1 MIQTG
6 FESRIK
12 VQDLIDNQLPEF
24 ILEESPNAVE
34 FLKQYYISQEY
45 QGGPIDISDNLDQYL
60 KIDNLKP
67 EVIVDSTTT
76 SSSITSID
84 TTISVSNTKG
94 FPNQYGLLKIDD
106 EIITYTG
113 ITTNSFT
120 GCVRGFSGVTDYHQD
135 LNKEELVFST
145 STAAEHSDSSSVQ
158 NLSSL
163 FLKDFYKKLKYTF
176 TPGLENIKFSDQIDV
191 GNFIKRAKDFYSS
204 KGTDEAVKILFKV
217 IFGETPSIVNL
228 EDYLI
233 KPSSANYVR
242 REVAI
247 VELISGE
254 PSKIVGQTL
263 IKTTDENTTASISA
277 IEPFSRKGK
286 TFHKIE
292 FYIGNTE
299 NSSSVVGNFEIT
311 PNTKLIESVS
321 VGSSI
326 LTVDSTVSFPQSGT
340 LVSGNNTISYTG
352 KSINQF
358 FGCTGI
364 SDTISTASNIR
375 SDDTYFS
382 YEDGD
387 TSKKVELILLG
398 VIQDLVEENEDFK
411 VDENDI
417 IVVKNLG
424 NKIKNSNS
432 NWKEIFANSFIY
444 NTSARYKIL
453 DNTSVKLGSTIDRS
467 SLKIGDEVEILERG
481 SEIVVSSANTPY
493 IQDIDTSVNSLSLIN
508 KPTLEDSKEYDIRRK
523 LNKTKS
529 SGSDFGSSSVLS
541 DILNLYVDKDE
552 YAYVA
557 SNSLP
562 SEEKNVIVDEDDDKI
577 IDYRLDIETNIKK
590 VSIASTNNLADF
602 SGDVYNTI
610 EFNPSIPFLTGDKI
624 YYFPQDE
631 PLVGLQT
638 GNYYV
643 KLISANKFKL
653 YATPSLLDSNSN
665 VTFQIPNSGIGTHNF
680 VLNSQVE
687 TDLGIQKLL
696 RKFPLEKNIE
706 NGSGTLTVPGTTGML
721 INGVEINNYK
731 SKDVIYY
738 GPIEDVDILSGGE
751 NFDVINPPLIEVSTG
766 IGTTAKIQPVIS
778 GSFEKVYV
786 DTQNYNIDRIV
797 SIDISGGN
805 GSGAV
810 IEPVI
815 IEKPREVLFNADE
828 FSSGGGVSETTNQI
842 IFLTDHNF
850 VNGQEIIYNP
860 LGNNPIAIGTAGNNI
875 DLPTNSTYFVG
886 VTNNKAIKLYNNL
899 SDQQSDTNVVGIY
912 TGSIGSHKFSTL
924 SSSKQISY
932 VKIID
937 KGEGYTNRK
946 LIVKPTGISTTNNTV
961 TFKNH
966 GFNDGEI
973 IEYDYESG
981 QISGI
986 TTTNQYF
993 VLKIDDSSFRIC
1005 NAGVG
1010 GTIIS
1015 NYERKDYVE
1024 FNSTGSGYQ
1033 YFKYPDISVTI
1044 NYNSVGFGTTTQT
1057 LEDLV
1062 VTPVVKGD
1070 VIDAYVYENGTG
1082 YGSTTLNLKK
1092 NPTISIKN
1100 GKFGQ
1105 VTPFI
1110 VDGKITNVSISYVGI
1125 EYYSVPDLVVSGSG
1139 TGAELRAIVSNGQIT
1154 EVKILNTGIGYSAS
1168 NTKIEIV
1175 PSGKNVFIDP
1185 QIRKLS
1191 LNNNTVRFTTGEVLL
1206 KGKDKLQYSVSE
1218 YFDNLRDSFKESP
1231 VGSATTI
1238 ISHII
1243 GWAYDGNPIYGP
1255 YGYIN
1260 PNDTSSGLKSL
1271 ESGYSSNLSNIEDRP
1286 SGFDVGFFVEDYKFN
1301 GDGDLDEY
1309 NGRYEKN
1316 IEYPNGVYA
1325 YHATINQFPY
1335 FIGNKYK
1342 SKLISDSDL
1351 NQSFDFNNSNLLR
1364 NTLPYKVSELNA
1376 NYDFINETSDV
1387 LDQKIEVLS
1396 VTSDSVKSI
1405 EIENS
1410 GSDYKVGDKLI
1421 FDDTDTS
1428 GSGLDV
1434 SVASV
1439 EGNSIVELNTN
1450 STEYLNSIFTWDS
1463 SDRIKVTI
1471 LPKHDL
1477 LNLDHVTISGFS
1489 TNLSIL
1495 NGTHQ
1500 ITVPSY
1506 SNGRCISTIASA
1518 SVGFTTEIYVS
1529 PIPDQVSVG
1538 SSINIG
1544 TETLKVL
1551 EVFKNQNILRIERG
1565 LAGVSHT
1572 VGTAVTFSPD
1582 SFTISKSVDKFDSK
1596 VNDKAFFNP
1605 RESVG
1610 VGTIS
1615 GVGYSTSFTFG
1626 DISTVTRS
1634 IPTKG
1639 IYIENH
1645 PFVTNQ
1651 PVVYTSDGT
1660 TLTVSTDGTSV
1671 PVNIPSNLFIVK
1683 KSPSI
1688 IGLKTAI
1695 TGEELFFHTNGVD
1708 NDQYSFESNYTQILG
1723 DVDKNVVTVSV
1734 STSHELQNGDTVTL
1748 DVQPNLSVGT
1758 GTSTA
1763 VRVLYKSE
1771 IDNIVVNP
1779 IGFNSTGIN
1788 TVTNEIT
1795 ISNHELVTGDKVLY
1809 EDDNFEYL
1817 IETSDQLNTNAQ
1829 DSSLQSLRFKPD
1841 GTKMYALGSSADEVN
1856 EYALSTPWSV
1866 STAVFT
1872 DRFDVTSEDGS
1883 PTGLYIREDGLKFWI
1898 VANSSDTIYQ
1908 YSMTSAW
1915 DLTTASYD
1923 NVSLL
1928 VGSGNSIDGF
1938 SQQIVPTGLYFKYDG
1953 SVLYLIG
1960 GNGDFIHQFNLST
1973 SWDITTASYS
1983 GDSTGR
1989 LDVNPPDANPNDIH
2003 INSSGT
2009 LVYWVGAGSDN
2020 IYIYKLST
2028 PWDIV
2033 TGTELDRIDLGS
2045 PNTPTVMSVSPDEEN
2060 FYVGSSGNDVIRT
2073 FIRPSPLTNSEYYV
2087 YKINRNKI
2095 NLCETLIDSQQ
2106 NPPTVVSF
2114 ASTGSSSQSIA
2125 LINPQLQPV
2134 KNNNLVFDL
2143 SDSSLINY
2151 SLRLYQDKEF
2161 NNEFV
2166 STGSTNTFSVSGV
2179 GTVGVTSTATLTL
2192 DYNSQIGELFYNLE
2206 KDGVLVKSDTD
2217 VNNYSSIKYINSDY
2231 NNSYII
2237 SGVASTTFNVN
2248 IDKKPEKLSYGS
2260 TECDTLEYST
2270 TSTSP
2275 SGPVKSLSIISSGTG
2290 YKKLPTLK
2298 STNSTS
2304 GIDLIVNAKSINVG
2318 SIKESRVIN
2327 NRFTYS
2333 SDKTLRPKI
2342 NVSPNIIIKDSDT
2355 LSQISIV
2362 SGGEGYV
2369 SPPTITLVNSTDG
2382 SIIDSGFI
2390 EAKITGSAI
2399 SSLNIKVQPKGLPDE
2414 TVKVFTTNN
2423 NNGVAIEKVESSNT
2437 GIFTCIISTPGI
2449 GNTFNTPPFA
2459 DGDEVFIEG
2468 VSKFSSDGGG
2478 FNSSDYGFKFF
2489 KVTGYDNTSL
2499 NDKVTINIGEFT
2511 TNTGIAKTIQDFSGV
2526 IINKN
2531 DYPTFKVVQEPSKF
2545 LIGEMLSSN
2554 QIIRDL
2560 KVTGSDEDS
2569 LKVLGSYELSIGEV
2583 VTGNDSGT
2591 VATIKSLNLNEG
2603 TFNVGYSNDKDIGW
2617 DTEIGKLNEDFQ
2629 VIPDNNYYQNLSY
2642 SIKSSVTYEDQQSP
2656 VESLVH
2662 TSGLKNFADTGI
2674 TSNTSAGLS
2683 TTKDGVTIVYDVIDE
2698 KRVDT
2703 INNFDNVIDI
2713 DVLDSKSKFLKLKN
2727 KKLTNY
2733 TELKNLNVLSIDDL
2747 QNQFSNSESESTEF
2761 LLVEELENR
2770 TYFNYLLRVTS
2781 EDDSEIQLTDVTIL
2795 KDGNESFI
2803 VENESISGQ
2812 EFNYGT
2818 FDLFTNNSEETFLR
2832 FVPND
2837 AFNTN
2842 YNLKLIKQIFNTN
2855 LSGVGTQSIGFIN
2868 LTGSV
2873 DIENTSVGIGT
2884 TTIISV
2890 NSNTFE
2896 SLYINAQ
2903 VTNSVTQDMNY
2914 VRLYVSVAGTNT
2926 YMSEYYSDSNVLN
2939 SSTGNQIGTFYSNID
2954 SGILSITHEN
2964 DESEEI
2970 KIRTNIVGFGTT
2982 TTGIGT
2988 YRFKSSDQFDG
2999 QERSVIYDSRYY
3011 STVSA
3016 SSTTVQTLDRTLF
3029 NASKSLVQVSIGSTK
3044 ALHQVMMVTDQTNVY
3059 TQQLPFLSVSNDDI
3073 LDDASGIGTFG
3084 GEISGSDLI
3093 LKFYPDSNQ
3102 TGLIDIEVF
3111 SKSLYSDLD
3120 TINEPLDL
3128 SYGTVTESIDEKFY
3142 DAINLSRINKDS
3154 FALTDNGTPIFSK
3167 QFNPNSVAL
3176 AATTG
3181 IFTIEDHFF
3190 VTGEELIYT
3199 PNSTII
3205 GIGTSAMLTASG
3217 ELPSTVY
3224 AIKIEENTFKVAIT
3238 PADAAAGIGTTFA
3251 SLGEGNAHRFTMK
3264 ERNTKCIITVDELV
3278 QYPLAPTKTT
3288 HTLSGPLNSV
3298 STIVSLS
3305 GISTINP
3312 SDILKVDDEYMGV
3325 TNVGL
3330 GTTNVGPITNV
3341 GSINLVNVKR
3351 GFVGSAASSHADST
3365 LVRIHK
3371 GAFNIED
3378 NEIYFAEAP
3387 RGNPQ
3392 ISKTE
3397 NNLDF
3402 ETSSFTGRVF
3412 FKSNYDNNKVY
3423 DDLSDEF
3430 TGIGRTFTL
3439 KVGGANTTG
3448 LGTEGASGLVF
3459 INNIYQ
3465 SPKTDNNP
3473 TRFNYQILED
3483 SSVGIT
3489 TLEFSGIT
3497 RPGTDPL
3504 EYFVSDYDVNANEVP
3519 RGGIIVSY
3527 GSTPGLGFAPL
3538 VGASVT
3544 AVVGAGGSFISVG
3557 LGTTDNLGSGYNG
3570 LVSIGVTVLDI
3581 EYDHKFVSAGVNS
3594 ITDNTGGTHTATD
3607 ATYNSR
3613 TGDLVLTVANH
3624 GLTTANTI
3632 GIATEGLVFTC
3643 SKDDHATNH
3652 PYPRAVSKTKL
3663 RRGESGG
3670 DPIHNQQVAIAA
3682 TTLNTIQIGV
3692 GSGGGA
3698 GTGAVVS
3705 VDSIGIGGTL
3715 SFNVGSAGTDYVNP
3729 EIFVSDPSYKNL
3741 PIVGVSRL
3749 GIGATTDTGNG
3760 LLVDLKV
3767 SGSTGIGST
3776 LFEVSEVKFSRP
3788 GYNFRRGD
3796 VFKPVG
3802 LVTDGFLSSPISDF
3816 EITVIDTYSDN
3827 FAAWEFGEL
3836 DYIDSIQ
3843 NLQDG
3848 SRVRFP
3854 LNYNSALLSFEPE
3867 SDSAIEKNINNVLV
3881 IFVNGVIQKP
3891 IENYIFE
3898 GGTSFVFTRAP
3909 LPQDEIEIYFYKG
3922 VDGTD
3927 SILIDNIIPTIE
3939 TGDIVQVISNNIYP
3953 DTITQD
3959 ERTVYNI
3966 TTSDKFETN
3975 RYVGLG
3981 IDETNDKPL
3990 SWTKQKTDKKINGQY
4005 VYKSRDVL
4013 EPLIFPTARIIKDVS
4028 TTDTEIF
4035 VDNVELFNYETDN
4048 GYTDSSVPLDAVII
4062 NGISTESTGSI
4073 EKITGFANIAG
4084 FSGIVTGITTASGI
4098 GVPLALQFTVF
4109 DSNNFS
4115 GLSTGYPIYIYDTQI
4130 GSGVTSIDNS
4140 NSAVVGIGTTFL
4152 DNVYYVSDWSNSSTV
4167 GILTCNVD
4175 SGSPIVGLGTTGNI
4189 LNPVGKYS
4197 WGRIYGATGR
4207 STNPISIGV
4216 TGNTVSGLTTYP
4228 TIQRRG
4234 IGIRKTGALPK
4245 REV

>member
-12 VQDLIDNQLPEF
+12 VQDLIDHQLPEF

-60 KIDNLKP
+60 KLDNLKP
-67 EVIVDSTTT
+67 EVIVDSTITSASVT
-76 SSSITSID
+76 SSD
-84 TTISVSNTKG
+84 TTISVSSTKG

-135 LNKEELVFST
+135 LNRGELVFST
-145 STAAEHSDSSSVQ
+145 STAAEHSNSSSVQ

-176 TPGLENIKFSDQIDV
+176 TPGLEDIKFVDEINV
-191 GNFIKRAKDFYSS
+191 GNFIRRAKDFYAS
-204 KGTDEAVKILFKV
+204 KGTDEAIKILFKV
-217 IFGETPSIVNL
+217 IFGETPSIINL

-247 VELISGE
+247 AEVISGE

-263 IKTTDENTTASISA
+263 TKTTDENTTASISA

-286 TFHKIE
+286 TFHRIE
-292 FYIGNTE
+292 FYIGNTK
-299 NSSSVVGNFEIT
+299 NSSSVEGNFEIT

-321 VGSSI
+321 IGSSI

-340 LVSGNNTISYTG
+340 LISGTNTISYTG

-364 SDTISTASNIR
+364 NDTITTSSNIR
-375 SDDTYFS
+375 SNDTYFS

-417 IVVKNLG
+417 ITVKNLG
-424 NKIKNSNS
+424 DKIKNTNS

-444 NTSARYKIL
+444 NTSARYQIVNN
-453 DNTSVKLGSTIDRS
+453 NTNELGSTIDRS
-467 SLKIGDEVEILERG
+467 SLKIGDQVEILERG
-481 SEIVVSSANTPY
+481 SETIVFSATTPY
-493 IQDIDTSVNSLSLIN
+493 IESINIDKNTLTIKN
-508 KPTLEDSKEYDIRRK
+508 KPSLEDSKEYDVRRK

-541 DILNLYVDKDE
+541 DILNLYVDKDD

-562 SEEKNVIVDEDDDKI
+562 SEEKNGIVDEDDNKI
-577 IDYRLDIETNIKK
+577 IDYRLDIETSIKK
-590 VSIASTNNLADF
+590 VSIASTFNIPEF
-602 SGDVYNTI
+602 SEIKNIYNFI

-624 YYFPQDE
+624 YYLPQDE

-643 KLISANKFKL
+643 KVTSTNQFKL
-653 YATPSLLDSNSN
+653 YTTPSLLDSDNN
-665 VTFQIPNSGIGTHNF
+665 VTFQVPNSGIGTHTF
-680 VLNSQVE
+680 TLDSQRK

-706 NGSGTLTVPGTTGML
+706 NGSGTLTTPGTTGML
-721 INGVEINNYK
+721 INGVEISNYK
-731 SKDVIYY
+731 SKDAIYY

-751 NFDVINPPLIEVSTG
+751 DFDVINPPLVEVSTG
-766 IGTTAKIQPVIS
+766 AGITAKIQPVIS
-778 GSFEKVYV
+778 GGFEKVYV
-786 DTQNYNIDRIV
+786 DSQDYNIGEIT
-797 SIDISGGN
+797 SINISGGN

-810 IEPVI
+810 IKPVI

-842 IFLTDHNF
+842 LFLTDHNF
-850 VNGQEIIYNP
+850 VNGQEVIYNP

-875 DLPTNSTYFVG
+875 NLPTNSVYYVG
-886 VTNNKAIKLYNNL
+886 VTNNKAIKLYNTL
-899 SDQQSDTNVVGIY
+899 SDQQLDTNVVGIY
-912 TGSIGSHKFSTL
+912 TGSVGTHKFSTL
-924 SSSKQISY
+924 SSSRQVSY
-932 VKIID
+932 IKVIN

-993 VLKIDDSSFRIC
+993 VLKVDDDSFRLC
-1005 NAGVG
+1005 DAGIG
-1010 GTIIS
+1010 GTVVS
-1015 NYERKDYVE
+1015 NYERRDYKT
-1024 FNSTGSGYQ
+1024 FDSTGSGYQ
-1033 YFKYPDISVTI
+1033 YFKYPNISVSI
-1044 NYNSVGFGTTTQT
+1044 KYNSVGFGTTTQ
-1057 LEDLV
+1057 EYQDLV
-1062 VTPVVKGD
+1062 LSPVVKGSI
-1070 VIDAYVYENGTG
+1070 VDAYVYESGTG
-1082 YGSTTLNLKK
+1082 YGSTILNLEKK
-1092 NPTISIKN
+1092 PIISIKN
-1100 GKFGQ
+1100 GKSAQ
-1105 VTPFI
+1105 LTPSI
-1110 VDGKITNVSISYVGI
+1110 VDGKIINVFTSFVGS
-1125 EYYSVPDLVVSGSG
+1125 EYYSVPELIVSGSG
-1139 TGAELRAIVSNGQIT
+1139 TGAELRAIINNGEIS
-1154 EVKILNTGIGYSAS
+1154 EVKVLNTGIGYSAS
-1168 NTKIEIV
+1168 NTKIQV
-1175 PSGKNVFIDP
+1175 VSSGKNSFIDP
-1185 QIRKLS
+1185 QIRKLT
-1191 LNNNTVRFTTGEVLL
+1191 LNDNITRFTTGEVLL
-1206 KGKDKLQYSVSE
+1206 EGKDKLQYSVSK
-1218 YFDNLRDSFKESP
+1218 YFENLRNSFKENPTSR
-1231 VGSATTI
+1231 SN
-1238 ISHII
+1238 II
-1243 GWAYDGNPIYGP
+1243 GWSYDGNPIYGP
-1255 YGYIN
+1255 YGYTN
-1260 PNDTSSGLKSL
+1260 PEDTSSGLKSL
-1271 ESGYSSNLSNIEDRP
+1271 ESGYISNTSNVEDRP
-1286 SGFDVGFFVEDYKFN
+1286 SGFDAGFFVEDYQFN
-1301 GDGDLDEY
+1301 NVGDLDEY

-1316 IEYPNGVYA
+1316 VEYPNGVYV
-1325 YHATINQFPY
+1325 YHATIDQFPY

-1342 SKLISDSDL
+1342 SKLISNSDL
-1351 NQSFDFNNSNLLR
+1351 DQSFDFNNSNLLR
-1364 NTLPYKVSELNA
+1364 NTFPYKVSELKA
-1376 NYDFINETSDV
+1376 DYDFINETSDV
-1387 LDQKIEVLS
+1387 LDQKIEVVS

-1405 EIENS
+1405 DIENS
-1410 GSDYKVGDKLI
+1410 GNNYKVGDKLT
-1421 FDDTDTS
+1421 FDNTDTS

-1439 EGNSIVELNTN
+1439 KGKSLVELNTN
-1450 STEYLNSIFTWDS
+1450 STEYLNSIFTWES
-1463 SDRIKVTI
+1463 TSRVKVSI
-1471 LPKHDL
+1471 LPNHDL
-1477 LNLDHVTISGFS
+1477 LNLDYVTISGFS
-1489 TNLSIL
+1489 TNLSVL

-1506 SNGRCISTIASA
+1506 ANGRCLSTITSA

-1529 PIPDQVSVG
+1529 PIPEQVSVG

-1596 VNDKAFFNP
+1596 VNDKVFFNP

-1626 DISTVTRS
+1626 SISTVTRS

-1645 PFVTNQ
+1645 PFTTNQ
-1651 PVVYTSDGT
+1651 PVGFNTNGGT
-1660 TLTVSTDGTSV
+1660 TLNVSTDGTSV
-1671 PVNIPSNLFIVK
+1671 PVSIPSNLFVVK
-1683 KSPSI
+1683 KSPSL

-1695 TGEELFFHTNGVD
+1695 TGEELFFHDNGD
-1708 NDQYSFESNYTQILG
+1708 DSDKYSFESNYTQILG

-1734 STSHELQNGDTVTL
+1734 STSHELQDGDTVTL
-1748 DVQPNLSVGT
+1748 DVQPNLSVGI

-1795 ISNHELVTGDKVLY
+1795 ITDHELVTGDKVLY
-1809 EDDNFEYL
+1809 EDSGY
-1817 IETSDQLNTNAQ
+1817 
-1829 DSSLQSLRFKPD
+1829 
-1841 GTKMYALGSSADEVN
+1841 N
-1856 EYALSTPWSV
+1856 EY
-1866 STAVFT
+1866 F
-1872 DRFDVTSEDGS
+1872 
-1883 PTGLYIREDGLKFWI
+1883 
-1898 VANSSDTIYQ
+1898 
-1908 YSMTSAW
+1908 
-1915 DLTTASYD
+1915 
-1923 NVSLL
+1923 
-1928 VGSGNSIDGF
+1928 
-1938 SQQIVPTGLYFKYDG
+1938 
-1953 SVLYLIG
+1953 
-1960 GNGDFIHQFNLST
+1960 
-1973 SWDITTASYS
+1973 
-1983 GDSTGR
+1983 
-1989 LDVNPPDANPNDIH
+1989 
-2003 INSSGT
+2003 
-2009 LVYWVGAGSDN
+2009 
-2020 IYIYKLST
+2020 
-2028 PWDIV
+2028 
-2033 TGTELDRIDLGS
+2033 
-2045 PNTPTVMSVSPDEEN
+2045 
-2060 FYVGSSGNDVIRT
+2060 
-2073 FIRPSPLTNSEYYV
+2073 V
-2087 YKINRNKI
+2087 YKVNRNKI

-2114 ASTGSSSQSIA
+2114 ASTGGSSQTIS

-2192 DYNSQIGELFYNLE
+2192 DYNSQIGELFYTLE

-2217 VNNYSSIKYINSDY
+2217 VNNYSSIKYIDSDY
-2231 NNSYII
+2231 NNSYVI
-2237 SGVASTTFNVN
+2237 SGVAATTFNVN
-2248 IDKKPEKLSYGS
+2248 LDKKPEKLSYGS
-2260 TECDTLEYST
+2260 TECDTLDYST

-2290 YKKLPTLK
+2290 YKKLPSLK
-2298 STNSTS
+2298 STNSVS
-2304 GIDLIVNAKSINVG
+2304 GIDLIANAKSINVG

-2333 SDKTLRPKI
+2333 SDKTLRPKV
-2342 NVSPNIIIKDSDT
+2342 NVSPNIVTKDSNA

-2369 SPPTITLVNSTDG
+2369 SPPFITLVNPTTRNV
-2382 SIIDSGFI
+2382 INSGLI
-2390 EAKITGSAI
+2390 EPKITGSAI
-2399 SSLNIKVQPKGLPDE
+2399 SSLDIKIQPKGLPDE
-2414 TVKVFTTNN
+2414 TVEVFATNN
-2423 NNGVAIEKVESSNT
+2423 NNGVAIEKVGSSNT
-2437 GIFTCIISTPGI
+2437 DFFTCTISTPGI

-2459 DGDEVFIEG
+2459 EGDEVFIEG
-2468 VSKFSSDGGG
+2468 IVKYSSDGDG
-2478 FNSSDYGFKFF
+2478 FNSSDYGYKFF
-2489 KVTGYDNTSL
+2489 KVKGYSTAGV
-2499 NDKVTINIGEFT
+2499 NDTVSIGVSEFT

-2545 LIGEMLSSN
+2545 FIGETLSSN
-2554 QIIRDL
+2554 KIIRDL
-2560 KVTGSDEDS
+2560 EVTGSDGDS
-2569 LKVLGSYELSIGEV
+2569 LKVSGSYELSIGEV
-2583 VTGNDSGT
+2583 VTGNESGT

-2603 TFNVGYSNDKDIGW
+2603 TFNVGYSNTKDIGW
-2617 DTEIGKLNEDFQ
+2617 DTETGKLSEDFQ
-2629 VIPDNNYYQNLSY
+2629 VTPDNDYYQNLSY
-2642 SIKSSVTYEDQQSP
+2642 SVKSSITYKDQQSP

-2674 TSNTSAGLS
+2674 SSNTSAGL
-2683 TTKDGVTIVYDVIDE
+2683 TTTIDGITIVYDVIGE

-2703 INNFDNVIDI
+2703 INNFDNVIDV
-2713 DVLDSKSKFLKLKN
+2713 DVVDSKSKFLKLKT
-2727 KKLTNY
+2727 KRLTNY
-2733 TELKNLNVLSIDDL
+2733 TELKNLNVLTIDDL

-2761 LLVEELENR
+2761 LLVDELDNR
-2770 TYFNYLLRVTS
+2770 TYFNYLLRVSS
-2781 EDDSEIQLTDVTIL
+2781 EDGTELQLTDITIL
-2795 KDGNESFI
+2795 KNELESVI

-2812 EFNYGT
+2812 EFNYGI
-2818 FDLFTNNSEETFLR
+2818 FDLFTDESEKTFLR

-2837 AFNTN
+2837 ALNTN
-2842 YNLKLIKQIFNTN
+2842 YDLKVIKQIFNST
-2855 LSGVGTQSIGFIN
+2855 LSGVGTQSIGFVN

-2884 TTIISV
+2884 TTIISLDA
-2890 NSNTFE
+2890 NNFE
-2896 SLYINAQ
+2896 SLYVNAQ
-2903 VTNSVTQDMNY
+2903 VINTETNDMNY
-2914 VRLYVSVAGTNT
+2914 VRLYVSIAGTNT
-2926 YMSEYYSDSNVLN
+2926 FMSEYYIDSNVLS
-2939 SSTGNQIGTFYSNID
+2939 SSTGNQIGIFTCTD
-2954 SGILSITHEN
+2954 LGSGVLSLIHEN
-2964 DESEEI
+2964 TSSDQL

-2982 TTGIGT
+2982 STGIGT
-2988 YRFKSSDQFDG
+2988 YRFKSSDQSDG
-2999 QERSVIYDSRYY
+2999 QERSIIYDSGYY
-3011 STVSA
+3011 STVGA
-3016 SSTTVQTLDRTLF
+3016 SSTTIQTLDRSLF
-3029 NASKSLVQVSIGSTK
+3029 NASKSLIQVSIGSTK
-3044 ALHQVMMVTDQTNVY
+3044 ALHQVMIIDEGTDAY
-3059 TQQLPFLSVSNDDI
+3059 TQQLPFLSVSNDDSE
-3073 LDDASGIGTFG
+3073 LDGASGIGTFG

-3093 LKFYPDSNQ
+3093 LKFFPDANQ
-3102 TGLIDIEVF
+3102 TGQIDIEVF
-3111 SKSLYSDLD
+3111 SKSFYSEVDVV
-3120 TINEPLDL
+3120 NEPLDL
-3128 SYGTVTESIDEKFY
+3128 SYGAVTESIDEKFY
-3142 DAINLSRINKDS
+3142 NAINLSRINKDN
-3154 FALTDNGTPIFSK
+3154 FTLTDNGIPIFSK
-3167 QFNPNSVAL
+3167 KFNPNSSAL
-3176 AATTG
+3176 DASTG
-3181 IFTIEDHFF
+3181 IFTIQNHFF

-3199 PNSTII
+3199 PNSTIV
-3205 GIGTSAMLTASG
+3205 GVGTSAVVTSSG

-3224 AIKIEENTFKVAIT
+3224 AIKLTENTFKVAIT
-3238 PADAAAGIGTTFA
+3238 TTAAAAGIGTTFT

-3264 ERNTKCIITVDELV
+3264 ERNTKCILTVDELV
-3278 QYPLAPTKTT
+3278 QYPIAPTKIT
-3288 HTLSGPLNSV
+3288 HTLSGNVGGSLNN
-3298 STIVSLS
+3298 STSIVSLS

-3312 SDILKVDDEYMGV
+3312 RDILKVDDEYMGV

-3330 GTTNVGPITNV
+3330 GTTNVGPITNE
-3341 GSINLVNVKR
+3341 GSINLVEVKR
-3351 GFVGSAASSHADST
+3351 GFVGSSASTHTDST

-3371 GAFNIED
+3371 GSFNIED
-3378 NEIYFAEAP
+3378 SEIYFTEAP

-3392 ISKTE
+3392 IAKTK

-3448 LGTEGASGLVF
+3448 IGTEGASGLVF

-3483 SSVGIT
+3483 SSAGIST
-3489 TLEFSGIT
+3489 VEFSGIT
-3497 RPGTDPL
+3497 RPGEFPL
-3504 EYFVSDYDVNANEVP
+3504 EYVVSDYDVNANEVP

-3544 AVVGAGGSFISVG
+3544 AVVGAGGSIVSVG
-3557 LGTTDNLGSGYNG
+3557 LGTTGHGSGYNG
-3570 LVSIGVTVLDI
+3570 LVSIGVTVVDL
-3581 EYDHKFVSAGVNS
+3581 EYDHKFVSSGINS
-3594 ITDNTGGTHTATD
+3594 ITANTGSTYTATN
-3607 ATYNSR
+3607 AVYNSVS
-3613 TGDLVLTVANH
+3613 GDLTLTILNH
-3624 GLTTANTI
+3624 GLTTSNTI
-3632 GIATEGLVFTC
+3632 GIATDGLVFTC
-3643 SKDDHATNH
+3643 SKDSHTTNH
-3652 PYPRAVSKTKL
+3652 PYPRAISKTKL
-3663 RRGESGG
+3663 RRGLSGG
-3670 DPIHNQQVAIAA
+3670 DPIHNQQVSIAA
-3682 TTLNTIQIGV
+3682 TTLNTVQINV
-3692 GSGGGA
+3692 GPGGGA
-3698 GTGAVVS
+3698 GVGAIVS
-3705 VDSIGIGGTL
+3705 VSSIGIGGTL
-3715 SFNVGSAGTDYVNP
+3715 SFNVGSAGTNYVNP

-3741 PIVGVSRL
+3741 PVIGVSRL

-3767 SGSTGIGST
+3767 GGSTGIGST
-3776 LFEVSEVKFSRP
+3776 LFEVTEVKFSRP

-3802 LVTDGFLSSPISDF
+3802 LVTDGSLSSPISDF
-3816 EITVIDTYSDN
+3816 EITVVDTYSDN

-3848 SRVRFP
+3848 SRTRFP
-3854 LNYNSALLSFEPE
+3854 LNYNSALLSFEPQE
-3867 SDSAIEKNINNVLV
+3867 NSPIEENINNVLI
-3881 IFVNGVIQKP
+3881 IFVNGVLQKP
-3891 IENYIFE
+3891 VENYIFE
-3898 GGTSFVFTRAP
+3898 GGTSFAFTRAP
-3909 LPQDEIEIYFYKG
+3909 LPQDEVEIYFYKG

-3927 SILIDNIIPTIE
+3927 STLSDDVIPTIE
-3939 TGDIVQVISNNIYP
+3939 TGDVVQVISNNIYP
-3953 DTITQD
+3953 NTITQD
-3959 ERTVYNI
+3959 ERTVYNL
-3966 TTSDKFETN
+3966 TFSDKFETN
-3975 RYVGLG
+3975 RYTGLG
-3981 IDETNDKPL
+3981 VDETNYKPL

-4035 VDNVELFNYETDN
+4035 VDNIELFNYETDN
-4048 GYTDSSVPLDAVII
+4048 GYTDASTPLDAVII
-4062 NGISTESTGSI
+4062 EDTNPVTALFTASIDGNGSVNGITTTNSGFGYLPNQTTINLKFVGIGTTTATATASITNGIVTGTTITNPGLGYTVAPIIFAETPNLNI
-4073 EKITGFANIAG
+4073 EKITGFSNIKG

-4098 GVPLALQFTVF
+4098 GVPLALQFTVI

-4130 GSGVTSIDNS
+4130 GSGVTSIDDS

-4152 DNVYYVSDWSNSSTV
+4152 DNVYYVSAISNNDAI
-4167 GILTCNVD
+4167 GIITCNVD
-4175 SGSPIVGLGTTGNI
+4175 SNSNIVGLGTTGNI

-4197 WGRIYGATGR
+4197 WGLLEGGTR
-4207 STNPISIGV
+4207 SANPISIGV

>member
-12 VQDLIDNQLPEF
+12 VQDLIDHQLPEF
-24 ILEESPNAVE
+24 ILDESPNAVE

-76 SSSITSID
+76 SSIITSTD

-94 FPNQYGLLKIDD
+94 FPNQYGLLKIDN

-145 STAAEHSDSSSVQ
+145 STAAEHSNSSSVQ

-176 TPGLENIKFSDQIDV
+176 TPGLENIKFSDQIDA

-286 TFHKIE
+286 TFYKIE

-375 SDDTYFS
+375 SNDTYFS

-417 IVVKNLG
+417 IVVKNFG

-481 SEIVVSSANTPY
+481 SEILVSSANTPY

-508 KPTLEDSKEYDIRRK
+508 KPSLDVDKKYDVRRK

-529 SGSDFGSSSVLS
+529 SGSNFGSSSVLS

-562 SEEKNVIVDEDDDKI
+562 SEEKNEIVDEDDDKI

-638 GNYYV
+638 GNYYA

-653 YATPSLLDSNSN
+653 YTTPSLLDSNSN
-665 VTFQIPNSGIGTHNF
+665 VTFQIPNSGIGTHTF
-680 VLNSQVE
+680 ILNSQVE

-805 GSGAV
+805 GNGAV

-842 IFLTDHNF
+842 VFLTDHNF
-850 VNGQEIIYNP
+850 FNGQEIIYNP
-860 LGNNPIAIGTAGNNI
+860 LGNNPIAIGTIGNNI
-875 DLPTNSTYFVG
+875 NLPTNSTYFVG

-912 TGSIGSHKFSTL
+912 SGSVGSHKFSTL

-973 IEYDYESG
+973 IEYNYESG
-981 QISGI
+981 SISGI
-986 TTTNQYF
+986 ATSNQYY
-993 VLKIDDSSFRIC
+993 VLKIDDNSFRIC

-1015 NYERKDYVE
+1015 NYDKKNYVE

-1033 YFKYPDISVTI
+1033 YFKYPDISVSI

-1062 VTPVVKGD
+1062 VTPVVKGN

-1105 VTPFI
+1105 VTPVI
-1110 VDGKITNVSISYVGI
+1110 VDGRITNVSISYVGI

-1191 LNNNTVRFTTGEVLL
+1191 LNNNIARFTTGEVLL

-1286 SGFDVGFFVEDYKFN
+1286 SGFDVGFFVEDYQFN
-1301 GDGDLDEY
+1301 GVGDLDEY

-1342 SKLISDSDL
+1342 SKLISDSYL

-1387 LDQKIEVLS
+1387 LDQKIEVVS

-1410 GSDYKVGDKLI
+1410 GSNYKVGDKLT

-1434 SVASV
+1434 SVSSV
-1439 EGNSIVELNTN
+1439 KGKSIVNLNTN

-1463 SDRIKVTI
+1463 SDEVKVSI

-1506 SNGRCISTIASA
+1506 ANGRCLSTITSA

-1551 EVFKNQNILRIERG
+1551 GVFKNQNILRIERG

-1572 VGTAVTFSPD
+1572 VGTSVSFLPD
-1582 SFTISKSVDKFDSK
+1582 SFTIAKSVDKFDSK
-1596 VNDKAFFNP
+1596 VNDKVFFNP
-1605 RESVG
+1605 RESIG

-1634 IPTKG
+1634 IPSKG
-1639 IYIENH
+1639 IYIERH

-1651 PVVYTSDGT
+1651 PVVYSSNGITI
-1660 TLTVSTDGTSV
+1660 TVSTDGTS
-1671 PVNIPSNLFIVK
+1671 IPINLDANLFVVNK
-1683 KSPSI
+1683 GPSI

-1695 TGEELFFHTNGVD
+1695 AGEELFFHTNGVD

-1734 STSHELQNGDTVTL
+1734 STSHELQNGDTITL

-1758 GTSTA
+1758 GTSIA

-1788 TVTNEIT
+1788 TTTNEIT
-1795 ISNHELVTGDKVLY
+1795 ITNHELVTGDKVLY
-1809 EDDNFEYL
+1809 EDNGY
-1817 IETSDQLNTNAQ
+1817 
-1829 DSSLQSLRFKPD
+1829 
-1841 GTKMYALGSSADEVN
+1841 N
-1856 EYALSTPWSV
+1856 EY
-1866 STAVFT
+1866 F
-1872 DRFDVTSEDGS
+1872 
-1883 PTGLYIREDGLKFWI
+1883 
-1898 VANSSDTIYQ
+1898 
-1908 YSMTSAW
+1908 
-1915 DLTTASYD
+1915 
-1923 NVSLL
+1923 
-1928 VGSGNSIDGF
+1928 
-1938 SQQIVPTGLYFKYDG
+1938 
-1953 SVLYLIG
+1953 
-1960 GNGDFIHQFNLST
+1960 
-1973 SWDITTASYS
+1973 
-1983 GDSTGR
+1983 
-1989 LDVNPPDANPNDIH
+1989 
-2003 INSSGT
+2003 
-2009 LVYWVGAGSDN
+2009 
-2020 IYIYKLST
+2020 
-2028 PWDIV
+2028 
-2033 TGTELDRIDLGS
+2033 
-2045 PNTPTVMSVSPDEEN
+2045 
-2060 FYVGSSGNDVIRT
+2060 
-2073 FIRPSPLTNSEYYV
+2073 V
-2087 YKINRNKI
+2087 YKINRNRI
-2095 NLCETLIDSQQ
+2095 NLCETLIDSKQ

-2114 ASTGSSSQSIA
+2114 ASTGSSSQTIS

-2143 SDSSLINY
+2143 SDSSLVNY

-2192 DYNSQIGELFYNLE
+2192 DYNSQIVELFYTLE

-2231 NNSYII
+2231 NNSYVI
-2237 SGVASTTFNVN
+2237 SGVGATTFNVN
-2248 IDKKPEKLSYGS
+2248 IEKKPEKLSYGS
-2260 TECDTLEYST
+2260 TECDTLDYST

-2304 GIDLIVNAKSINVG
+2304 GVDLIVNAKSINVG

-2333 SDKTLRPKI
+2333 SDKTLRPKV
-2342 NVSPNIIIKDSDT
+2342 NVSPNIIIKDSNT

-2369 SPPTITLVNSTDG
+2369 SAPFVTLVNSKDR
-2382 SIIDSGFI
+2382 SVIDSGFI
-2390 EAKITGSAI
+2390 EVKITGSAI
-2399 SSLNIKVQPKGLPDE
+2399 SSVEIETEPKGLPDE
-2414 TVKVFTTNN
+2414 TVEVFTTNN

-2437 GIFTCIISTPGI
+2437 GIFTCTISTPGI

-2459 DGDEVFIEG
+2459 KGDEVFIEG
-2468 VSKFSSDGGG
+2468 ISKFSSDGDG
-2478 FNSSDYGFKFF
+2478 FNSSDYGFRFF
-2489 KVTGYDNTSL
+2489 KVTDYNNEGL
-2499 NDKVTINIGEFT
+2499 NDTVSISVSEFT
-2511 TNTGIAKTIQDFSGV
+2511 SNTGIAKTIQDFSGV

-2554 QIIRDL
+2554 RIIRDL

-2583 VTGNDSGT
+2583 ITGNESGS

-2683 TTKDGVTIVYDVIDE
+2683 TTKDGITIVYDVIDE

-2713 DVLDSKSKFLKLKN
+2713 DVVDSKSKFLKLKN

-2733 TELKNLNVLSIDDL
+2733 TELKNLNVLTVDDL
-2747 QNQFSNSESESTEF
+2747 QRQFSNSESKSTEF

-2781 EDDSEIQLTDVTIL
+2781 EDDSEIQLTDITIL

-2818 FDLFTNNSEETFLR
+2818 FDLFTDETEKTFLR

-2837 AFNTN
+2837 ALNTN
-2842 YNLKLIKQIFNTN
+2842 YDLKLIKQIFNTN

-2884 TTIISV
+2884 ATIISL
-2890 NSNTFE
+2890 NSNDFE
-2896 SLYINAQ
+2896 SIYVNAQ
-2903 VTNSVTQDMNY
+2903 VINTVTNDMNY

-2926 YMSEYYSDSNVLN
+2926 YMSEYYIDSNVFS
-2939 SSTGNQIGTFYSNID
+2939 SSTGNQIGIFTCTD
-2954 SGILSITHEN
+2954 LGSGVLSLIHEN
-2964 DESEEI
+2964 TSSDQL

-2982 TTGIGT
+2982 STGIGT
-2988 YRFKSSDQFDG
+2988 YRFKSSDQLDG
-2999 QERSVIYDSRYY
+2999 QERSIIYDSGYY

-3016 SSTTVQTLDRTLF
+3016 SSTTIQTLDRSLF

-3059 TQQLPFLSVSNDDI
+3059 TQQLPFLSVSNNDI

-3120 TINEPLDL
+3120 AINEPLDL

-3142 DAINLSRINKDS
+3142 NAINLNRINKDS
-3154 FALTDNGTPIFSK
+3154 FTLTDNGIPIFSK
-3167 QFNPNSVAL
+3167 EFNPNSVAL

-3181 IFTIEDHFF
+3181 IFTIENHFF
-3190 VTGEELIYT
+3190 ATGEELIYT

-3205 GIGTSAMLTASG
+3205 GIGISAILTASG

-3224 AIKIEENTFKVAIT
+3224 AIKLTENTFKVAIT
-3238 PADAAAGIGTTFA
+3238 TTAASNETGVTFTG
-3251 SLGEGNAHRFTMK
+3251 LGEGNAHRFTMK
-3264 ERNTKCIITVDELV
+3264 ERNTKCILTVDELV
-3278 QYPLAPTKTT
+3278 QYPIAPTKIT
-3288 HTLSGPLNSV
+3288 HTLSGNIGGSLNN
-3298 STIVSLS
+3298 STSIVSLS

-3312 SDILKVDDEYMGV
+3312 RDILKVDEEYMGV
-3325 TNVGL
+3325 TNVGF
-3330 GTTNVGPITNV
+3330 GTTNVGPITNN
-3341 GSINLVNVKR
+3341 GTINLVEVKR
-3351 GFVGSAASSHADST
+3351 GFVGSSASTHTDST
-3365 LVRIHK
+3365 LVRIYK
-3371 GAFNIED
+3371 GSFNIED
-3378 NEIYFAEAP
+3378 SEIYFTEAP

-3392 ISKTE
+3392 IAKTK

-3448 LGTEGASGLVF
+3448 IGTEGASGLVF

-3465 SPKTDNNP
+3465 SPRTDNNP
-3473 TRFNYQILED
+3473 TRFNYKILED
-3483 SSVGIT
+3483 SSAGIT
-3489 TLEFSGIT
+3489 TVEFSGIT

-3544 AVVGAGGSFISVG
+3544 ALVGAGGSIVSVG
-3557 LGTTDNLGSGYNG
+3557 LGTTGYGSGYNG
-3570 LVSIGVTVLDI
+3570 LVSIGISVY
-3581 EYDHKFVSAGVNS
+3581 ESGHSGAA
-3594 ITDNTGGTHTATD
+3594 ATI
-3607 ATYNSR
+3607 
-3613 TGDLVLTVANH
+3613 
-3624 GLTTANTI
+3624 TAN
-3632 GIATEGLVFTC
+3632 
-3643 SKDDHATNH
+3643 
-3652 PYPRAVSKTKL
+3652 
-3663 RRGESGG
+3663 
-3670 DPIHNQQVAIAA
+3670 
-3682 TTLNTIQIGV
+3682 IGV
-3692 GSGGGA
+3692 
-3698 GTGAVVS
+3698 
-3705 VDSIGIGGTL
+3705 GGTL
-3715 SFNVGSAGTDYVNP
+3715 SFNVVGGGTGYSNP

-3741 PIVGVSRL
+3741 PVVGVSRL
-3749 GIGATTDTGNG
+3749 GIGVTTDTGNG

-3836 DYIDSIQ
+3836 DFIDSIQ

-3867 SDSAIEKNINNVLV
+3867 SDSAIEKNINNVLI

-3927 SILIDNIIPTIE
+3927 STIIDDVIPTIE
-3939 TGDIVQVISNNIYP
+3939 TGDIVQVISNNIYAN
-3953 DTITQD
+3953 TITQD

-3966 TTSDKFETN
+3966 TFSDKFETN
-3975 RYVGLG
+3975 RYTGLG
-3981 IDETNDKPL
+3981 VNETNYKPL

-4062 NGISTESTGSI
+4062 NGISTESAGSI

-4098 GVPLALQFTVF
+4098 GVPLALQFTVI
-4109 DSNNFS
+4109 DSNNFT

-4140 NSAVVGIGTTFL
+4140 NSAIVGIGTTFL
-4152 DNVYYVSDWSNSSTV
+4152 DNVYYVSGWSNSSTV

>member
-12 VQDLIDNQLPEF
+12 VQDLIDHQLPEF
-24 ILEESPNAVE
+24 ILDESPNAVE

-60 KIDNLKP
+60 KLDNLKP

-76 SSSITSID
+76 STSITSTD
-84 TTISVSNTKG
+84 TTINVSSTKG
-94 FPNQYGLLKIDD
+94 FPNQYGLLKIND

-176 TPGLENIKFSDQIDV
+176 TPGLEDIKFVDEIDV
-191 GNFIKRAKDFYSS
+191 GNFIRRAKDFYAS
-204 KGTDEAVKILFKV
+204 KGTDEAIKILFKV
-217 IFGETPSIVNL
+217 IFGETPSIINL

-247 VELISGE
+247 AEVISGE

-326 LTVDSTVSFPQSGT
+326 LTVDSTLSFPQSGT
-340 LVSGNNTISYTG
+340 LISGNNTISYTG

-364 SDTISTASNIR
+364 SDTISIASNIR
-375 SDDTYFS
+375 SNDTYFS

-424 NKIKNSNS
+424 DKIKNRNS

-444 NTSARYKIL
+444 NTSARYEIV
-453 DNTSVKLGSTIDRS
+453 DNNTTKLGSTIDRS

-481 SEIVVSSANTPY
+481 SEDIVFSNDTTY
-493 IQDIDTSVNSLSLIN
+493 IQTINESQNSLELGN
-508 KPTLEDSKEYDIRRK
+508 RPTLDPSKEYDIRRK

-541 DILNLYVDKDE
+541 DILNVYADKDD

-562 SEEKNVIVDEDDDKI
+562 SEVILDEDDEKI
-577 IDYRLDIETNIKK
+577 INYRLDIETSIKK
-590 VSIASTNNLADF
+590 VSIASTNNLVDF
-602 SGDVYNTI
+602 FEDVYNTI

-624 YYFPQDE
+624 YYLPQDE

-643 KLISANKFKL
+643 KVTSTNKFKL
-653 YATPSLLDSNSN
+653 YTTPSLLNSDSN
-665 VTFQIPNSGIGTHNF
+665 VTFQVPNSGIGTHTF
-680 VLNSQVE
+680 TLNSQIK

-706 NGSGTLTVPGTTGML
+706 NGSGTLTIPGTTGML

-731 SKDVIYY
+731 SKDAIYY
-738 GPIEDVDILSGGE
+738 GPIEKVNILSGGE
-751 NFDVINPPLIEVSTG
+751 NFDVINPPLVEVSTG
-766 IGTTAKIQPVIS
+766 AGITAKIQPVIS
-778 GSFEKVYV
+778 GGFEKVYV
-786 DTQNYNIDRIV
+786 DSQDYNIGEIT
-797 SIDISGGN
+797 SINISGGN

-815 IEKPREVLFNADE
+815 IERPREVLFNADE
-828 FSSGGGVSETTNQI
+828 FSSGGGVSQTTDQI
-842 IFLTDHNF
+842 VFLTDHNF
-850 VNGQEIIYNP
+850 VNGQEVIYNP
-860 LGNNPIAIGTAGNNI
+860 LGNDPIAIGTAGNNI

-924 SSSKQISY
+924 SSSRQVSY
-932 VKIID
+932 IKVID

-946 LIVKPTGISTTNNTV
+946 LIVSPTGISTTQNSIN
-961 TFKNH
+961 FKNH
-966 GFNDGEI
+966 GFNNGEI
-973 IEYDYESG
+973 VEYDYESG

-986 TTTNQYF
+986 TTANQYF
-993 VLKIDDSSFRIC
+993 ILKVDDDSFRLC
-1005 NAGVG
+1005 DAGIG
-1010 GTIIS
+1010 GTVVS
-1015 NYERKDYVE
+1015 NYERQDYKT
-1024 FNSTGSGYQ
+1024 FDSTGSGYQ
-1033 YFKYPDISVTI
+1033 YFKYPDISVLI
-1044 NYNSVGFGTTTQT
+1044 KYNSVGFGTTTQ
-1057 LEDLV
+1057 EYQDLV
-1062 VTPVVKGD
+1062 LTPVVKGSI
-1070 VIDAYVYENGTG
+1070 IDAYVYESGTG
-1082 YGSTTLNLKK
+1082 YGSTILNLEKK
-1092 NPTISIKN
+1092 PIISIKN
-1100 GKFGQ
+1100 GKSAQ
-1105 VTPFI
+1105 LTPSI
-1110 VDGKITNVSISYVGI
+1110 VDGRIISVFTSFVGS
-1125 EYYSVPDLVVSGSG
+1125 EYYSVPELIVSGSG
-1139 TGAELRAIVSNGQIT
+1139 TGAELRAIINNGQIS
-1154 EVKILNTGIGYSAS
+1154 EVKVLNTGIGYSAS
-1168 NTKIEIV
+1168 NTKIQV
-1175 PSGKNVFIDP
+1175 VSSGNNSFIDP
-1185 QIRKLS
+1185 QIRKLT
-1191 LNNNTVRFTTGEVLL
+1191 LNDNIVRFPTGEVLL
-1206 KGKDKLQYSVSE
+1206 EGKDKLQYSVSK
-1218 YFDNLRDSFKESP
+1218 YFEGLRDSFGETS
-1231 VGSATTI
+1231 VGVANTSN
-1238 ISHII
+1238 SKII

-1255 YGYIN
+1255 YGYSD
-1260 PNDTSSGLKSL
+1260 PNDRSSGLKLL
-1271 ESGYSSNLSNIEDRP
+1271 ESGYILNTSNVENRP
-1286 SGFDVGFFVEDYKFN
+1286 SGFDAGFFVEDYQFN

-1316 IEYPNGVYA
+1316 EEYPNGVYV

-1335 FIGNKYK
+1335 FIGNKHK

-1364 NTLPYKVSELNA
+1364 NTFPYKVSELKA
-1376 NYDFINETSDV
+1376 DYDFINETSDV
-1387 LDQKIEVLS
+1387 LDQKIEVVS

-1410 GSDYKVGDKLI
+1410 GNNYKVGDRLI
-1421 FDDTDTS
+1421 FDNTDTS

-1434 SVASV
+1434 SVASIKGKSLV
-1439 EGNSIVELNTN
+1439 KLNTN
-1450 STEYLNSIFTWDS
+1450 STEYLNSIFTWES
-1463 SDRIKVTI
+1463 TSKVKVSI
-1471 LPKHDL
+1471 LPNHDL
-1477 LNLDHVTISGFS
+1477 LNLDYVTVSGFS
-1489 TNLSIL
+1489 TNLSAL

-1506 SNGRCISTIASA
+1506 ANGRCLSTITSA

-1529 PIPDQVSVG
+1529 PIPEQVSVG
-1538 SSINIG
+1538 SSIGIG

-1572 VGTAVTFSPD
+1572 VGTAVSFLPD
-1582 SFTISKSVDKFDSK
+1582 SFTISKSLDKFDSK
-1596 VNDKAFFNP
+1596 VNDKVFFNP
-1605 RESVG
+1605 KESVG

-1626 DISTVTRS
+1626 SISTVTRS
-1634 IPTKG
+1634 ISTKG

-1651 PVVYTSDGT
+1651 PVVYTSNGINPI
-1660 TLTVSTDGTSV
+1660 TVSPDGTSTSDLSSN
-1671 PVNIPSNLFIVK
+1671 PNLFVVK
-1683 KSPSI
+1683 KSPSL

-1695 TGEELFFHTNGVD
+1695 TGEELFFHNNG
-1708 NDQYSFESNYTQILG
+1708 NDSDKYSFESNYTQILG

-1748 DVQPNLSVGT
+1748 DVQPNLSVGI

-1795 ISNHELVTGDKVLY
+1795 ITDHKLVTGDKVLY
-1809 EDDNFEYL
+1809 EDNGY
-1817 IETSDQLNTNAQ
+1817 
-1829 DSSLQSLRFKPD
+1829 
-1841 GTKMYALGSSADEVN
+1841 N
-1856 EYALSTPWSV
+1856 EY
-1866 STAVFT
+1866 F
-1872 DRFDVTSEDGS
+1872 
-1883 PTGLYIREDGLKFWI
+1883 
-1898 VANSSDTIYQ
+1898 
-1908 YSMTSAW
+1908 
-1915 DLTTASYD
+1915 
-1923 NVSLL
+1923 
-1928 VGSGNSIDGF
+1928 
-1938 SQQIVPTGLYFKYDG
+1938 
-1953 SVLYLIG
+1953 
-1960 GNGDFIHQFNLST
+1960 
-1973 SWDITTASYS
+1973 
-1983 GDSTGR
+1983 
-1989 LDVNPPDANPNDIH
+1989 
-2003 INSSGT
+2003 
-2009 LVYWVGAGSDN
+2009 
-2020 IYIYKLST
+2020 
-2028 PWDIV
+2028 
-2033 TGTELDRIDLGS
+2033 
-2045 PNTPTVMSVSPDEEN
+2045 
-2060 FYVGSSGNDVIRT
+2060 
-2073 FIRPSPLTNSEYYV
+2073 V
-2087 YKINRNKI
+2087 YKINRNRI

-2114 ASTGSSSQSIA
+2114 ASTGSSSQTIA

-2143 SDSSLINY
+2143 SDSSLVNY

-2217 VNNYSSIKYINSDY
+2217 VSNYSSIKYINSDY
-2231 NNSYII
+2231 NNSYTI
-2237 SGVASTTFNVN
+2237 SGVAATTFNVN
-2248 IDKKPEKLSYGS
+2248 IEKKPEKLSYGS
-2260 TECDTLEYST
+2260 TECDILKYST

-2304 GIDLIVNAKSINVG
+2304 GVDLIVNAKSINVG

-2333 SDKTLRPKI
+2333 SDKTLRPKV
-2342 NVSPNIIIKDSDT
+2342 NVSPNIVIKDSNT
-2355 LSQISIV
+2355 LSQISII

-2369 SPPTITLVNSTDG
+2369 SPPFITLINPTTR

-2399 SSLNIKVQPKGLPDE
+2399 SSVEIETEPKGLPDE
-2414 TVKVFTTNN
+2414 TVEVFATNN

-2437 GIFTCIISTPGI
+2437 GIFTCTISTPGI

-2459 DGDEVFIEG
+2459 KGDEVFIEG
-2468 VSKFSSDGGG
+2468 ISKFSSDGDG
-2478 FNSSDYGFKFF
+2478 FNSSDYGFRFF
-2489 KVTGYDNTSL
+2489 KVTDYNNEGL
-2499 NDKVTINIGEFT
+2499 NDTVSIGVSEFT
-2511 TNTGIAKTIQDFSGV
+2511 SNTGIAKTIQDFSGV

-2545 LIGEMLSSN
+2545 FIGETLSSN

-2560 KVTGSDEDS
+2560 EVTGSDGDS
-2569 LKVLGSYELSIGEV
+2569 LKVLGSYELSVGEV
-2583 VTGNDSGT
+2583 ITGNESGS

-2603 TFNVGYSNDKDIGW
+2603 TFNVGYSNIKDIGW
-2617 DTEIGKLNEDFQ
+2617 DTETGKLSEDFQ
-2629 VIPDNNYYQNLSY
+2629 VTPDNNYYQNLSY
-2642 SIKSSVTYEDQQSP
+2642 SVKSSITYKDQQSP

-2674 TSNTSAGLS
+2674 SSNTSAGL
-2683 TTKDGVTIVYDVIDE
+2683 TTTNDGITIIYDVIDE

-2703 INNFDNVIDI
+2703 INNFDNVIDV
-2713 DVLDSKSKFLKLKN
+2713 DVIDSKSKFLKLKS
-2727 KKLTNY
+2727 KRLTNY
-2733 TELKNLNVLSIDDL
+2733 TELKNLNVLTIDDL

-2761 LLVEELENR
+2761 LLVDELDNR
-2770 TYFNYLLRVTS
+2770 TYFNYLLRVSS
-2781 EDDSEIQLTDVTIL
+2781 EDGTELQLTDITIL
-2795 KDGNESFI
+2795 KNELESVI

-2812 EFNYGT
+2812 EFNYGI
-2818 FDLFTNNSEETFLR
+2818 FDLFTDETEKTFLR

-2837 AFNTN
+2837 ALNTN
-2842 YNLKLIKQIFNTN
+2842 YDLKVIKQIFNTDI
-2855 LSGVGTQSIGFIN
+2855 SGVGTQSIGFVD

-2873 DIENTSVGIGT
+2873 ATENTSVGIGT
-2884 TTIISV
+2884 TTIISLD
-2890 NSNTFE
+2890 SNNFE
-2896 SLYINAQ
+2896 SLYVNAQ
-2903 VTNSVTQDMNY
+2903 VTNTVTNDMNY
-2914 VRLYVSVAGTNT
+2914 VRLYVSIAGTNT
-2926 YMSEYYSDSNVLN
+2926 FISEYYIDSNVLS
-2939 SSTGNQIGTFYSNID
+2939 SSTGNQIGIFTCTD
-2954 SGILSITHEN
+2954 LGSGVLSLIHEN
-2964 DESEEI
+2964 TSSDQL

-2982 TTGIGT
+2982 STGIGT

-2999 QERSVIYDSRYY
+2999 QERSIIYDSRYY
-3011 STVSA
+3011 STVGA
-3016 SSTTVQTLDRTLF
+3016 SSTTIQTLDRSLF

-3044 ALHQVMMVTDQTNVY
+3044 ALHQVMLIDEGTDAY
-3059 TQQLPFLSVSNDDI
+3059 TQQLPFLSVSNDDSE

-3093 LKFYPDSNQ
+3093 LKFFPDSNQ
-3102 TGLIDIEVF
+3102 TGQIDIEVF
-3111 SKSLYSDLD
+3111 SKSFYSEVDVV
-3120 TINEPLDL
+3120 NEPLDL
-3128 SYGTVTESIDEKFY
+3128 SYGAVTESIDEKFY
-3142 DAINLSRINKDS
+3142 NAINLSRINKDS
-3154 FALTDNGTPIFSK
+3154 FELTDNGIPIFSK
-3167 QFNPNSVAL
+3167 KFNPNSSAL
-3176 AATTG
+3176 DASTG
-3181 IFTIEDHFF
+3181 TFTIQNHFF

-3199 PNSTII
+3199 PNSTIV
-3205 GIGTSAMLTASG
+3205 GVGTSAVVTSSG

-3224 AIKIEENTFKVAIT
+3224 AIKLTENTFKVAIT
-3238 PADAAAGIGTTFA
+3238 TTAASAGIGTTFT

-3264 ERNTKCIITVDELV
+3264 EKNTKCILTVDELV
-3278 QYPLAPTKTT
+3278 QYPIAPTKIT
-3288 HTLSGPLNSV
+3288 HTLSGNVGGSLNNSA
-3298 STIVSLS
+3298 TIVSLS

-3312 SDILKVDDEYMGV
+3312 RDILKIDEEYMGV

-3330 GTTNVGPITNV
+3330 GTTNVGPITNN
-3341 GSINLVNVKR
+3341 GTINLVEVKR
-3351 GFVGSAASSHADST
+3351 GFVGSSASTHTDST

-3371 GAFNIED
+3371 GSFNIED
-3378 NEIYFAEAP
+3378 SEIYFTEAP

-3392 ISKTE
+3392 IEKTK

-3412 FKSNYDNNKVY
+3412 LKSNYDNNKVY

-3448 LGTEGASGLVF
+3448 IGTEGASGLVF

-3483 SSVGIT
+3483 SSAGIT
-3489 TLEFSGIT
+3489 TVEFSGIT
-3497 RPGTDPL
+3497 SFNDPL
-3504 EYFVSDYDVNANEVP
+3504 QYIVSDYDVNLNEVP

-3544 AVVGAGGSFISVG
+3544 AVVGAGGSIVSVG
-3557 LGTTDNLGSGYNG
+3557 LGTTGHGSGYNG
-3570 LVSIGVTVLDI
+3570 LVSIGISVYEDG
-3581 EYDHKFVSAGVNS
+3581 H
-3594 ITDNTGGTHTATD
+3594 
-3607 ATYNSR
+3607 
-3613 TGDLVLTVANH
+3613 TGDVA
-3624 GLTTANTI
+3624 TITA
-3632 GIATEGLVFTC
+3632 
-3643 SKDDHATNH
+3643 S
-3652 PYPRAVSKTKL
+3652 
-3663 RRGESGG
+3663 
-3670 DPIHNQQVAIAA
+3670 
-3682 TTLNTIQIGV
+3682 V
-3692 GSGGGA
+3692 GA
-3698 GTGAVVS
+3698 
-3705 VDSIGIGGTL
+3705 GGTL
-3715 SFNVGSAGTDYVNP
+3715 SFNVGAGGTGYSNP
-3729 EIFVSDPSYKNL
+3729 EIFVSDPSYSNL
-3741 PIVGVSRL
+3741 PVVGVSRL

-3802 LVTDGFLSSPISDF
+3802 LVTDGSLSSPISDF
-3816 EITVIDTYSDN
+3816 EITVVDTYSDN

-3854 LNYNSALLSFEPE
+3854 LNYNSELLSFEPE
-3867 SDSAIEKNINNVLV
+3867 ENSPIEKNINNVLI
-3881 IFVNGVIQKP
+3881 IFINGVLQKP
-3891 IENYIFE
+3891 VENYVFE

-3909 LPQDEIEIYFYKG
+3909 LPQDEVEIYFYKG

-3927 SILIDNIIPTIE
+3927 SVLVDDIIPTIE

-3953 DTITQD
+3953 NTITQD
-3959 ERTVYNI
+3959 ERTVYNL
-3966 TTSDKFETN
+3966 TFSDKFETN
-3975 RYVGLG
+3975 RYAGLG
-3981 IDETNDKPL
+3981 VDETNYKPL

-4035 VDNVELFNYETDN
+4035 VDNVELFEYETDN
-4048 GYTDSSVPLDAVII
+4048 GYTDSSTPLDAVII
-4062 NGISTESTGSI
+4062 NGISTESAGSI
-4073 EKITGFANIAG
+4073 EKITGFNNIKG
-4084 FSGIVTGITTASGI
+4084 FSGIVTGITTTTGI
-4098 GVPLALQFTVF
+4098 GVPLALEFKVQHNVT
-4109 DSNNFS
+4109 SNYFN
-4115 GLSTGYPIYIYDTQI
+4115 GLIVGYPIYIYDTQI
-4130 GSGVTSIDNS
+4130 GSGVTSIDDS

-4152 DNVYYVSDWSNSSTV
+4152 DNVYYVSAISNDDAI
-4167 GILTCNVD
+4167 GIITCNVD
-4175 SGSPIVGLGTTGNI
+4175 SNSNIVGLVTTGNI

-4197 WGRIYGATGR
+4197 WGLLEGGTR
-4207 STNPISIGV
+4207 SANPISIGV

>member
-12 VQDLIDNQLPEF
+12 VQDLIDHQLPSF
-24 ILEESPNAVE
+24 ILDESPNAVE

-60 KIDNLKP
+60 KLDNLKP
-67 EVIVDSTTT
+67 EVIVDSTITSASVT
-76 SSSITSID
+76 SSD
-84 TTISVSNTKG
+84 TTISVSSTKG

-135 LNKEELVFST
+135 LNRGELVFST
-145 STAAEHSDSSSVQ
+145 STAAEHSNSSSVQ

-176 TPGLENIKFSDQIDV
+176 TPGLEDIKFVDEIDV
-191 GNFIKRAKDFYSS
+191 GNFIRRAKDFYAS
-204 KGTDEAVKILFKV
+204 KGTDEAIKILFKV
-217 IFGETPSIVNL
+217 IFGETPSIINL

-247 VELISGE
+247 AEVISGE

-292 FYIGNTE
+292 FYIGNTK
-299 NSSSVVGNFEIT
+299 NSSSVEGNFEIT

-326 LTVDSTVSFPQSGT
+326 LNVDSTLSFSQSGT
-340 LVSGNNTISYTG
+340 LVSGTNTISYTG

-358 FGCTGI
+358 FGCAGI
-364 SDTISTASNIR
+364 NDTITTASNIR
-375 SDDTYFS
+375 SNDTYFS

-444 NTSARYKIL
+444 NTSARYQIVNN
-453 DNTSVKLGSTIDRS
+453 DTNELGSTIDRS
-467 SLKIGDEVEILERG
+467 SLKIGDQVEILERG
-481 SEIVVSSANTPY
+481 SENLIATSNPVY
-493 IQDIDTSVNSLSLIN
+493 ISGITDDNSLELEN
-508 KPTLEDSKEYDIRRK
+508 ALRADNTTPFLEDSKKYDVRRK

-529 SGSDFGSSSVLS
+529 SGSDFEGSSVLS
-541 DILNLYVDKDE
+541 DILNVYVDKDE

-562 SEEKNVIVDEDDDKI
+562 SEEKNNIV
-577 IDYRLDIETNIKK
+577 DYRLDIETSIKK
-590 VSIASTNNLADF
+590 VSIASTFNIPEF
-602 SGDVYNTI
+602 SESNDIYNFI

-624 YYFPQDE
+624 YYLPQDE

-643 KLISANKFKL
+643 KVTSTNQFKL
-653 YATPSLLDSNSN
+653 YTTPSLLDSDSN
-665 VTFQIPNSGIGTHNF
+665 VTFQVPNSGIGTHTF
-680 VLNSQVE
+680 TLDYQIK

-706 NGSGTLTVPGTTGML
+706 NGSGTLTTPGTTGML

-738 GPIEDVDILSGGE
+738 GPIEDVNILSGGE
-751 NFDVINPPLIEVSTG
+751 DFDVVNPPLGEVSTG
-766 IGTTAKIQPVIS
+766 AGITAKIQPVIR
-778 GSFEKVYV
+778 GGFEKVYV
-786 DTQNYNIDRIV
+786 DSQDYNIGEIT
-797 SIDISGGN
+797 SINISGGN

-828 FSSGGGVSETTNQI
+828 FSSGGGVSETTDQI

-850 VNGQEIIYNP
+850 VNGQEVIYSP
-860 LGNNPIAIGTAGNNI
+860 LGNNPIEIGTVSDNI
-875 DLPTNSTYFVG
+875 NLPTNSVYYVG
-886 VTNNKAIKLYNNL
+886 VTNNKTIKLYNNL
-899 SDQQSDTNVVGIY
+899 SDQQSNTNVVGIY
-912 TGSIGSHKFSTL
+912 TGSIGTHKFSTL
-924 SSSKQISY
+924 SSSKQVSY
-932 VKIID
+932 IKVID
-937 KGEGYTNRK
+937 EGEGYTNRK
-946 LIVKPTGISTTNNTV
+946 LIVKPTGISTTQNTV
-961 TFKNH
+961 NFKNH

-986 TTTNQYF
+986 TTTNQYY
-993 VLKIDDSSFRIC
+993 VLKLDDDSFRLC
-1005 NAGVG
+1005 DAGIG
-1010 GTIIS
+1010 GTVTS
-1015 NYERKDYVE
+1015 NYERQDYKT

-1033 YFKYPDISVTI
+1033 YFKYPNISVSI
-1044 NYNSVGFGTTTQT
+1044 KYNSVGFGTTTQQDN
-1057 LEDLV
+1057 DLI
-1062 VTPVVKGD
+1062 VTPVVKGSI
-1070 VIDAYVYENGTG
+1070 VDAYVYEAGTG
-1082 YGSTTLNLKK
+1082 YGSTILNLEKK
-1092 NPTISIKN
+1092 PLITIKN
-1100 GKFGQ
+1100 GKSAQ
-1105 VTPFI
+1105 LTPSI
-1110 VDGKITNVSISYVGI
+1110 VDGRIISVFTSFVGS
-1125 EYYSVPDLVVSGSG
+1125 EYYSVPELIVSGSG
-1139 TGAELRAIVSNGQIT
+1139 TGAELRAIINNGQIS
-1154 EVKILNTGIGYSAS
+1154 EVKVLNTGIGYSAS
-1168 NTKIEIV
+1168 NTKIQV
-1175 PSGKNVFIDP
+1175 VSSGKNSFIDP
-1185 QIRKLS
+1185 QIRKLT
-1191 LNNNTVRFTTGEVLL
+1191 LNDNITRFTTGEVLL
-1206 KGKDKLQYSVSE
+1206 EGNDNLQYSVSK
-1218 YFDNLRDSFKESP
+1218 YFENLRNSFKESE
-1231 VGSATTI
+1231 VGSGSTS
-1238 ISHII
+1238 ISRII
-1243 GWAYDGNPIYGP
+1243 GWSYDGNPIYGP

-1271 ESGYSSNLSNIEDRP
+1271 ESGYILNTSNVEDRP
-1286 SGFDVGFFVEDYKFN
+1286 SGFDAGFFVEDYQFN

-1325 YHATINQFPY
+1325 YHATIDQFPY

-1342 SKLISDSDL
+1342 SKLISNSDL
-1351 NQSFDFNNSNLLR
+1351 DQSFDFNNSNLLR
-1364 NTLPYKVSELNA
+1364 NTFPYKVSELKA
-1376 NYDFINETSDV
+1376 DYDFINETSDV
-1387 LDQKIEVLS
+1387 LDQKIEVVS

-1410 GSDYKVGDKLI
+1410 GSNYKVGNKLV
-1421 FDDTDTS
+1421 FDNTDTS

-1439 EGNSIVELNTN
+1439 KGKSVVELNTN
-1450 STEYLNSIFTWDS
+1450 STEYLNSIFTWES
-1463 SDRIKVTI
+1463 TSRVKISI
-1471 LPKHDL
+1471 LPNHDL
-1477 LNLDHVTISGFS
+1477 LNLDYVIISGFS
-1489 TNLSIL
+1489 TNLSVL

-1506 SNGRCISTIASA
+1506 ANGRCLSTITSA

-1529 PIPDQVSVG
+1529 PIPEQVSVG

-1596 VNDKAFFNP
+1596 VNDKVFFNP

-1615 GVGYSTSFTFG
+1615 GVGYSTSFAFG
-1626 DISTVTRS
+1626 SISTVTRS

-1639 IYIENH
+1639 IYIESH

-1651 PVVYTSDGT
+1651 PVGFNSNGGT
-1660 TLTVSTDGTSV
+1660 TLNVSTDGTSV
-1671 PVNIPSNLFIVK
+1671 PVSIPSNLFVVK
-1683 KSPSI
+1683 KSPSL

-1695 TGEELFFHTNGVD
+1695 TGGELFFHDNGD
-1708 NDQYSFESNYTQILG
+1708 DSDKYSFESNYTQILG

-1734 STSHELQNGDTVTL
+1734 STSHELRDGDTVTL
-1748 DVQPNLSVGT
+1748 DVQPNLSVGI

-1763 VRVLYKSE
+1763 VRVLYNSE
-1771 IDNIVVNP
+1771 IDNIIVNP

-1795 ISNHELVTGDKVLY
+1795 ITNHELETGDKVLY
-1809 EDDNFEYL
+1809 EDSGY
-1817 IETSDQLNTNAQ
+1817 
-1829 DSSLQSLRFKPD
+1829 
-1841 GTKMYALGSSADEVN
+1841 N
-1856 EYALSTPWSV
+1856 EY
-1866 STAVFT
+1866 F
-1872 DRFDVTSEDGS
+1872 
-1883 PTGLYIREDGLKFWI
+1883 
-1898 VANSSDTIYQ
+1898 
-1908 YSMTSAW
+1908 
-1915 DLTTASYD
+1915 
-1923 NVSLL
+1923 
-1928 VGSGNSIDGF
+1928 
-1938 SQQIVPTGLYFKYDG
+1938 
-1953 SVLYLIG
+1953 
-1960 GNGDFIHQFNLST
+1960 
-1973 SWDITTASYS
+1973 
-1983 GDSTGR
+1983 
-1989 LDVNPPDANPNDIH
+1989 
-2003 INSSGT
+2003 
-2009 LVYWVGAGSDN
+2009 
-2020 IYIYKLST
+2020 
-2028 PWDIV
+2028 
-2033 TGTELDRIDLGS
+2033 
-2045 PNTPTVMSVSPDEEN
+2045 
-2060 FYVGSSGNDVIRT
+2060 
-2073 FIRPSPLTNSEYYV
+2073 V
-2087 YKINRNKI
+2087 YKVNRNRI

-2114 ASTGSSSQSIA
+2114 ASTGGSLQSIA

-2192 DYNSQIGELFYNLE
+2192 DYNSQIGELFYTLE

-2217 VNNYSSIKYINSDY
+2217 VNNYSSIKYIDSDY
-2231 NNSYII
+2231 NNSYTI
-2237 SGVASTTFNVN
+2237 SGVAATTFNVN
-2248 IDKKPEKLSYGS
+2248 LDKKPEKLSYGS
-2260 TECDTLEYST
+2260 TECDTLDYST

-2275 SGPVKSLSIISSGTG
+2275 SGPVKSLSIISSGTE
-2290 YKKLPTLK
+2290 YKKLPPLK
-2298 STNSTS
+2298 STNSVS
-2304 GIDLIVNAKSINVG
+2304 GIDLIANAKSINVG

-2333 SDKTLRPKI
+2333 SDKTLRPKV
-2342 NVSPNIIIKDSDT
+2342 NVSPNITTKDSNT
-2355 LSQISIV
+2355 LSQISII

-2369 SPPTITLVNSTDG
+2369 SPPFITLVNPTTRNV
-2382 SIIDSGFI
+2382 INSGLI
-2390 EAKITGSAI
+2390 EPKITGSAI
-2399 SSLNIKVQPKGLPDE
+2399 SSLDIKIQPKGLPDE
-2414 TVKVFTTNN
+2414 TVEVFATNN
-2423 NNGVAIEKVESSNT
+2423 NNGVAIEKVESSNS
-2437 GIFTCIISTPGI
+2437 GIFTCTISTPGI

-2459 DGDEVFIEG
+2459 VGDEVFVEG
-2468 VSKFSSDGGG
+2468 IIKSSSDGDG
-2478 FNSSDYGFKFF
+2478 FNSSDYGYKFF
-2489 KVTGYDNTSL
+2489 KVRGYSTAGV
-2499 NDKVTINIGEFT
+2499 NDTVSIGVSEFT

-2531 DYPTFKVVQEPSKF
+2531 DYPTFKVVQESSKF
-2545 LIGEMLSSN
+2545 FIGETLSSN

-2560 KVTGSDEDS
+2560 EVTGSGGDS
-2569 LKVLGSYELSIGEV
+2569 LKVLGSYELSIDEV
-2583 VTGNDSGT
+2583 IIGNESGT

-2603 TFNVGYSNDKDIGW
+2603 TFNVGYSNIKDIGW
-2617 DTEIGKLNEDFQ
+2617 DTETGKLSEDFQ
-2629 VIPDNNYYQNLSY
+2629 VTPDNNYYQNLSY
-2642 SIKSSVTYEDQQSP
+2642 SVKSSITYRDQQSP

-2683 TTKDGVTIVYDVIDE
+2683 TTKDGITIVYDVIDE

-2703 INNFDNVIDI
+2703 INNFDNVIDV
-2713 DVLDSKSKFLKLKN
+2713 DVVDSKSKFLKLKN
-2727 KKLTNY
+2727 KRLTDY
-2733 TELKNLNVLSIDDL
+2733 VELKNLNVLTIDDL
-2747 QNQFSNSESESTEF
+2747 QNQFSNSESESAEF
-2761 LLVEELENR
+2761 LLVEELDNR
-2770 TYFNYLLRVTS
+2770 TYFNYLLRVSS
-2781 EDDSEIQLTDVTIL
+2781 EDGTELQLTDITIL
-2795 KDGNESFI
+2795 KNELESVI

-2812 EFNYGT
+2812 EFNYGI
-2818 FDLFTNNSEETFLR
+2818 FDLFTDETEKTFLR

-2837 AFNTN
+2837 ALNTN
-2842 YNLKLIKQIFNTN
+2842 YDLKVIKQIFNST
-2855 LSGVGTQSIGFIN
+2855 LSGVGTQSIGFVN

-2884 TTIISV
+2884 TTIISLDA
-2890 NSNTFE
+2890 NNFE
-2896 SLYINAQ
+2896 SLYVNAQ
-2903 VTNSVTQDMNY
+2903 VINTETNDMNY
-2914 VRLYVSVAGTNT
+2914 VRLYVSIAGTNT
-2926 YMSEYYSDSNVLN
+2926 FMSEYYIDSNVLS
-2939 SSTGNQIGTFYSNID
+2939 SSTGNQIGIFTCTD
-2954 SGILSITHEN
+2954 LGSGVLSLIHEN
-2964 DESEEI
+2964 TSSDQL

-2982 TTGIGT
+2982 STGIGT
-2988 YRFKSSDQFDG
+2988 YRFKSSEQFDG
-2999 QERSVIYDSRYY
+2999 QERSIIYDSGYY
-3011 STVSA
+3011 STVGA
-3016 SSTTVQTLDRTLF
+3016 SSTTIQTLDRSLF
-3029 NASKSLVQVSIGSTK
+3029 NASKSLIQVSIGSTK
-3044 ALHQVMMVTDQTNVY
+3044 ALHQVLLIDEGSDVY
-3059 TQQLPFLSVSNDDI
+3059 TQQLPFLSVSNDDSE

-3093 LKFYPDSNQ
+3093 LKFFPDANQ
-3102 TGLIDIEVF
+3102 TGQIDIEVF
-3111 SKSLYSDLD
+3111 SKSFYSEVDVV
-3120 TINEPLDL
+3120 NEPLDL
-3128 SYGTVTESIDEKFY
+3128 SYGAVTESIDEKFY
-3142 DAINLSRINKDS
+3142 NAINLTRINKDS
-3154 FALTDNGTPIFSK
+3154 FTLTDNNIPIFSK
-3167 QFNPNSVAL
+3167 KFNPNSSAL
-3176 AATTG
+3176 DASTG
-3181 IFTIEDHFF
+3181 IFTIQNHFF

-3199 PNSTII
+3199 PNSTIV
-3205 GIGTSAMLTASG
+3205 GVGTSAVVTSSG

-3224 AIKIEENTFKVAIT
+3224 AIKLTENTFKVAIT
-3238 PADAAAGIGTTFA
+3238 TTAAAVGIGTTFT

-3264 ERNTKCIITVDELV
+3264 ERNTKCILTVDELV
-3278 QYPLAPTKTT
+3278 QYPIAPTKIT
-3288 HTLSGPLNSV
+3288 HTLSGNVGGSLNNID
-3298 STIVSLS
+3298 TIVSLS

-3312 SDILKVDDEYMGV
+3312 RDILKVDEEYMGV
-3325 TNVGL
+3325 TNVGF
-3330 GTTNVGPITNV
+3330 GTTNVGPITNN
-3341 GSINLVNVKR
+3341 GTINLVEVKR
-3351 GFVGSAASSHADST
+3351 GFVGSSATTHADST
-3365 LVRIHK
+3365 LVRIYK
-3371 GAFNIED
+3371 GSFNIED
-3378 NEIYFAEAP
+3378 SEIYFTEAP

-3392 ISKTE
+3392 LAKTK

-3412 FKSNYDNNKVY
+3412 LKSNYDNNKVY

-3448 LGTEGASGLVF
+3448 IGTEGSSGLVF

-3483 SSVGIT
+3483 SSAGIST
-3489 TLEFSGIT
+3489 VEFSGIT
-3497 RPGTDPL
+3497 RPDEFPL
-3504 EYFVSDYDVNANEVP
+3504 EYVVSDYDVNVNEVP

-3544 AVVGAGGSFISVG
+3544 AVVGAGGSIVSVG
-3557 LGTTDNLGSGYNG
+3557 LGTTGHGSGYNG
-3570 LVSIGVTVLDI
+3570 LVSIGISVY
-3581 EYDHKFVSAGVNS
+3581 ESGHSGAA
-3594 ITDNTGGTHTATD
+3594 ATI
-3607 ATYNSR
+3607 
-3613 TGDLVLTVANH
+3613 
-3624 GLTTANTI
+3624 TAN
-3632 GIATEGLVFTC
+3632 
-3643 SKDDHATNH
+3643 
-3652 PYPRAVSKTKL
+3652 
-3663 RRGESGG
+3663 
-3670 DPIHNQQVAIAA
+3670 
-3682 TTLNTIQIGV
+3682 IGV
-3692 GSGGGA
+3692 
-3698 GTGAVVS
+3698 
-3705 VDSIGIGGTL
+3705 GGTL
-3715 SFNVGSAGTDYVNP
+3715 SFNVVGGGTGYSNP
-3729 EIFVSDPSYKNL
+3729 KIFVSDPSYKNL
-3741 PIVGVSRL
+3741 PVVGVSRL

-3802 LVTDGFLSSPISDF
+3802 LVTDGSLSSPISDF
-3816 EITVIDTYSDN
+3816 EIAVVDTYSDN

-3848 SRVRFP
+3848 SRTRFP
-3854 LNYNSALLSFEPE
+3854 LNYNSELLSFEPQE
-3867 SDSAIEKNINNVLV
+3867 NSPIEENINNVLI
-3881 IFVNGVIQKP
+3881 IFVNGVLQKP
-3891 IENYIFE
+3891 VENYIFE
-3898 GGTSFVFTRAP
+3898 GGTSFAFTRAP
-3909 LPQDEIEIYFYKG
+3909 LPQEEIEIYFYKG

-3927 SILIDNIIPTIE
+3927 STLVDNIIPTIE

-3953 DTITQD
+3953 NTITQD

-3975 RYVGLG
+3975 RYTGLG
-3981 IDETNDKPL
+3981 VDETNYKPL
-3990 SWTKQKTDKKINGQY
+3990 SWTKQKTDKKINGQF

-4013 EPLIFPTARIIKDVS
+4013 ESLIFPTARIIKDVS
-4028 TTDTEIF
+4028 TTDTQIF
-4035 VDNVELFNYETDN
+4035 VDNIELFNYETDN
-4048 GYTDSSVPLDAVII
+4048 NYTDPSTPLDAVII
-4062 NGISTESTGSI
+4062 EDTNPVTALFTASIDGSGSVNGITTINPGFGYLPNQTTINLKFVGIGTTATATASITNGIVTGTTITNPGLGYTVAPTIFAETPNLNI
-4073 EKITGFANIAG
+4073 EKITGFGFIEG

-4098 GVPLALQFTVF
+4098 GVPLALQFTLI
-4109 DSNNFS
+4109 DSNDFTG
-4115 GLSTGYPIYIYDTQI
+4115 GLSIGYPIYIYDTQI
-4130 GSGVTSIDNS
+4130 GSGVTSIDDS

-4152 DNVYYVSDWSNSSTV
+4152 DNVYYVSAISNNNEI
-4167 GILTCNVD
+4167 GIITCNVD
-4175 SGSPIVGLGTTGNI
+4175 SNSNIVGLGTTGNI

-4197 WGRIYGATGR
+4197 WGRFSEGSSTVIRG
-4207 STNPISIGV
+4207 TNPISIGV

>member
-12 VQDLIDNQLPEF
+12 LQDLIDHQLPEF

-60 KIDNLKP
+60 KLDNLKP
-67 EVIVDSTTT
+67 EVIVDITTT
-76 SSSITSID
+76 IASVTLTD
-84 TTISVSNTKG
+84 TTISVSSTKG

-113 ITTNSFT
+113 ITTNSFI

-135 LNKEELVFST
+135 LNREELVFST
-145 STAAEHSDSSSVQ
+145 STSAEHSDGSSVQ

-176 TPGLENIKFSDQIDV
+176 TPGLEDIKFVDEIDV
-191 GNFIKRAKDFYSS
+191 GNFIRRAKDFYAS
-204 KGTDEAVKILFKV
+204 KGTDEAIKILFKV
-217 IFGETPSIVNL
+217 IFGETSSIINL

-242 REVAI
+242 REVAMAE
-247 VELISGE
+247 VISGE

-292 FYIGNTE
+292 FYIGNTDD
-299 NSSSVVGNFEIT
+299 SSSVQGNFEIT

-321 VGSSI
+321 IGSSI

-340 LVSGNNTISYTG
+340 LISGTNTISYTG

-364 SDTISTASNIR
+364 SDIISVASNIR

-382 YEDGD
+382 YENGD

-411 VDENDI
+411 VNENDI

-424 NKIKNSNS
+424 DKIKNTNS

-444 NTSARYKIL
+444 NTSARYEIV
-453 DNTSVKLGSTIDRS
+453 DNRSTKLGSTIDRS

-481 SEIVVSSANTPY
+481 SENIVFSNDTTY
-493 IQDIDTSVNSLSLIN
+493 IQNIDESKNSLELGN
-508 KPTLEDSKEYDIRRK
+508 RPNLDSGKEYDVRRK

-529 SGSDFGSSSVLS
+529 FGSDFGSSSLLS
-541 DILNLYVDKDE
+541 DILNVYVDKDD

-562 SEEKNVIVDEDDDKI
+562 SEVILNEDEEEI
-577 IDYRLDIETNIKK
+577 VDYRLDIKTSIKK
-590 VSIASTNNLADF
+590 VSIASTFNIPEF
-602 SGDVYNTI
+602 SESNDIYNFI

-624 YYFPQDE
+624 YYLPQDE

-638 GNYYV
+638 GNYFV
-643 KLISANKFKL
+643 KVTSTNKFKL
-653 YATPSLLDSNSN
+653 YTTPSLLDSDNN
-665 VTFQIPNSGIGTHNF
+665 VTFQLPNSGIGTHTF
-680 VLNSQVE
+680 TLNSQIK

-696 RKFPLEKNIE
+696 KKFPLEKNIK
-706 NGSGTLTVPGTTGML
+706 NGSGTLTIPGTTGML

-731 SKDVIYY
+731 SKDAIYY
-738 GPIEDVDILSGGE
+738 GPIEEVNILSGGE
-751 NFDVINPPLIEVSTG
+751 DFDIINPPLVEVSTG
-766 IGTTAKIQPVIS
+766 AGITAKIQPVIR
-778 GSFEKVYV
+778 GGFEKVYV
-786 DTQNYNIDRIV
+786 DSQDYNIGEIT
-797 SIDISGGN
+797 SINISGGN

-810 IEPVI
+810 IEPVLI
-815 IEKPREVLFNADE
+815 KRPREVLFNADE
-828 FSSGGGVSETTNQI
+828 FSDGGGVSESTNQI
-842 IFLTDHNF
+842 LFLTDHNF
-850 VNGQEIIYNP
+850 VNGQEVVYNS
-860 LGNNPIAIGTAGNNI
+860 LGNNPISIGTAGNNI
-875 DLPTNSTYFVG
+875 DLPTNSVYYIG

-899 SDQQSDTNVVGIY
+899 SDQQLDINVVGIY
-912 TGSIGSHKFSTL
+912 TGSVGTHKFSTL
-924 SSSKQISY
+924 SSSRQVSY
-932 VKIID
+932 IKVID

-946 LIVKPTGISTTNNTV
+946 LIVSPTGISTVNNTV

-966 GFNDGEI
+966 GFNSGEI
-973 IEYDYESG
+973 VEYNYESG
-981 QISGI
+981 KISGI

-993 VLKIDDSSFRIC
+993 VLKVDDDSFRLC
-1005 NAGVG
+1005 DAGIG
-1010 GTIIS
+1010 GTVTS
-1015 NYERKDYVE
+1015 NYERQDYKT

-1033 YFKYPDISVTI
+1033 YFKYPNISVSI
-1044 NYNSVGFGTTTQT
+1044 KYNSVGFGNTTQQDN
-1057 LEDLV
+1057 DLIL
-1062 VTPVVKGD
+1062 TPVVKGSI
-1070 VIDAYVYENGTG
+1070 VDAYVYEAGTG
-1082 YGSTTLNLKK
+1082 YGSTILNLEKK
-1092 NPTISIKN
+1092 PLITIKN
-1100 GKFGQ
+1100 GKSAQ
-1105 VTPFI
+1105 LTPSI
-1110 VDGKITNVSISYVGI
+1110 VDGRIISVFTSFVGS
-1125 EYYSVPDLVVSGSG
+1125 EYYSVPELIVSGSG
-1139 TGAELRAIVSNGQIT
+1139 TGAELRAVINNGQIS
-1154 EVKILNTGIGYSAS
+1154 EVKVLNTGIGYSTS
-1168 NTKIEIV
+1168 NTKIHV
-1175 PSGKNVFIDP
+1175 VSSGKNSFIDP
-1185 QIRKLS
+1185 QIRKLT
-1191 LNNNTVRFTTGEVLL
+1191 LNDNIARFTTGEVLL
-1206 KGKDKLQYSVSE
+1206 EGKDKLQYSVSK
-1218 YFDNLRDSFKESP
+1218 YFENLRNSFKESP
-1231 VGSATTI
+1231 VGSASTN

-1255 YGYIN
+1255 YGYSD
-1260 PNDTSSGLKSL
+1260 PNVPSGERLL
-1271 ESGYSSNLSNIEDRP
+1271 ESGYILNTSNVEDRP
-1286 SGFDVGFFVEDYKFN
+1286 SGFDAGFFVEDYKFE

-1325 YHATINQFPY
+1325 YHATIDQFPY

-1342 SKLISDSDL
+1342 SKLISNSNL

-1364 NTLPYKVSELNA
+1364 NTLPYKVSELKA
-1376 NYDFINETSDV
+1376 DYDFINETSDV
-1387 LDQKIEVLS
+1387 LDQKIEVVS

-1410 GSDYKVGDKLI
+1410 GSNYKVGDRLI
-1421 FDDTDTS
+1421 FDNTDTS

-1434 SVASV
+1434 SIASIK
-1439 EGNSIVELNTN
+1439 GKSILELNTN
-1450 STEYLNSIFTWDS
+1450 SSEYLNSIFTWES
-1463 SDRIKVTI
+1463 TSRVKVSI
-1471 LPKHDL
+1471 LPNHNL
-1477 LNLDHVTISGFS
+1477 LNLDYVNISGFS
-1489 TNLSIL
+1489 TNLSSL

-1506 SNGRCISTIASA
+1506 ANGRCLSTITSA

-1529 PIPDQVSVG
+1529 PIPEQVSVG
-1538 SSINIG
+1538 SSISIG

-1572 VGTAVTFSPD
+1572 VGTSVYFLPD
-1582 SFTISKSVDKFDSK
+1582 SFTIAKSVDKFDSK
-1596 VNDKAFFNP
+1596 VNNKVFFNP

-1615 GVGYSTSFTFG
+1615 GVGYSTSFEFG
-1626 DISTVTRS
+1626 NISSVTRS

-1651 PVVYTSDGT
+1651 PVGFNTNGGI
-1660 TLTVSTDGTSV
+1660 TLNVSTDGTSV
-1671 PVNIPSNLFIVK
+1671 PVSIPINLFVVK
-1683 KSPSI
+1683 KSPSL
-1688 IGLKTAI
+1688 IGLKTEIA
-1695 TGEELFFHTNGVD
+1695 GEELFFHDNGD
-1708 NDQYSFESNYTQILG
+1708 DSDKYSLESNYTQILG

-1748 DVQPNLSVGT
+1748 DVQPNLSVGI

-1771 IDNIVVNP
+1771 IDNIVINP

-1795 ISNHELVTGDKVLY
+1795 ITDHELVTGDKVLY
-1809 EDDNFEYL
+1809 ED
-1817 IETSDQLNTNAQ
+1817 S
-1829 DSSLQSLRFKPD
+1829 
-1841 GTKMYALGSSADEVN
+1841 GHN
-1856 EYALSTPWSV
+1856 EY
-1866 STAVFT
+1866 F
-1872 DRFDVTSEDGS
+1872 
-1883 PTGLYIREDGLKFWI
+1883 
-1898 VANSSDTIYQ
+1898 
-1908 YSMTSAW
+1908 
-1915 DLTTASYD
+1915 
-1923 NVSLL
+1923 
-1928 VGSGNSIDGF
+1928 
-1938 SQQIVPTGLYFKYDG
+1938 
-1953 SVLYLIG
+1953 
-1960 GNGDFIHQFNLST
+1960 
-1973 SWDITTASYS
+1973 
-1983 GDSTGR
+1983 
-1989 LDVNPPDANPNDIH
+1989 
-2003 INSSGT
+2003 
-2009 LVYWVGAGSDN
+2009 
-2020 IYIYKLST
+2020 
-2028 PWDIV
+2028 
-2033 TGTELDRIDLGS
+2033 
-2045 PNTPTVMSVSPDEEN
+2045 
-2060 FYVGSSGNDVIRT
+2060 
-2073 FIRPSPLTNSEYYV
+2073 V

-2095 NLCETLIDSQQ
+2095 NLCETYSDSQQ

-2125 LINPQLQPV
+2125 LINPQLQPA

-2143 SDSSLINY
+2143 SDSSLVNY

-2192 DYNSQIGELFYNLE
+2192 DYNSQISELFYTLE
-2206 KDGVLVKSDTD
+2206 KDGVLIKSDTD
-2217 VNNYSSIKYINSDY
+2217 VNNYSSIKYVNSDY
-2231 NNSYII
+2231 NNSYTI
-2237 SGVASTTFNVN
+2237 SGVAATTFNVN
-2248 IDKKPEKLSYGS
+2248 INKKPEKLSYGS
-2260 TECDTLEYST
+2260 TECDILEYST
-2270 TSTSP
+2270 TSTSS
-2275 SGPVKSLSIISSGTG
+2275 SGPVKSLSIVSSGTG

-2304 GIDLIVNAKSINVG
+2304 GIDLIANAKSIDVG

-2333 SDKTLRPKI
+2333 SDKTLRPKA
-2342 NVSPNIIIKDSDT
+2342 NVSPNIVITNSNT
-2355 LSQISIV
+2355 LSQISII

-2369 SPPTITLVNSTDG
+2369 SPPFITLINPTTR
-2382 SIIDSGFI
+2382 SIIDSGLI
-2390 EAKITGSAI
+2390 EPKITGSAI
-2399 SSLNIKVQPKGLPDE
+2399 SSLDIKIQPKGLPDE
-2414 TVKVFTTNN
+2414 TVEVFATNN

-2437 GIFTCIISTPGI
+2437 GIFTCTISTPGI

-2459 DGDEVFIEG
+2459 KGDEVFIEG
-2468 VSKFSSDGGG
+2468 ISKFSSDGDG
-2478 FNSSDYGFKFF
+2478 FNSSDYGFRFF
-2489 KVTGYDNTSL
+2489 KVTDYGNKGL
-2499 NDKVTINIGEFT
+2499 NDVVSIDVSEFT

-2545 LIGEMLSSN
+2545 FIGETLSSN

-2560 KVTGSDEDS
+2560 EVTGSDGDS
-2569 LKVLGSYELSIGEV
+2569 LKVLGSYELSVGEV
-2583 VTGNDSGT
+2583 VIGNESGN

-2603 TFNVGYSNDKDIGW
+2603 TFNVGYSNIKDIGW
-2617 DTEIGKLNEDFQ
+2617 DTETGKLSEDFQ
-2629 VIPDNNYYQNLSY
+2629 VTPDNDYYQNLSY
-2642 SIKSSVTYEDQQSP
+2642 SVKSSITYRDQQSP

-2683 TTKDGVTIVYDVIDE
+2683 TSNDGITIIYDVIDK

-2703 INNFDNVIDI
+2703 INNFDNVIDV
-2713 DVLDSKSKFLKLKN
+2713 DVVDSKSKFLKLKS
-2727 KKLTNY
+2727 KRLTNY
-2733 TELKNLNVLSIDDL
+2733 TELKNLNVLTIDDL

-2761 LLVEELENR
+2761 LLVDELDNR
-2770 TYFNYLLRVTS
+2770 TYFNYLMRVSS
-2781 EDDSEIQLTDVTIL
+2781 EDGNELQLTDITIL
-2795 KDGNESFI
+2795 KNEFESVI
-2803 VENESISGQ
+2803 VENETISGQ
-2812 EFNYGT
+2812 EFNYGI
-2818 FDLFTNNSEETFLR
+2818 FDLFTDETEKTFLR

-2837 AFNTN
+2837 ALNTN
-2842 YNLKLIKQIFNTN
+2842 YDLKVIKQIFNTDI
-2855 LSGVGTQSIGFIN
+2855 SGVGTQSVGFVD

-2884 TTIISV
+2884 TTIISLDV
-2890 NSNTFE
+2890 NNFK
-2896 SLYINAQ
+2896 SLYVNAQ
-2903 VTNSVTQDMNY
+2903 LINTETNDMNY
-2914 VRLYVSVAGTNT
+2914 ARLYVSIAGTNT
-2926 YMSEYYSDSNVLN
+2926 FMSEYYIDSNVLS
-2939 SSTGNQIGTFYSNID
+2939 SSTGNQIGIFTCTD
-2954 SGILSITHEN
+2954 LGSGVLSLIHEN
-2964 DESEEI
+2964 TSSDQL

-2982 TTGIGT
+2982 STGIGT

-2999 QERSVIYDSRYY
+2999 QERSIIYDSSYY
-3011 STVSA
+3011 STVGA
-3016 SSTTVQTLDRTLF
+3016 SSTIIQSLDKSLF
-3029 NASKSLVQVSIGSTK
+3029 NASKSLIQVSIGSTK
-3044 ALHQVMMVTDQTNVY
+3044 ALHQVLLIDEGSDVY
-3059 TQQLPFLSVSNDDI
+3059 TQQLPFLSVSNDDSE

-3093 LKFYPDSNQ
+3093 LKFFPDSNQ
-3102 TGLIDIEVF
+3102 TGQIDIEVF
-3111 SKSLYSDLD
+3111 SKSFYSEVDVV
-3120 TINEPLDL
+3120 NEPLDL
-3128 SYGTVTESIDEKFY
+3128 SYGAVTESIDEKLY
-3142 DAINLSRINKDS
+3142 NALNLSRINKDS
-3154 FALTDNGTPIFSK
+3154 FELTDNGIPIFSK
-3167 QFNPNSVAL
+3167 KFNPNSSAL
-3176 AATTG
+3176 DASTG
-3181 IFTIEDHFF
+3181 IFTIQNHFF

-3199 PNSTII
+3199 PNSTIV
-3205 GIGTSAMLTASG
+3205 GVGTSAVVTSSG

-3224 AIKIEENTFKVAIT
+3224 AIKLTKNTFKVAIT
-3238 PADAAAGIGTTFA
+3238 TTAAAAGIGTTFT

-3264 ERNTKCIITVDELV
+3264 ERNTKCILTVDELV
-3278 QYPLAPTKTT
+3278 QYPIAPTKIT
-3288 HTLSGPLNSV
+3288 HTLSGNVGGSLNN
-3298 STIVSLS
+3298 STSIVSLS

-3312 SDILKVDDEYMGV
+3312 RDILKVDDEYMGV

-3330 GTTNVGPITNV
+3330 GTTNVGPITNE
-3341 GSINLVNVKR
+3341 GSINLVEVKR
-3351 GFVGSAASSHADST
+3351 GFVGSSASTHTDST

-3371 GAFNIED
+3371 GSFNIED
-3378 NEIYFAEAP
+3378 SEIYFTEAP

-3392 ISKTE
+3392 LAKTK

-3412 FKSNYDNNKVY
+3412 LKSNYENNKVY

-3448 LGTEGASGLVF
+3448 IGTEGASGLVF

-3483 SSVGIT
+3483 SSAGIT
-3489 TLEFSGIT
+3489 TVEFSGIT
-3497 RPGTDPL
+3497 SFNDPL
-3504 EYFVSDYDVNANEVP
+3504 QYIVSDYDVNLNEVP

-3544 AVVGAGGSFISVG
+3544 AVVGAGGSIVSVG

-3570 LVSIGVTVLDI
+3570 LVSIGISVY
-3581 EYDHKFVSAGVNS
+3581 ESGHSGAA
-3594 ITDNTGGTHTATD
+3594 ATI
-3607 ATYNSR
+3607 
-3613 TGDLVLTVANH
+3613 
-3624 GLTTANTI
+3624 TAN
-3632 GIATEGLVFTC
+3632 
-3643 SKDDHATNH
+3643 
-3652 PYPRAVSKTKL
+3652 
-3663 RRGESGG
+3663 
-3670 DPIHNQQVAIAA
+3670 
-3682 TTLNTIQIGV
+3682 IGV
-3692 GSGGGA
+3692 
-3698 GTGAVVS
+3698 
-3705 VDSIGIGGTL
+3705 GGTL
-3715 SFNVGSAGTDYVNP
+3715 SFNVVGGGTGYSNP

-3741 PIVGVSRL
+3741 PVVGVSRL

-3776 LFEVSEVKFSRP
+3776 LFEVSEVKFSRT

-3802 LVTDGFLSSPISDF
+3802 LVTDGSLSSPISDF
-3816 EITVIDTYSDN
+3816 EITVVDTYSDN

-3854 LNYNSALLSFEPE
+3854 LNYNSALLSFEPQE
-3867 SDSAIEKNINNVLV
+3867 NSPIEKNINNVLI
-3881 IFVNGVIQKP
+3881 IFINGVLQKP
-3891 IENYIFE
+3891 VENYVFE
-3898 GGTSFVFTRAP
+3898 GGTSFAFTRAP
-3909 LPQDEIEIYFYKG
+3909 LPQDEVEIYFYKG

-3927 SILIDNIIPTIE
+3927 STLVDDIIPTIE

-3953 DTITQD
+3953 NTITQD

-3975 RYVGLG
+3975 RYTGLG
-3981 IDETNDKPL
+3981 VDETNYKPL

-4013 EPLIFPTARIIKDVS
+4013 EPLIFPTAKIIKDVS

-4035 VDNVELFNYETDN
+4035 VDNSELFNYETDN
-4048 GYTDSSVPLDAVII
+4048 GYTDSSTPLDVVII
-4062 NGISTESTGSI
+4062 NGISTISSGSI
-4073 EKITGFANIAG
+4073 EKITGFNNIKG
-4084 FSGIVTGITTASGI
+4084 FSGIVTGITTTTGI
-4098 GVPLALQFTVF
+4098 GVPLALEFKLQHNVTDQYF
-4109 DSNNFS
+4109 D
-4115 GLSTGYPIYIYDTQI
+4115 GLSVGYPIYIYDTQI

-4152 DNVYYVSDWSNSSTV
+4152 DNVYYVSAISNNDAI
-4167 GILTCNVD
+4167 GIITCNVD
-4175 SGSPIVGLGTTGNI
+4175 SNSNIVGLGTTGSI

-4197 WGRIYGATGR
+4197 WGLLEGGTR
-4207 STNPISIGV
+4207 SANPISIGV

>member
-12 VQDLIDNQLPEF
+12 VQDLIDHQLPEF

-60 KIDNLKP
+60 KLDNLKP

-76 SSSITSID
+76 SDSITPTD
-84 TTISVSNTKG
+84 TTISVSSTKG

-135 LNKEELVFST
+135 LNRGELVFST
-145 STAAEHSDSSSVQ
+145 STAAEHSNDTSVQ

-176 TPGLENIKFSDQIDV
+176 TPGLEDIKFVDEIDV
-191 GNFIKRAKDFYSS
+191 GNFIRRAKDFYAS
-204 KGTDEAVKILFKV
+204 KGTDEAIKILFKV
-217 IFGETPSIVNL
+217 IFGETPSIINL

-247 VELISGE
+247 AEVISGE

-326 LTVDSTVSFPQSGT
+326 LNVDSTLSFSQSGT
-340 LVSGNNTISYTG
+340 LISGNNTISYTG

-364 SDTISTASNIR
+364 SDTISIASNIR
-375 SDDTYFS
+375 SNDTYFS

-398 VIQDLVEENEDFK
+398 VIQDLVEENKDFK

-417 IVVKNLG
+417 ITVKNLG
-424 NKIKNSNS
+424 DKIKNRNS

-444 NTSARYKIL
+444 NTSARYQIVNN
-453 DNTSVKLGSTIDRS
+453 DTNELGSTIDRS

-481 SEIVVSSANTPY
+481 SENIVFSNDTTY
-493 IQDIDTSVNSLSLIN
+493 IQDVDPLTLIN
-508 KPTLEDSKEYDIRRK
+508 KPTLDPSKEYDIRRK

-541 DILNLYVDKDE
+541 DILNVYVDKDD

-562 SEEKNVIVDEDDDKI
+562 SEEKNNIV
-577 IDYRLDIETNIKK
+577 DYRLDIKTNIKK
-590 VSIASTNNLADF
+590 VSIASTNNLVDF
-602 SGDVYNTI
+602 FEDVYNTI

-624 YYFPQDE
+624 YYLPQDE

-643 KLISANKFKL
+643 KVTSTNKFKL
-653 YATPSLLDSNSN
+653 YTTPSLLDSDSN
-665 VTFQIPNSGIGTHNF
+665 VTFQVPNSGIGTHTF
-680 VLNSQVE
+680 TLDSQIK

-706 NGSGTLTVPGTTGML
+706 NGSGTLTIPGTTGML

-738 GPIEDVDILSGGE
+738 GPIEGVNILSGGE
-751 NFDVINPPLIEVSTG
+751 DFDVINPPLIEVSTSV
-766 IGTTAKIQPVIS
+766 GTTAKIQPVIS
-778 GSFEKVYV
+778 GGFEKVYV
-786 DTQNYNIDRIV
+786 DSQDYNIGEIT
-797 SIDISGGN
+797 SINISGGN

-815 IEKPREVLFNADE
+815 IEKPREVLFNADD
-828 FSSGGGVSETTNQI
+828 FSNGGGVSETTDQI

-850 VNGQEIIYNP
+850 VNGQEVIYSP
-860 LGNNPIAIGTAGNNI
+860 LGNNPIEIGTVSDNI
-875 DLPTNSTYFVG
+875 NLPTNSVYYVG
-886 VTNNKAIKLYNNL
+886 VTNNKTIKLYNNL
-899 SDQQSDTNVVGIY
+899 SDQQSNTNVVGIY
-912 TGSIGSHKFSTL
+912 TGSIGIHKFSTL
-924 SSSKQISY
+924 SSSKQVSY
-932 VKIID
+932 IKVID
-937 KGEGYTNRK
+937 EGEGYTNRK
-946 LIVKPTGISTTNNTV
+946 LIVKPIGISTTQNTV
-961 TFKNH
+961 NFKNH

-986 TTTNQYF
+986 TTTNQYY
-993 VLKIDDSSFRIC
+993 VLKLNDDSFRLC
-1005 NAGVG
+1005 DAGIG
-1010 GTIIS
+1010 GTVAS
-1015 NYERKDYVE
+1015 NYERKDYKT
-1024 FNSTGSGYQ
+1024 FDSTGSGYQ
-1033 YFKYPDISVTI
+1033 YFKYPDISVSI
-1044 NYNSVGFGTTTQT
+1044 KYNTVGFGTTTQ
-1057 LEDLV
+1057 EYQDLV
-1062 VTPVVKGD
+1062 VTPVVKGSI
-1070 VIDAYVYENGTG
+1070 VDAYVYESGTG
-1082 YGSTTLNLKK
+1082 YGSSILNLEKK
-1092 NPTISIKN
+1092 PIISIKN
-1100 GKFGQ
+1100 GKSAQ
-1105 VTPFI
+1105 LTPSI
-1110 VDGKITNVSISYVGI
+1110 VDGKIISVFTSFVGS
-1125 EYYSVPDLVVSGSG
+1125 EYYSVPELIVSGSG
-1139 TGAELRAIVSNGQIT
+1139 TGAELRAIINNGQIS
-1154 EVKILNTGIGYSAS
+1154 EIKVLNTGIGYSAS
-1168 NTKIEIV
+1168 NTKIQV
-1175 PSGKNVFIDP
+1175 VSSGKNSFIDS
-1185 QIRKLS
+1185 QIRKLT
-1191 LNNNTVRFTTGEVLL
+1191 LNDNIVRFPTGEVLL
-1206 KGKDKLQYSVSE
+1206 EGKDKIQYSVSK
-1218 YFDNLRDSFKESP
+1218 YFEDLRNSFKESE
-1231 VGSATTI
+1231 VGSGSTS
-1238 ISHII
+1238 ISNII

-1255 YGYIN
+1255 YGFTN

-1271 ESGYSSNLSNIEDRP
+1271 ESGYILNTSNVEDRP
-1286 SGFDVGFFVEDYKFN
+1286 SGFDAGFFVEDYQFN

-1342 SKLISDSDL
+1342 SKLISNSDL
-1351 NQSFDFNNSNLLR
+1351 DQSFDFNNSNLLR

-1376 NYDFINETSDV
+1376 DYDFINETSDV
-1387 LDQKIEVLS
+1387 LDQKIEVVS

-1410 GSDYKVGDKLI
+1410 GSNYKVGDKLV
-1421 FDDTDTS
+1421 FDNTDTS

-1434 SVASV
+1434 SVASIKGKSV
-1439 EGNSIVELNTN
+1439 VELNTN
-1450 STEYLNSIFTWDS
+1450 STEYLNSIFTWES
-1463 SDRIKVTI
+1463 TSRVKVSI
-1471 LPKHDL
+1471 LPNHDL
-1477 LNLDHVTISGFS
+1477 LNLDYVTISGFS
-1489 TNLSIL
+1489 TNLSAL

-1506 SNGRCISTIASA
+1506 ANGRCLSTITSA

-1529 PIPDQVSVG
+1529 PIPEQVSVG

-1634 IPTKG
+1634 IPSKG

-1651 PVVYTSDGT
+1651 PVVYTNNGT
-1660 TLTVSTDGTSV
+1660 TLTVSTDGTSL
-1671 PVNIPSNLFIVK
+1671 VNIPNNLFIVK

-1695 TGEELFFHTNGVD
+1695 TGEELFFHTNGD
-1708 NDQYSFESNYTQILG
+1708 DSDKYSFESNYTQILG

-1748 DVQPNLSVGT
+1748 DIQPNLSVGI

-1788 TVTNEIT
+1788 TTTNEIT
-1795 ISNHELVTGDKVLY
+1795 ITNHELETGDKVLY
-1809 EDDNFEYL
+1809 ED
-1817 IETSDQLNTNAQ
+1817 
-1829 DSSLQSLRFKPD
+1829 
-1841 GTKMYALGSSADEVN
+1841 N
-1856 EYALSTPWSV
+1856 EYN
-1866 STAVFT
+1866 
-1872 DRFDVTSEDGS
+1872 E
-1883 PTGLYIREDGLKFWI
+1883 
-1898 VANSSDTIYQ
+1898 
-1908 YSMTSAW
+1908 
-1915 DLTTASYD
+1915 
-1923 NVSLL
+1923 
-1928 VGSGNSIDGF
+1928 
-1938 SQQIVPTGLYFKYDG
+1938 YF
-1953 SVLYLIG
+1953 
-1960 GNGDFIHQFNLST
+1960 
-1973 SWDITTASYS
+1973 
-1983 GDSTGR
+1983 
-1989 LDVNPPDANPNDIH
+1989 
-2003 INSSGT
+2003 
-2009 LVYWVGAGSDN
+2009 
-2020 IYIYKLST
+2020 
-2028 PWDIV
+2028 
-2033 TGTELDRIDLGS
+2033 
-2045 PNTPTVMSVSPDEEN
+2045 
-2060 FYVGSSGNDVIRT
+2060 
-2073 FIRPSPLTNSEYYV
+2073 V

-2106 NPPTVVSF
+2106 NSPTVVSF
-2114 ASTGSSSQSIA
+2114 ASTGGSSQTIS

-2143 SDSSLINY
+2143 SDSSLVDY

-2192 DYNSQIGELFYNLE
+2192 DYNSQIGELFYTLE

-2217 VNNYSSIKYINSDY
+2217 VSNYSSIKYINSDY

-2237 SGVASTTFNVN
+2237 SGVAATTFNVN

-2260 TECDTLEYST
+2260 TECDILDYST

-2304 GIDLIVNAKSINVG
+2304 GVDLIVNTKSINVG

-2333 SDKTLRPKI
+2333 SDKTLRPKV
-2342 NVSPNIIIKDSDT
+2342 NVSPNIVIKDSNT
-2355 LSQISIV
+2355 LSQISII

-2369 SPPTITLVNSTDG
+2369 SPPFITLINPTTR

-2399 SSLNIKVQPKGLPDE
+2399 SSLDIKIQPKGLPDE
-2414 TVKVFTTNN
+2414 TVEVFATNN

-2437 GIFTCIISTPGI
+2437 GIFTCTISTPGI

-2459 DGDEVFIEG
+2459 KGDEVFIEG
-2468 VSKFSSDGGG
+2468 ISKFSSDGDG
-2478 FNSSDYGFKFF
+2478 FNSSDYGFRFF
-2489 KVTGYDNTSL
+2489 KVTDYNNEGL
-2499 NDKVTINIGEFT
+2499 NDTVSIGVSEFT
-2511 TNTGIAKTIQDFSGV
+2511 SNTGIAKTIQDFSGV

-2545 LIGEMLSSN
+2545 FIGETLSSN

-2560 KVTGSDEDS
+2560 EVTGSDGNS
-2569 LKVLGSYELSIGEV
+2569 LKVLGLYELSVGEV
-2583 VTGNDSGT
+2583 ITGNESGS

-2603 TFNVGYSNDKDIGW
+2603 TFNVAYSNDKDIGW
-2617 DTEIGKLNEDFQ
+2617 DTETGKLSEDFQ
-2629 VIPDNNYYQNLSY
+2629 VTPDNNYYQNLSY
-2642 SIKSSVTYEDQQSP
+2642 SVKSSITYRDQQSP

-2674 TSNTSAGLS
+2674 SSNTSSGL
-2683 TTKDGVTIVYDVIDE
+2683 TTTNDGITIIYDVIDE

-2703 INNFDNVIDI
+2703 INNFDNVIDV
-2713 DVLDSKSKFLKLKN
+2713 DVVDSKSKFLKLKS
-2727 KKLTNY
+2727 KRLTDY
-2733 TELKNLNVLSIDDL
+2733 VELKNLNVLTIDDL

-2761 LLVEELENR
+2761 LLVDELDNR
-2770 TYFNYLLRVTS
+2770 TYFNYLLRVSS
-2781 EDDSEIQLTDVTIL
+2781 EDGTELQLTDITIL
-2795 KDGNESFI
+2795 KNELESVI

-2812 EFNYGT
+2812 EFDYGT
-2818 FDLFTNNSEETFLR
+2818 FDLFTNDSGETFLR

-2837 AFNTN
+2837 TLNTN
-2842 YNLKLIKQIFNTN
+2842 YDLKLIKQIFNST
-2855 LSGVGTQSIGFIN
+2855 LSGVGTQSIGFVN

-2884 TTIISV
+2884 TTIISLDA
-2890 NSNTFE
+2890 NNFE
-2896 SLYINAQ
+2896 SLYVNAQ
-2903 VTNSVTQDMNY
+2903 VINTETNDMNY
-2914 VRLYVSVAGTNT
+2914 VRLYVSIAGTNT
-2926 YMSEYYSDSNVLN
+2926 FMSEYYIDSNVLS
-2939 SSTGNQIGTFYSNID
+2939 SSTGNQIGIFTCTD
-2954 SGILSITHEN
+2954 LGSGVLSLIHEN
-2964 DESEEI
+2964 TSSDQL

-2982 TTGIGT
+2982 STGIGT
-2988 YRFKSSDQFDG
+2988 YRFKSSDQIDG
-2999 QERSVIYDSRYY
+2999 QERSVIYDSGYY
-3011 STVSA
+3011 STVGA
-3016 SSTTVQTLDRTLF
+3016 SSTTIQTLDRSLF

-3044 ALHQVMMVTDQTNVY
+3044 ALHQIMLIDEETNAY
-3059 TQQLPFLSVSNDDI
+3059 TQQLPFLSVSNDDSE

-3093 LKFYPDSNQ
+3093 LKFFPDSNQ
-3102 TGLIDIEVF
+3102 TGQIDIEVF
-3111 SKSLYSDLD
+3111 SKSFYSQIDVV
-3120 TINEPLDL
+3120 NEPLDL
-3128 SYGTVTESIDEKFY
+3128 SYGSVTESIDEKFY
-3142 DAINLSRINKDS
+3142 NAINLTRINKDS
-3154 FALTDNGTPIFSK
+3154 FPLNDNNIPIFSK
-3167 QFNPNSVAL
+3167 RFNPNSSAL
-3176 AATTG
+3176 DASTG
-3181 IFTIEDHFF
+3181 IFTIQNHFF

-3199 PNSTII
+3199 PNSTIV
-3205 GIGTSAMLTASG
+3205 GVGTSAVVTSSG

-3224 AIKIEENTFKVAIT
+3224 AIKLTENTFKVAIT
-3238 PADAAAGIGTTFA
+3238 TTAAAAGIGTTFT

-3264 ERNTKCIITVDELV
+3264 ERNTKCILTVDDLV
-3278 QYPLAPTKTT
+3278 QYPIAPTKIT
-3288 HTLSGPLNSV
+3288 HTLSGNVGGSLSNSA
-3298 STIVSLS
+3298 TIVSLS

-3312 SDILKVDDEYMGV
+3312 RDILKVDDEYMGV

-3330 GTTNVGPITNV
+3330 GTTNVGPITNN
-3341 GSINLVNVKR
+3341 GTINLVEVKR
-3351 GFVGSAASSHADST
+3351 GFVGSSASTHTDST
-3365 LVRIHK
+3365 LVRIYK
-3371 GAFNIED
+3371 GSFNIED
-3378 NEIYFAEAP
+3378 SEIYFTEAP

-3392 ISKTE
+3392 ISKTK

-3402 ETSSFTGRVF
+3402 ENSSFTGRVF

-3448 LGTEGASGLVF
+3448 IGTEGASGLVF

-3473 TRFNYQILED
+3473 SRFNYQILED
-3483 SSVGIT
+3483 ISAGIT
-3489 TLEFSGIT
+3489 TVEFSGIT
-3497 RPGTDPL
+3497 SFNDPL
-3504 EYFVSDYDVNANEVP
+3504 QYIVSDYDVNQNEVP

-3544 AVVGAGGSFISVG
+3544 AVVGAGGSIVSVG
-3557 LGTTDNLGSGYNG
+3557 LGTTGHGSGYNG
-3570 LVSIGVTVLDI
+3570 LVSIGISVYEDG
-3581 EYDHKFVSAGVNS
+3581 H
-3594 ITDNTGGTHTATD
+3594 
-3607 ATYNSR
+3607 
-3613 TGDLVLTVANH
+3613 TGDVA
-3624 GLTTANTI
+3624 TITA
-3632 GIATEGLVFTC
+3632 
-3643 SKDDHATNH
+3643 S
-3652 PYPRAVSKTKL
+3652 
-3663 RRGESGG
+3663 
-3670 DPIHNQQVAIAA
+3670 
-3682 TTLNTIQIGV
+3682 V
-3692 GSGGGA
+3692 GA
-3698 GTGAVVS
+3698 
-3705 VDSIGIGGTL
+3705 GGTL
-3715 SFNVGSAGTDYVNP
+3715 SFNVGAGGTGYNNP
-3729 EIFVSDPSYKNL
+3729 EIFVSDPSYSNL
-3741 PIVGVSRL
+3741 PVVGVSRI

-3802 LVTDGFLSSPISDF
+3802 LVTDGSLSSPISDF
-3816 EITVIDTYSDN
+3816 EITVVDTYSDN

-3854 LNYNSALLSFEPE
+3854 LNYNSELLSFEPQE
-3867 SDSAIEKNINNVLV
+3867 NSPIEENINNILI

-3909 LPQDEIEIYFYKG
+3909 LPQDEVEIYFYKG
-3922 VDGTD
+3922 IDGTD
-3927 SILIDNIIPTIE
+3927 SKIIDNIIPTIE

-3953 DTITQD
+3953 NTITQD

-3975 RYVGLG
+3975 RYTGLG
-3981 IDETNDKPL
+3981 VDETNYKPL

-4035 VDNVELFNYETDN
+4035 VDNIELFNYETDN
-4048 GYTDSSVPLDAVII
+4048 GYTDSSTPLDAVII
-4062 NGISTESTGSI
+4062 EDTNPVTALFTASIDGNGSVNGITTTNSGFGYLPNQTTINLKFVGIGTTTATATASITNGVVTGTTITNPGLGYTVAPTIFAETPNLNI
-4073 EKITGFANIAG
+4073 EKITGFNNIKG
-4084 FSGIVTGITTASGI
+4084 FSGIVTGITTTTGI
-4098 GVPLALQFTVF
+4098 GVPLALEFKVQHNVTSDYFV
-4109 DSNNFS
+4109 

-4130 GSGVTSIDNS
+4130 GSGVTSIDDS

-4152 DNVYYVSDWSNSSTV
+4152 DNVYYVSAISNDDAI
-4167 GILTCNVD
+4167 GIITCNVD
-4175 SGSPIVGLGTTGNI
+4175 SNSNIVGLVTTGNI

-4197 WGRIYGATGR
+4197 WGLLEGGTR
-4207 STNPISIGV
+4207 SANPISIGV

>member
-12 VQDLIDNQLPEF
+12 VQDLIDHQLPEF
-24 ILEESPNAVE
+24 ILEESPNAAE

-60 KIDNLKP
+60 KLDNLKP
-67 EVIVDSTTT
+67 EVIVDSTKT
-76 SSSITSID
+76 SASVTPTD
-84 TTISVSNTKG
+84 TTISVSSTKG

-113 ITTNSFT
+113 ITTNSFN
-120 GCVRGFSGVTDYHQD
+120 GCVRGFSGITACHQD
-135 LNKEELVFST
+135 LNREELVFST
-145 STAAEHSDSSSVQ
+145 STSAEHSDGASVQ

-163 FLKDFYKKLKYTF
+163 FLKDFYKKLKFTF
-176 TPGLENIKFSDQIDV
+176 TPGLEDIKFVDEIDA
-191 GNFIKRAKDFYSS
+191 GNFIRRAKDFYAS
-204 KGTDEAVKILFKV
+204 KGTDEAIKILFKV
-217 IFGETPSIVNL
+217 IFGETPSIINL
-228 EDYLI
+228 EEYLI

-247 VELISGE
+247 AELISGE

-263 IKTTDENTTASISA
+263 LKSTDENTSASISSV
-277 IEPFSRKGK
+277 EPFSRKGK
-286 TFHKIE
+286 TFYKIE
-292 FYIGNTE
+292 FYIGNTDD
-299 NSSSVVGNFEIT
+299 SSSVQGNFEIT

-326 LTVDSTVSFPQSGT
+326 LTVDSTLSFSQSGT
-340 LVSGNNTISYTG
+340 LVSGTNTISYTG

-364 SDTISTASNIR
+364 IDTITTASNIR

-417 IVVKNLG
+417 VVVKNLG
-424 NKIKNSNS
+424 DKIRNTNS

-444 NTSARYKIL
+444 NTSTRYQIV
-453 DNTSVKLGSTIDRS
+453 DNSSTKLGSDIDRS
-467 SLKIGDEVEILERG
+467 SLKEGDEVEILERG
-481 SEIVVSSANTPY
+481 NETVIFSSNTPY
-493 IQDIDTSVNSLSLIN
+493 IQDIDTTVNSLSLIN
-508 KPTLEDSKEYDIRRK
+508 KPNLDPIKKYDVRRK

-541 DILNLYVDKDE
+541 DILNVYVEKDE

-562 SEEKNVIVDEDDDKI
+562 SEEKNGIV
-577 IDYRLDIETNIKK
+577 DYRLDIETNIKK
-590 VSIASTNNLADF
+590 VSIASTNNLTDI
-602 SGDVYNTI
+602 SEGVYNTI
-610 EFNPSIPFLTGDKI
+610 EIDPTTEIPFLNGDKI
-624 YYFPQDE
+624 FYSPE
-631 PLVGLQT
+631 NESLVGLQT
-638 GNYYV
+638 GNYYIKV
-643 KLISANKFKL
+643 VSSNKFRL
-653 YATPSLLDSNSN
+653 YNSPVLIDSGSN
-665 VTFQIPNSGIGTHNF
+665 VTFQVPNSGIGTHTF
-680 VLNSQVE
+680 TLDSQIK

-706 NGSGTLTVPGTTGML
+706 NGSGSLTTPGNTGML
-721 INGVEINNYK
+721 INGVEISNYK
-731 SKDVIYY
+731 SNDVIYY
-738 GPIEDVDILSGGE
+738 GPIEGADILSGGE
-751 NFDVINPPLIEVSTG
+751 DFDVINPPLVEVSTG
-766 IGTTAKIQPVIS
+766 AGTTAKIQPVVS
-778 GSFEKVYV
+778 GGFEKVYV
-786 DTQNYNIDRIV
+786 DSQDYNIGKIT
-797 SIDISGGN
+797 SINISGGN

-815 IEKPREVLFNADE
+815 IERPREVLFNSDE
-828 FSSGGGVSETTNQI
+828 FSSGGGVSESTNQI
-842 IFLTDHNF
+842 LFLTDHNF
-850 VNGQEIIYNP
+850 VNGQEVVYNS
-860 LGNNPIAIGTAGNNI
+860 LGNNPISIGTAGNNI

-886 VTNNKAIKLYNNL
+886 VTNNKAIKLYNTL
-899 SDQQSDTNVVGIY
+899 SDQQLDTNVVGIY
-912 TGSIGSHKFSTL
+912 TGSVGTHKFSTL
-924 SSSKQISY
+924 SSSKQVSY
-932 VKIID
+932 IKVID

-946 LIVKPTGISTTNNTV
+946 LIVSPTGISTANNTV

-993 VLKIDDSSFRIC
+993 VLKVDDDSFRLC
-1005 NAGVG
+1005 DAGIG
-1010 GTIIS
+1010 GTVVS
-1015 NYERKDYVE
+1015 NYERHDYE
-1024 FNSTGSGYQ
+1024 TIDSTGSGYQ
-1033 YFKYPDISVTI
+1033 YFKYPDISVSI
-1044 NYNSVGFGTTTQT
+1044 KYNNVGFGTTTQQNNG
-1057 LEDLV
+1057 LV
-1062 VTPVVKGD
+1062 VTPVVKGS
-1070 VIDAYVYENGTG
+1070 VIDAYVYEAGTG
-1082 YGSTTLNLKK
+1082 YGSTILNLEKK
-1092 NPTISIKN
+1092 PLITIKN
-1100 GKFGQ
+1100 GKNAQ
-1105 VTPFI
+1105 LTPSI
-1110 VDGKITNVSISYVGI
+1110 VDGKIVSVFTSFVGS
-1125 EYYSVPDLVVSGSG
+1125 EYYSVPELIVSGSG
-1139 TGAELRAIVSNGQIT
+1139 TGAELRAIINNGKIT
-1154 EVKILNTGIGYSAS
+1154 EVKVLNSGTGYSTT
-1168 NTKIEIV
+1168 NTKIQV
-1175 PSGKNVFIDP
+1175 VSSGKNSFIDP
-1185 QIRKLS
+1185 HVRKLT
-1191 LNNNTVRFTTGEVLL
+1191 LNNNTSRFSTGEVLL
-1206 KGKDKLQYSVSE
+1206 EGKDKLQYSVSK
-1218 YFDNLRDSFKESP
+1218 YFDELRNSFKEDPTS
-1231 VGSATTI
+1231 

-1255 YGYIN
+1255 YGYTDPENI
-1260 PNDTSSGLKSL
+1260 SSGLKSL
-1271 ESGYSSNLSNIEDRP
+1271 ESGYTSNLSNVEDRP
-1286 SGFDVGFFVEDYKFN
+1286 SGFDIGFFVEDYKFK

-1309 NGRYEKN
+1309 NGRYEIN
-1316 IEYPNGVYA
+1316 EEYPNGVYV

-1342 SKLISDSDL
+1342 SKLIPNSNLD
-1351 NQSFDFNNSNLLR
+1351 QSFDFNNSNLLR

-1376 NYDFINETSDV
+1376 DYDFINETSDV
-1387 LDQKIEVLS
+1387 LNQKIEVVS
-1396 VTSDSVKSI
+1396 VTSDSANSV

-1410 GSDYKVGDKLI
+1410 GSNYKVGDRLI
-1421 FDDTDTS
+1421 FDNTGTS

-1434 SVASV
+1434 SVASIK
-1439 EGNSIVELNTN
+1439 GKSIVDLNTN
-1450 STEYLNSIFTWDS
+1450 SSEYLNSIFTWDS
-1463 SDRIKVTI
+1463 SDRVKVSI
-1471 LPKHDL
+1471 LPNHIL
-1477 LNLDHVTISGFS
+1477 SNLDYVTISGFS
-1489 TNLSIL
+1489 TNLSTL

-1506 SNGRCISTIASA
+1506 TNGRCISTIASA
-1518 SVGFTTEIYVS
+1518 TIGFTTEIYVS

-1538 SSINIG
+1538 SSIGIG

-1565 LAGVSHT
+1565 STGISHT
-1572 VGTAVTFSPD
+1572 VGTAVSFLPD
-1582 SFTISKSVDKFDSK
+1582 SFTIAKSVDKFDSK

-1605 RESVG
+1605 KESVG

-1626 DISTVTRS
+1626 EISSVSRS

-1651 PVVYTSDGT
+1651 PVVYTADGT

-1671 PVNIPSNLFIVK
+1671 PVSIPSNLFIVK
-1683 KSPSI
+1683 KGPSI
-1688 IGLKTAI
+1688 IGLKTSI
-1695 TGEELFFHTNGVD
+1695 GGEELFFHTNGDD
-1708 NDQYSFESNYTQILG
+1708 NDQYSFESNYTQIFG

-1734 STSHELQNGDTVTL
+1734 STSHELQNGDTITL
-1748 DVQPNLSVGT
+1748 DVQPNLSVGI

-1788 TVTNEIT
+1788 TVTDEIT
-1795 ISNHELVTGDKVLY
+1795 ITNHKLVTGDKVLY
-1809 EDDNFEYL
+1809 EDSGYKEY
-1817 IETSDQLNTNAQ
+1817 
-1829 DSSLQSLRFKPD
+1829 F
-1841 GTKMYALGSSADEVN
+1841 
-1856 EYALSTPWSV
+1856 
-1866 STAVFT
+1866 
-1872 DRFDVTSEDGS
+1872 
-1883 PTGLYIREDGLKFWI
+1883 
-1898 VANSSDTIYQ
+1898 
-1908 YSMTSAW
+1908 
-1915 DLTTASYD
+1915 
-1923 NVSLL
+1923 
-1928 VGSGNSIDGF
+1928 
-1938 SQQIVPTGLYFKYDG
+1938 
-1953 SVLYLIG
+1953 
-1960 GNGDFIHQFNLST
+1960 
-1973 SWDITTASYS
+1973 
-1983 GDSTGR
+1983 
-1989 LDVNPPDANPNDIH
+1989 
-2003 INSSGT
+2003 
-2009 LVYWVGAGSDN
+2009 
-2020 IYIYKLST
+2020 
-2028 PWDIV
+2028 
-2033 TGTELDRIDLGS
+2033 
-2045 PNTPTVMSVSPDEEN
+2045 
-2060 FYVGSSGNDVIRT
+2060 
-2073 FIRPSPLTNSEYYV
+2073 V

-2143 SDSSLINY
+2143 SDSSLVNY

-2192 DYNSQIGELFYNLE
+2192 DYNSQIGELFYTLE
-2206 KDGVLVKSDTD
+2206 KDSVLVKSDTD
-2217 VNNYSSIKYINSDY
+2217 VNNYSSIKYVDSDY
-2231 NNSYII
+2231 KNTYVI
-2237 SGVASTTFNVN
+2237 SGVAATTFDVN
-2248 IDKKPEKLSYGS
+2248 INKKPEKLSYGS
-2260 TECDTLEYST
+2260 IDCDTLKYST

-2275 SGPVKSLSIISSGTG
+2275 SGPVKTLSIISSGTG
-2290 YKKLPTLK
+2290 YKKLPSLK
-2298 STNSTS
+2298 STNSVS
-2304 GIDLIVNAKSINVG
+2304 GLDLVVNAKSKNVG
-2318 SIKESRVIN
+2318 SIKESRVVN

-2333 SDKTLRPKI
+2333 SDKTIRPKV
-2342 NVSPNIIIKDSDT
+2342 NVSPNILLKDSNT
-2355 LSQISIV
+2355 LSEISIIR
-2362 SGGEGYV
+2362 GGEGYV
-2369 SPPTITLVNSTDG
+2369 SPPFITLINSKTR
-2382 SIIDSGFI
+2382 SVINSGFI
-2390 EAKITGSAI
+2390 ETKITGSAI
-2399 SSLNIKVQPKGLPDE
+2399 SSLEIKVQPKGLPDD
-2414 TVKVFTTNN
+2414 TVEVFATNN

-2468 VSKFSSDGGG
+2468 VSKFSSGGDG
-2478 FNSSDYGFKFF
+2478 FNSSDYGYRFF
-2489 KVTGYDNTSL
+2489 KVTNYDSVSGI
-2499 NDKVTINIGEFT
+2499 NDKVTINIEEFT

-2531 DYPTFKVVQEPSKF
+2531 DYPTFKVVQEPTKF
-2545 LIGEMLSSN
+2545 LIGETLSSN
-2554 QIIRDL
+2554 NVIIDL
-2560 KVTGSDEDS
+2560 KVTGSDVDS
-2569 LKVLGSYELSIGEV
+2569 LKVLGTYELSVGEII
-2583 VTGNDSGT
+2583 TGNESGN
-2591 VATIKSLNLNEG
+2591 VATISSLSLNEG
-2603 TFNVGYSNDKDIGW
+2603 TLNVGYSNLKNIGW
-2617 DTEIGKLNEDFQ
+2617 DTETGKLSEDFQ
-2629 VIPDNNYYQNLSY
+2629 VTPDNDYYQNLSY
-2642 SIKSSVTYEDQQSP
+2642 SVKSSVTYKDQQSP

-2662 TSGLKNFADTGI
+2662 TSGLKNFANTGI

-2683 TTKDGVTIVYDVIDE
+2683 TSNEGITIIYDVIDE

-2713 DVLDSKSKFLKLKN
+2713 DVVDSKSKFLKLKS

-2733 TELKNLNVLSIDDL
+2733 TELKNLNVLTVDDL
-2747 QNQFSNSESESTEF
+2747 QKQFSNSESESTEF
-2761 LLVEELENR
+2761 LLVDELDNR
-2770 TYFNYLLRVTS
+2770 TYFNYLMRVSS
-2781 EDDSEIQLTDVTIL
+2781 EDGNELQLTDVTIL
-2795 KDGNESFI
+2795 KNELEAVI
-2803 VENESISGQ
+2803 VENESVSGQ
-2812 EFNYGT
+2812 EFNYGI
-2818 FDLFTNNSEETFLR
+2818 FDLFTDETEKTFLR

-2842 YNLKLIKQIFNTN
+2842 YDLKVIKQIFNTDV
-2855 LSGVGTQSIGFIN
+2855 SGVGTQSIGFVN

-2873 DIENTSVGIGT
+2873 VAENTNVGIGT
-2884 TTIISV
+2884 TTIISL
-2890 NSNTFE
+2890 NSNDFE
-2896 SLYINAQ
+2896 SLYVNAQ
-2903 VTNSVTQDMNY
+2903 VTNTVTNDMNY
-2914 VRLYVSVAGTNT
+2914 VRLYVSIDGTNS
-2926 YMSEYYSDSNVLN
+2926 YMSEYYIDDDVLS
-2939 SSTGNQIGTFYSNID
+2939 SSTGNQIGIFTCT
-2954 SGILSITHEN
+2954 SGGGVLSLLHEN
-2964 DESEEI
+2964 TSSDEL

-2982 TTGIGT
+2982 STGIGT

-2999 QERSVIYDSRYY
+2999 QERSIIYDSGYY
-3011 STVSA
+3011 STVGA
-3016 SSTTVQTLDRTLF
+3016 SSTTIQSLDRSLF
-3029 NASKSLVQVSIGSTK
+3029 NASKSLIQVSIGSTK
-3044 ALHQVMMVTDQTNVY
+3044 ALHQVMMIDEGSNVY
-3059 TQQLPFLSVSNDDI
+3059 TEQLPFLSVSNDDI

-3084 GEISGSDLI
+3084 GEITGSDLI
-3093 LKFYPDSNQ
+3093 LKFYPDANQ
-3102 TGLIDIEVF
+3102 TGQIDIEVF
-3111 SKSLYSDLD
+3111 SKSFYSELD
-3120 TINEPLDL
+3120 VVNEPLDL
-3128 SYGTVTESIDEKFY
+3128 SYGAVTESIEEKLY
-3142 DAINLSRINKDS
+3142 NAINLSRINKDN
-3154 FALTDNGTPIFSK
+3154 FELTDNGIPIFSK
-3167 QFNPNSVAL
+3167 KFNPNSSAL
-3176 AATTG
+3176 DASTG
-3181 IFTIEDHFF
+3181 IFTIQNHFF

-3199 PNSTII
+3199 PNSTIV
-3205 GIGTSAMLTASG
+3205 GVGTSAVVTSSG

-3224 AIKIEENTFKVAIT
+3224 AIKLTENTFKVAIT
-3238 PADAAAGIGTTFA
+3238 TTAAANETGVTFTG
-3251 SLGEGNAHRFTMK
+3251 LGEGNAHRFTMK
-3264 ERNTKCIITVDELV
+3264 ERNSKCILTVDELV
-3278 QYPLAPTKTT
+3278 QYPLAPTKIT
-3288 HTLSGPLNSV
+3288 HTLSGNIGGSISNST
-3298 STIVSLS
+3298 SFVSLS

-3312 SDILKVDDEYMGV
+3312 TDILKVDEEYMGI

-3330 GTTNVGPITNV
+3330 GTTNVGPITNS
-3341 GSINLVNVKR
+3341 GNINLVEVKR
-3351 GFVGSAASSHADST
+3351 GFVGSSASTHTDST
-3365 LVRIHK
+3365 LVRIYK
-3371 GAFNIED
+3371 GSFNIED
-3378 NEIYFAEAP
+3378 SEIYFAEAP

-3392 ISKTE
+3392 ILKTK

-3412 FKSNYDNNKVY
+3412 LKSNYENNKIY

-3448 LGTEGASGLVF
+3448 IGTEGSSGLVF
-3459 INNIYQ
+3459 VNNIYQ

-3473 TRFNYQILED
+3473 SRFNYEILED
-3483 SSVGIT
+3483 TNVGIT

-3497 RPGTDPL
+3497 RPDDPL
-3504 EYFVSDYDVNANEVP
+3504 QYVVSDYDVNVNEVP

-3544 AVVGAGGSFISVG
+3544 AVVGAGGSIVSVG
-3557 LGTTDNLGSGYNG
+3557 LGTTGQGSGYNG
-3570 LVSIGVTVLDI
+3570 LVSIGVTVYEDGHSG
-3581 EYDHKFVSAGVNS
+3581 DV
-3594 ITDNTGGTHTATD
+3594 ATI
-3607 ATYNSR
+3607 
-3613 TGDLVLTVANH
+3613 
-3624 GLTTANTI
+3624 TAN
-3632 GIATEGLVFTC
+3632 
-3643 SKDDHATNH
+3643 
-3652 PYPRAVSKTKL
+3652 
-3663 RRGESGG
+3663 
-3670 DPIHNQQVAIAA
+3670 
-3682 TTLNTIQIGV
+3682 IGV
-3692 GSGGGA
+3692 
-3698 GTGAVVS
+3698 
-3705 VDSIGIGGTL
+3705 GGTL
-3715 SFNVGSAGTDYVNP
+3715 SFNVVSGGTNYSNP
-3729 EIFVSDPSYKNL
+3729 EIFVSDPSYSNL
-3741 PIVGVSRL
+3741 PIIGVSRL
-3749 GIGATTDTGNG
+3749 GIGATTDTGDG
-3760 LLVDLKV
+3760 LLLDLKV

-3802 LVTDGFLSSPISDF
+3802 LVTDGFLSSPLSDF

-3867 SDSAIEKNINNVLV
+3867 SDSAIEKNINNVLI
-3881 IFVNGVIQKP
+3881 IFVNGVLQKP
-3891 IENYIFE
+3891 VENYIFE

-3927 SILIDNIIPTIE
+3927 STIIDGIIPTIE

-3975 RYVGLG
+3975 RYSGLG
-3981 IDETNDKPL
+3981 VDETNNKPL
-3990 SWTKQKTDKKINGQY
+3990 TWTKQKTDKKINGQY

-4013 EPLIFPTARIIKDVS
+4013 EPLIFPTAKIIKDVS

-4035 VDNVELFNYETDN
+4035 VDNVELFKYESSN
-4048 GYTDSSVPLDAVII
+4048 GYTDSSTPFDAVII
-4062 NGISTESTGSI
+4062 EDTNPVTALFTASIGIGTTVSSITTTNSGFGYLSDQTTIELKFTSPLGVGTTATATASITNGVVTGTTITNPGSGYTVAPTIFAETPNLNI
-4073 EKITGFANIAG
+4073 EKITGFGFIEG
-4084 FSGIVTGITTASGI
+4084 FSGIVTGITTTSGI
-4098 GVPLALQFTVF
+4098 GVPLALQFTVI
-4109 DSNNFS
+4109 DSNEFS

-4152 DNVYYVSDWSNSSTV
+4152 DNVYYISDWSNSTTV

-4175 SGSPIVGLGTTGNI
+4175 SNSNIVGLVTTGNI

-4197 WGRIYGATGR
+4197 WGRFSDTGTLVR
-4207 STNPISIGV
+4207 GTNPISIGV

-4234 IGIRKTGALPK
+4234 IGIRQTGALPK
-4245 REV
+4245 IEN

>member
-12 VQDLIDNQLPEF
+12 VQDLIDHQLPEF

-60 KIDNLKP
+60 KLNNLKP

-76 SSSITSID
+76 INTVSSTD
-84 TTISVSNTKG
+84 TTINVSNTKG

-113 ITTNSFT
+113 ITTNSFI

-135 LNKEELVFST
+135 LNREELVFST
-145 STAAEHSDSSSVQ
+145 STSAEHSDGSSVQ

-176 TPGLENIKFSDQIDV
+176 TPGLEDIKFVDEIDV
-191 GNFIKRAKDFYSS
+191 GNFIRRAKDFYAS
-204 KGTDEAVKILFKV
+204 KGTDEAIKILFKI
-217 IFGETPSIVNL
+217 IFGEKPSIINL
-228 EDYLI
+228 EEYLI

-247 VELISGE
+247 AELISGE

-263 IKTTDENTTASISA
+263 IKTTDENTTSSISSV
-277 IEPFSRKGK
+277 EPFSRKGK
-286 TFHKIE
+286 TFYKIE
-292 FYIGNTE
+292 FYIGNTDD
-299 NSSSVVGNFEIT
+299 SSSVQGNFEIT

-326 LTVDSTVSFPQSGT
+326 LTVDSTLSFPQSGT
-340 LVSGNNTISYTG
+340 LVSGSNTISYTG

-364 SDTISTASNIR
+364 IDTITTASNIR

-398 VIQDLVEENEDFK
+398 VIQDLVEENEEFK

-424 NKIKNSNS
+424 DKIKNSNS
-432 NWKEIFANSFIY
+432 NWKEIFVNSFIY
-444 NTSARYKIL
+444 NTSTRYEIV
-453 DNTSVKLGSTIDRS
+453 DNNTTKLGSTIDRS

-481 SEIVVSSANTPY
+481 SENIVFSNDTTY
-493 IQDIDTSVNSLSLIN
+493 IQTINESQNSLELGN
-508 KPTLEDSKEYDIRRK
+508 RPTTLEDSKEYDIRRK

-529 SGSDFGSSSVLS
+529 SGSDFESSSVLS

-562 SEEKNVIVDEDDDKI
+562 SELRGFKRKNPNTKEEEEEVIK
-577 IDYRLDIETNIKK
+577 DYQFDIETSIKK
-590 VSIASTNNLADF
+590 VSIASTFNIPEF
-602 SGDVYNTI
+602 SDNSDVYNFI

-624 YYFPQDE
+624 YYLPQDK

-643 KLISANKFKL
+643 KVTSTNKFKL
-653 YATPSLLDSNSN
+653 YTTPSLLDSDSN
-665 VTFQIPNSGIGTHNF
+665 VSFQIPNSGIGTHTF
-680 VLNSQVE
+680 ILNSQIK

-706 NGSGTLTVPGTTGML
+706 NGSGTLTIPGSTGML

-731 SKDVIYY
+731 SKDAIYY
-738 GPIEDVDILSGGE
+738 GPIAGVNILSGGE
-751 NFDVINPPLIEVSTG
+751 DFDAINPPLVEVSAGAG
-766 IGTTAKIQPVIS
+766 ITAKIQPVIS
-778 GSFEKVYV
+778 GGFEKVYV
-786 DTQNYNIDRIV
+786 DSQDYNIGEIT
-797 SIDISGGN
+797 SINISGGN

-815 IEKPREVLFNADE
+815 IESPREVLFNADE

-842 IFLTDHNF
+842 LFLTDHNF
-850 VNGQEIIYNP
+850 VNGEEVIYNP

-875 DLPTNSTYFVG
+875 NLPTNSVYYVG
-886 VTNNKAIKLYNNL
+886 VTNNKAIKLYNTL
-899 SDQQSDTNVVGIY
+899 SDQQLDTNVVGIY
-912 TGSIGSHKFSTL
+912 TGSVGTHKFSTL
-924 SSSKQISY
+924 SSSRQVSY
-932 VKIID
+932 VKVID

-946 LIVKPTGISTTNNTV
+946 LIVSPTGISTANNTI

-993 VLKIDDSSFRIC
+993 VLKVDDDSFRIC
-1005 NAGVG
+1005 DAGIG
-1010 GTIIS
+1010 GTVVS
-1015 NYERKDYVE
+1015 NYERQDYKT
-1024 FNSTGSGYQ
+1024 FDSTGSGYQ
-1033 YFKYPDISVTI
+1033 YFKYPNISVSI
-1044 NYNSVGFGTTTQT
+1044 KYNSVGFGTTTQ
-1057 LEDLV
+1057 EYQDLV
-1062 VTPVVKGD
+1062 LSPVVKGSI
-1070 VIDAYVYENGTG
+1070 VDAYVYEAGTG
-1082 YGSTTLNLKK
+1082 YGSTFLNLEKK
-1092 NPTISIKN
+1092 PLINIKN
-1100 GKFGQ
+1100 GKSAQ
-1105 VTPFI
+1105 LTPSI
-1110 VDGKITNVSISYVGI
+1110 VDGRIISVFTSFVGS
-1125 EYYSVPDLVVSGSG
+1125 EYYSVPELIVSGSG
-1139 TGAELRAIVSNGQIT
+1139 TGAELRAIINNGQIS
-1154 EVKILNTGIGYSAS
+1154 EVKVLNTGIGYSAS
-1168 NTKIEIV
+1168 NTKIQV
-1175 PSGKNVFIDP
+1175 VSSGKNAFINP
-1185 QIRKLS
+1185 QIRKLT
-1191 LNNNTVRFTTGEVLL
+1191 LNDNIARFTTGEVLL
-1206 KGKDKLQYSVSE
+1206 EGKDKLQYSVSK
-1218 YFDNLRDSFKESP
+1218 YFENLRDSFKESS
-1231 VGSATTI
+1231 VGSATTS

-1255 YGYIN
+1255 YGYSD
-1260 PNDTSSGLKSL
+1260 PNVPSGERLL
-1271 ESGYSSNLSNIEDRP
+1271 ESGYTLNSSNVEDRP
-1286 SGFDVGFFVEDYKFN
+1286 SGFDAGFFVEDYKFE

-1316 IEYPNGVYA
+1316 EEYPNGVYA
-1325 YHATINQFPY
+1325 YHATIDQFPY

-1342 SKLISDSDL
+1342 SKLISNSDL
-1351 NQSFDFNNSNLLR
+1351 DQSFDFNNSNLLR

-1376 NYDFINETSDV
+1376 DYDFINETSNV
-1387 LDQKIEVLS
+1387 LDQKIEVVS
-1396 VTSDSVKSI
+1396 VTSDSIKSI

-1410 GSDYKVGDKLI
+1410 GSNYKVGDKLT
-1421 FDDTDTS
+1421 FDDSDTS

-1434 SVASV
+1434 SI
-1439 EGNSIVELNTN
+1439 NSIKGKSVLELNLN
-1450 STEYLNSIFTWDS
+1450 ITEYLNSIFTWES
-1463 SDRIKVTI
+1463 NSKVKVSI

-1477 LNLDHVTISGFS
+1477 LNLDYVTISGFS
-1489 TNLSIL
+1489 TNLSSL

-1582 SFTISKSVDKFDSK
+1582 SFTISKSVDKFDSR

-1605 RESVG
+1605 RESIG

-1626 DISTVTRS
+1626 DISNITRS

-1651 PVVYTSDGT
+1651 PVSYTKNGIDINVSIDG
-1660 TLTVSTDGTSV
+1660 LSASQQPLLDQ
-1671 PVNIPSNLFIVK
+1671 SNLFVVK

-1695 TGEELFFHTNGVD
+1695 TGEELFFHDNGD
-1708 NDQYSFESNYTQILG
+1708 DSDKYSFESNYTQILG

-1734 STSHELQNGDTVTL
+1734 STSHELQNGDMVTL
-1748 DVQPNLSVGT
+1748 DVQPNLSVGI

-1795 ISNHELVTGDKVLY
+1795 ISEHKLVTGDKVLY
-1809 EDDNFEYL
+1809 EDNGY
-1817 IETSDQLNTNAQ
+1817 
-1829 DSSLQSLRFKPD
+1829 
-1841 GTKMYALGSSADEVN
+1841 N
-1856 EYALSTPWSV
+1856 EY
-1866 STAVFT
+1866 F
-1872 DRFDVTSEDGS
+1872 
-1883 PTGLYIREDGLKFWI
+1883 
-1898 VANSSDTIYQ
+1898 
-1908 YSMTSAW
+1908 
-1915 DLTTASYD
+1915 
-1923 NVSLL
+1923 
-1928 VGSGNSIDGF
+1928 
-1938 SQQIVPTGLYFKYDG
+1938 
-1953 SVLYLIG
+1953 
-1960 GNGDFIHQFNLST
+1960 
-1973 SWDITTASYS
+1973 
-1983 GDSTGR
+1983 
-1989 LDVNPPDANPNDIH
+1989 
-2003 INSSGT
+2003 
-2009 LVYWVGAGSDN
+2009 
-2020 IYIYKLST
+2020 
-2028 PWDIV
+2028 
-2033 TGTELDRIDLGS
+2033 
-2045 PNTPTVMSVSPDEEN
+2045 
-2060 FYVGSSGNDVIRT
+2060 
-2073 FIRPSPLTNSEYYV
+2073 V
-2087 YKINRNKI
+2087 YKVNRNKI

-2114 ASTGSSSQSIA
+2114 ASTGGSSQTIS

-2143 SDSSLINY
+2143 SDSSLVDY

-2179 GTVGVTSTATLTL
+2179 GTVGVTSTAALTL
-2192 DYNSQIGELFYNLE
+2192 DYNSEIGELFYTLE

-2217 VNNYSSIKYINSDY
+2217 TKNYSSIKYIDSDY
-2231 NNSYII
+2231 NNSYTI
-2237 SGVASTTFNVN
+2237 SGVAATTFNVN

-2333 SDKTLRPKI
+2333 PDKTLRPKV
-2342 NVSPNIIIKDSDT
+2342 NVSPNIVIKDSNI

-2399 SSLNIKVQPKGLPDE
+2399 SSLDIKVQPKGLPDE

-2423 NNGVAIEKVESSNT
+2423 SNGVAIEKVGSSNT
-2437 GIFTCIISTPGI
+2437 DFFTCTISTPGI

-2459 DGDEVFIEG
+2459 VGDEVFIEG
-2468 VSKFSSDGGG
+2468 IIKSSSDGDG
-2478 FNSSDYGFKFF
+2478 FNSSDYGYKFF
-2489 KVTGYDNTSL
+2489 KVKGYSTAGI
-2499 NDKVTINIGEFT
+2499 NDTVSIGVSEFT
-2511 TNTGIAKTIQDFSGV
+2511 SNTGIAKTIQDFSGV

-2531 DYPTFKVVQEPSKF
+2531 DYPIFKIVQEPSKF
-2545 LIGEMLSSN
+2545 FIGETLSSN

-2560 KVTGSDEDS
+2560 KVTGSDGDS
-2569 LKVLGSYELSIGEV
+2569 LKVLGSYELSVGEII
-2583 VTGNDSGT
+2583 TGNESGN
-2591 VATIKSLNLNEG
+2591 VATIKSLSLNEG
-2603 TFNVGYSNDKDIGW
+2603 TLNVGYSNLKNIGW
-2617 DTEIGKLNEDFQ
+2617 DTETGKLSEDFQ
-2629 VIPDNNYYQNLSY
+2629 VTPDNNYYQNLSY
-2642 SIKSSVTYEDQQSP
+2642 SVKSSITYKDQQSP

-2662 TSGLKNFADTGI
+2662 TSGLKNFADTEI
-2674 TSNTSAGLS
+2674 SSNTSAGLS
-2683 TTKDGVTIVYDVIDE
+2683 TTNDGITIIYDVIDK

-2703 INNFDNVIDI
+2703 INNFDNVIDV
-2713 DVLDSKSKFLKLKN
+2713 DVIDSKSKFLKLKT
-2727 KKLTNY
+2727 KRLTKY
-2733 TELKNLNVLSIDDL
+2733 TELTDINVLTVDDL

-2761 LLVEELENR
+2761 LLVDELDDR
-2770 TYFNYLLRVTS
+2770 TYFNYLMRVSS
-2781 EDDSEIQLTDVTIL
+2781 EDGTELQLTDITIL
-2795 KDGNESFI
+2795 KNELESSI

-2812 EFNYGT
+2812 EFNYGI
-2818 FDLFTNNSEETFLR
+2818 FDLFTDETEKTFLR

-2837 AFNTN
+2837 ALNTN
-2842 YNLKLIKQIFNTN
+2842 YDLKVIKQIFNTDI
-2855 LSGVGTQSIGFIN
+2855 SGVGRQSIGFVD

-2873 DIENTSVGIGT
+2873 ATENTSVGIGT
-2884 TTIISV
+2884 TTIISL
-2890 NSNTFE
+2890 NSSDFE
-2896 SLYINAQ
+2896 SLYVNAQ
-2903 VTNSVTQDMNY
+2903 VINTETNDMNY
-2914 VRLYVSVAGTNT
+2914 VRLYVSIAGTNT
-2926 YMSEYYSDSNVLN
+2926 YMSEYYIDSNVLS
-2939 SSTGNQIGTFYSNID
+2939 SSTGNQIGIFTCTD
-2954 SGILSITHEN
+2954 LGSGVLSLIHEN
-2964 DESEEI
+2964 TSSDQL

-2982 TTGIGT
+2982 STGIGT

-2999 QERSVIYDSRYY
+2999 QERSVVYDSQFY
-3011 STVSA
+3011 STVGA
-3016 SSTTVQTLDRTLF
+3016 SSTIVQTLNRTLF
-3029 NASKSLVQVSIGSTK
+3029 NASKSLIQVSIGSTK
-3044 ALHQVMMVTDQTNVY
+3044 ALHQVMMVSDQTDVY
-3059 TQQLPFLSVSNDDI
+3059 TQQLPFLSASNDDV
-3073 LDDASGIGTFG
+3073 LDDAAGIGTFG
-3084 GEISGSDLI
+3084 GEISGSNLI
-3093 LKFYPDSNQ
+3093 LKFYPDANQ
-3102 TGLIDIEVF
+3102 TGQIDIEVF
-3111 SKSLYSDLD
+3111 SKSFYSEVDVV
-3120 TINEPLDL
+3120 NEPLDL
-3128 SYGTVTESIDEKFY
+3128 SYGSVTESIDEKFY
-3142 DAINLSRINKDS
+3142 NAINLSRINKDS
-3154 FALTDNGTPIFSK
+3154 FTLTDNGIPIFSK
-3167 QFNPNSVAL
+3167 EFNPNSSTLDAS
-3176 AATTG
+3176 TG
-3181 IFTIEDHFF
+3181 IFTIQNHFF

-3199 PNSTII
+3199 PNSTIV
-3205 GIGTSAMLTASG
+3205 GVGTSAIVTSSG

-3224 AIKIEENTFKVAIT
+3224 AIKLTENTFKVAIT
-3238 PADAAAGIGTTFA
+3238 TTAASNETGVTFTG
-3251 SLGEGNAHRFTMK
+3251 LGEGNAHRFTMK
-3264 ERNTKCIITVDELV
+3264 ERNTKCILTVDELV
-3278 QYPLAPTKTT
+3278 QYPIAPTKIT
-3288 HTLSGPLNSV
+3288 HTLSGNVGGSLNN
-3298 STIVSLS
+3298 STSIVSLS

-3312 SDILKVDDEYMGV
+3312 RDILKVDDEYMGV

-3330 GTTNVGPITNV
+3330 GTTNVGPITNN
-3341 GSINLVNVKR
+3341 GTINLVEVKR
-3351 GFVGSAASSHADST
+3351 GFVGSSASTHTDST

-3371 GAFNIED
+3371 GSFNIED
-3378 NEIYFAEAP
+3378 SEIYFTEAP

-3392 ISKTE
+3392 ITKTE

-3412 FKSNYDNNKVY
+3412 LKSNYDNNKVY

-3448 LGTEGASGLVF
+3448 IGTEGASGLVF

-3483 SSVGIT
+3483 SSAGIT
-3489 TLEFSGIT
+3489 TVEFSGIT
-3497 RPGTDPL
+3497 KPKVDPL
-3504 EYFVSDYDVNANEVP
+3504 EYVTSDYDVNQNETP

-3544 AVVGAGGSFISVG
+3544 AVVGAGGSIVSVG
-3557 LGTTDNLGSGYNG
+3557 LGTTGHGSGYNG
-3570 LVSIGVTVLDI
+3570 LVSIGISVYEDG
-3581 EYDHKFVSAGVNS
+3581 H
-3594 ITDNTGGTHTATD
+3594 
-3607 ATYNSR
+3607 
-3613 TGDLVLTVANH
+3613 TGDVA
-3624 GLTTANTI
+3624 TITA
-3632 GIATEGLVFTC
+3632 
-3643 SKDDHATNH
+3643 S
-3652 PYPRAVSKTKL
+3652 
-3663 RRGESGG
+3663 
-3670 DPIHNQQVAIAA
+3670 
-3682 TTLNTIQIGV
+3682 V
-3692 GSGGGA
+3692 GA
-3698 GTGAVVS
+3698 
-3705 VDSIGIGGTL
+3705 GGTL
-3715 SFNVGSAGTDYVNP
+3715 SFNVGAGGTGYNNP
-3729 EIFVSDPSYKNL
+3729 EIFVSDPSYSNL
-3741 PIVGVSRL
+3741 PVVGVSRL

-3802 LVTDGFLSSPISDF
+3802 LVTDGSLSSPISDF
-3816 EITVIDTYSDN
+3816 EITVVDTYSDN

-3854 LNYNSALLSFEPE
+3854 LNYNSELLSFEPE
-3867 SDSAIEKNINNVLV
+3867 ENSPIEKNINNVLI
-3881 IFVNGVIQKP
+3881 IFINGVLQKP
-3891 IENYIFE
+3891 VENYVFE

-3909 LPQDEIEIYFYKG
+3909 LPQDEVEIYFYKG
-3922 VDGTD
+3922 IDGTD
-3927 SILIDNIIPTIE
+3927 STLVDDIIPTIE

-3953 DTITQD
+3953 NTVTQD
-3959 ERTVYNI
+3959 ERTVYNL
-3966 TTSDKFETN
+3966 TFSDKFETN
-3975 RYVGLG
+3975 RYAGLG
-3981 IDETNDKPL
+3981 VDETNYKPL

-4013 EPLIFPTARIIKDVS
+4013 EPLIFPTAKIIKDVS

-4035 VDNVELFNYETDN
+4035 VDNVELFEYEDNRNKEEAPSIPYTDGSTPLDVVIIEDTN
-4048 GYTDSSVPLDAVII
+4048 PVTALFTASIDGNGSVNGITTTNSGFGYLPNQTTINLKFVGIGTTTATATASITNGVVTGTTITNPGSGYTVAPTIFAETPNL
-4062 NGISTESTGSI
+4062 NI
-4073 EKITGFANIAG
+4073 EKITGFGFIEG
-4084 FSGIVTGITTASGI
+4084 FSGIVTGITTTSGI
-4098 GVPLALQFTVF
+4098 GVPLALQFTVI
-4109 DSNNFS
+4109 DSNEFS

>member
-6 FESRIK
+6 FKSRIK
-12 VQDLIDNQLPEF
+12 VQDLIDHQLPEF
-24 ILEESPNAVE
+24 ILDESPNAVE

-60 KIDNLKP
+60 KLDNLKP

-76 SSSITSID
+76 SSSITSTD
-84 TTISVSNTKG
+84 TTISVSSTKG

-135 LNKEELVFST
+135 LNRGELVFST
-145 STAAEHSDSSSVQ
+145 STAAGHSNDTSVQ

-176 TPGLENIKFSDQIDV
+176 TPGLEDIKFVDEIDV
-191 GNFIKRAKDFYSS
+191 GNFIRRAKDFYAS
-204 KGTDEAVKILFKV
+204 KGTDEAIRILFKV
-217 IFGETPSIVNL
+217 IFGETPSIINL

-247 VELISGE
+247 AEVISGE

-263 IKTTDENTTASISA
+263 IKTTDDNTTASISA

-286 TFHKIE
+286 TFYKIE

-311 PNTKLIESVS
+311 PNTKLIESIS

-364 SDTISTASNIR
+364 NDTITTSSNIR
-375 SDDTYFS
+375 SNDTYFS

-398 VIQDLVEENEDFK
+398 VLRDLVEENENFK

-417 IVVKNLG
+417 ITVKNLG
-424 NKIKNSNS
+424 DKIKNANS

-444 NTSARYKIL
+444 NTSARYQIVNN
-453 DNTSVKLGSTIDRS
+453 DTNELGSTIDRS

-481 SEIVVSSANTPY
+481 SENIVFSNDTTY
-493 IQDIDTSVNSLSLIN
+493 IQDVDPLTLIN
-508 KPTLEDSKEYDIRRK
+508 KPTLDPSKEYDIRRK

-562 SEEKNVIVDEDDDKI
+562 SEEKNGIV
-577 IDYRLDIETNIKK
+577 DYRLDIETSIKK

-602 SGDVYNTI
+602 SEDVYNAI
-610 EFNPSIPFLTGDKI
+610 EFNPSVPFLTGDKI
-624 YYFPQDE
+624 YYSSQDE

-643 KLISANKFKL
+643 KVTSTNQFKL
-653 YATPSLLDSNSN
+653 YTTPSLLDSDSN
-665 VTFQIPNSGIGTHNF
+665 VTFQVPNSGIGTHTF
-680 VLNSQVE
+680 TLDSQIK

-706 NGSGTLTVPGTTGML
+706 NGSGTLTIPGTTGML

-738 GPIEDVDILSGGE
+738 GPIEGVNILSGGE
-751 NFDVINPPLIEVSTG
+751 DFDVINPPLVNVSTG
-766 IGTTAKIQPVIS
+766 SGITAKIQPVIS
-778 GSFEKVYV
+778 GGFEKVYV
-786 DTQNYNIDRIV
+786 DSQDYNIGEIT
-797 SIDISGGN
+797 SINISGGN

-842 IFLTDHNF
+842 VFLTDHNF

-860 LGNNPIAIGTAGNNI
+860 LGNNPIKIGSITNNI
-875 DLPTNSTYFVG
+875 DLPANSVYFVG

-912 TGSIGSHKFSTL
+912 TGSVGSHKFSTL
-924 SSSKQISY
+924 SSSKQVSY
-932 VKIID
+932 IKVID
-937 KGEGYTNRK
+937 EGKGYTNRK
-946 LIVKPTGISTTNNTV
+946 LIVKPIGISTTQNTV
-961 TFKNH
+961 NFKNH

-986 TTTNQYF
+986 TTTNQYY
-993 VLKIDDSSFRIC
+993 VLKLDDDSFRLC
-1005 NAGVG
+1005 DAGIG
-1010 GTIIS
+1010 GTVAS
-1015 NYERKDYVE
+1015 NYERKDYKT
-1024 FNSTGSGYQ
+1024 FDSKGSGYQ
-1033 YFKYPDISVTI
+1033 YFKYPDISVSI
-1044 NYNSVGFGTTTQT
+1044 KYNTVGFGTTTQ
-1057 LEDLV
+1057 EYQDLV
-1062 VTPVVKGD
+1062 VTPVVKGSI
-1070 VIDAYVYENGTG
+1070 VDAYVYESGTG
-1082 YGSTTLNLKK
+1082 YGSSILNLEKK
-1092 NPTISIKN
+1092 PIISIKN
-1100 GKFGQ
+1100 GKSAQ
-1105 VTPFI
+1105 LTPSI
-1110 VDGKITNVSISYVGI
+1110 VDGRIISVFTSFVGS
-1125 EYYSVPDLVVSGSG
+1125 EYYSVPELIVSGSG
-1139 TGAELRAIVSNGQIT
+1139 TGAELRAIINNGEIS
-1154 EVKILNTGIGYSAS
+1154 EVKVLNTGIGYSAS
-1168 NTKIEIV
+1168 NTKIQV
-1175 PSGKNVFIDP
+1175 VSSGNNSFIDP
-1185 QIRKLS
+1185 QIRKLT
-1191 LNNNTVRFTTGEVLL
+1191 LNDNITRFTTGEVLL
-1206 KGKDKLQYSVSE
+1206 EGKDKLQYSVSK
-1218 YFDNLRDSFKESP
+1218 YFENLRNSFKEGPTSR
-1231 VGSATTI
+1231 SN
-1238 ISHII
+1238 II

-1255 YGYIN
+1255 YGYTN
-1260 PNDTSSGLKSL
+1260 PNDTSSELKSL

-1376 NYDFINETSDV
+1376 DYDFINETSDV
-1387 LDQKIEVLS
+1387 LDQKIEVVS

-1410 GSDYKVGDKLI
+1410 GSNYKVGDRLI
-1421 FDDTDTS
+1421 FDNTDTS

-1434 SVASV
+1434 SVASIK
-1439 EGNSIVELNTN
+1439 GKSIVELNTN
-1450 STEYLNSIFTWDS
+1450 STEYLNSIFTWES
-1463 SDRIKVTI
+1463 TSRVKVSI
-1471 LPKHDL
+1471 LPNHDL
-1477 LNLDHVTISGFS
+1477 LNLDYVTISGFS
-1489 TNLSIL
+1489 TNLSAL

-1506 SNGRCISTIASA
+1506 ANGRCLSTITSA

-1529 PIPDQVSVG
+1529 PIPEQVSVG

-1572 VGTAVTFSPD
+1572 VGTAVSFLPD
-1582 SFTISKSVDKFDSK
+1582 SFTIAKSLDKFDSK
-1596 VNDKAFFNP
+1596 VNDTVFFNP

-1626 DISTVTRS
+1626 SISTVTRS
-1634 IPTKG
+1634 ISTKG

-1651 PVVYTSDGT
+1651 PVVYSFNGTDISVSVDGLSASQELLDT
-1660 TLTVSTDGTSV
+1660 F
-1671 PVNIPSNLFIVK
+1671 SNLFVVK

-1695 TGEELFFHTNGVD
+1695 VGEELFFHTNGDD

-1723 DVDKNVVTVSV
+1723 DVVKNVVTVSV

-1748 DVQPNLSVGT
+1748 DVHPNLSVGT

-1795 ISNHELVTGDKVLY
+1795 ITDHKLVTGDKVLY
-1809 EDDNFEYL
+1809 EDSGY
-1817 IETSDQLNTNAQ
+1817 
-1829 DSSLQSLRFKPD
+1829 
-1841 GTKMYALGSSADEVN
+1841 N
-1856 EYALSTPWSV
+1856 EY
-1866 STAVFT
+1866 F
-1872 DRFDVTSEDGS
+1872 
-1883 PTGLYIREDGLKFWI
+1883 
-1898 VANSSDTIYQ
+1898 
-1908 YSMTSAW
+1908 
-1915 DLTTASYD
+1915 
-1923 NVSLL
+1923 
-1928 VGSGNSIDGF
+1928 
-1938 SQQIVPTGLYFKYDG
+1938 
-1953 SVLYLIG
+1953 
-1960 GNGDFIHQFNLST
+1960 
-1973 SWDITTASYS
+1973 
-1983 GDSTGR
+1983 
-1989 LDVNPPDANPNDIH
+1989 
-2003 INSSGT
+2003 
-2009 LVYWVGAGSDN
+2009 
-2020 IYIYKLST
+2020 
-2028 PWDIV
+2028 
-2033 TGTELDRIDLGS
+2033 
-2045 PNTPTVMSVSPDEEN
+2045 
-2060 FYVGSSGNDVIRT
+2060 
-2073 FIRPSPLTNSEYYV
+2073 V
-2087 YKINRNKI
+2087 YKVNRNKI

-2114 ASTGSSSQSIA
+2114 ASTGGSSQIIS

-2143 SDSSLINY
+2143 SDSSLVSY

-2179 GTVGVTSTATLTL
+2179 GTVGVTSTASLTL
-2192 DYNSQIGELFYNLE
+2192 DYNSEIGELFYTLE
-2206 KDGVLVKSDTD
+2206 KDEVLIKSDTD
-2217 VNNYSSIKYINSDY
+2217 VSNYSSIKYVNSDY
-2231 NNSYII
+2231 NNSYVI
-2237 SGVASTTFNVN
+2237 SGVGETTFNVN
-2248 IDKKPEKLSYGS
+2248 IEKKPEKLSYGS
-2260 TECDTLEYST
+2260 TECDILDYST
-2270 TSTSP
+2270 LSTSA

-2290 YKKLPTLK
+2290 YKKLPSLK
-2298 STNSTS
+2298 STNSVS
-2304 GIDLIVNAKSINVG
+2304 GVDLIVNAKSIDVG

-2333 SDKTLRPKI
+2333 SDKTLRPKV
-2342 NVSPNIIIKDSDT
+2342 NASPNIVTKDSNT

-2362 SGGEGYV
+2362 SGGEGYA
-2369 SPPTITLVNSTDG
+2369 SAPFITLINPTTRNVINSG
-2382 SIIDSGFI
+2382 LI
-2390 EAKITGSAI
+2390 EPKITGSAI
-2399 SSLNIKVQPKGLPDE
+2399 SSLDIKIQPKGLPDE
-2414 TVKVFTTNN
+2414 TVEVFATNN

-2437 GIFTCIISTPGI
+2437 GIFTCTISTPGI

-2459 DGDEVFIEG
+2459 VGDEVFIEG
-2468 VSKFSSDGGG
+2468 IIKYSSDGDG
-2478 FNSSDYGFKFF
+2478 FNSSDYGYKFF
-2489 KVTGYDNTSL
+2489 KVREYSTAGI
-2499 NDKVTINIGEFT
+2499 NDTVSIGVSEFT

-2531 DYPTFKVVQEPSKF
+2531 DCPTFKVVQEPSKF
-2545 LIGEMLSSN
+2545 FIGETLSSN
-2554 QIIRDL
+2554 QIIKDL
-2560 KVTGSDEDS
+2560 EVTESDGDS
-2569 LKVLGSYELSIGEV
+2569 LKVSGSYELSIGEV
-2583 VTGNDSGT
+2583 VTGNESGT

-2603 TFNVGYSNDKDIGW
+2603 TFGVGYSNIENIGW
-2617 DTEIGKLNEDFQ
+2617 DTETGKLSEDFQ
-2629 VIPDNNYYQNLSY
+2629 VTPDNNYYQNLSY
-2642 SIKSSVTYEDQQSP
+2642 SVKSSITYRDQQSP

-2674 TSNTSAGLS
+2674 SSSTNAGL
-2683 TTKDGVTIVYDVIDE
+2683 TTTNDGITIIYDVIDE

-2713 DVLDSKSKFLKLKN
+2713 DVVDSKSKFLKLKT

-2733 TELKNLNVLSIDDL
+2733 TELKNINVLTIDDL

-2761 LLVEELENR
+2761 LLVDELDSR
-2770 TYFNYLLRVTS
+2770 TYFNYLLRVSS
-2781 EDDSEIQLTDVTIL
+2781 EDDTELQLTDITIL
-2795 KDGNESFI
+2795 KNELESVI
-2803 VENESISGQ
+2803 IENESISGQ
-2812 EFNYGT
+2812 EFNYGI
-2818 FDLFTNNSEETFLR
+2818 FDLFTDETEKTFLR

-2837 AFNTN
+2837 ALNTN
-2842 YNLKLIKQIFNTN
+2842 YNLKVIKQIFNTDI
-2855 LSGVGTQSIGFIN
+2855 SGVGTQSIGFVN

-2884 TTIISV
+2884 TTIISL
-2890 NSNTFE
+2890 NSNNFE
-2896 SLYINAQ
+2896 SLYVNAQ
-2903 VTNSVTQDMNY
+2903 VTNTVTNDMNY
-2914 VRLYVSVAGTNT
+2914 VRFYVSIEGTNT
-2926 YMSEYYSDSNVLN
+2926 FMSEYYSDSNVLS
-2939 SSTGNQIGTFYSNID
+2939 SSTGNQIGTFYSNVD

-2964 DESEEI
+2964 TSSDQLNI
-2970 KIRTNIVGFGTT
+2970 KTNIVGFGTT
-2982 TTGIGT
+2982 STGIGT

-2999 QERSVIYDSRYY
+2999 QERSIIYDSRYY
-3011 STVSA
+3011 TTVGA
-3016 SSTTVQTLDRTLF
+3016 SSTTVQTLDKTLF
-3029 NASKSLVQVSIGSTK
+3029 NASKSLIQVSIGSTK
-3044 ALHQVMMVTDQTNVY
+3044 ALHQVMMVSDQTDVY
-3059 TQQLPFLSVSNDDI
+3059 TQQLPFLSASNNDV
-3073 LDDASGIGTFG
+3073 LDDAAGIGTFG
-3084 GEISGSDLI
+3084 GEISGSNLM
-3093 LKFYPDSNQ
+3093 LKFFPDANQ
-3102 TGLIDIEVF
+3102 TGQIDIEVF
-3111 SKSLYSDLD
+3111 SKSFYSEVD
-3120 TINEPLDL
+3120 IVNEPLDL
-3128 SYGTVTESIDEKFY
+3128 SYGAVTESIDEKFY
-3142 DAINLSRINKDS
+3142 NAINLSRINKDS
-3154 FALTDNGTPIFSK
+3154 FELTDNGIPIFSK
-3167 QFNPNSVAL
+3167 KFNPNSSAL
-3176 AATTG
+3176 DASTG
-3181 IFTIEDHFF
+3181 TFTIQNHFF

-3199 PNSTII
+3199 PNSII
-3205 GIGTSAMLTASG
+3205 VGVGTSAVVTPGG

-3224 AIKIEENTFKVAIT
+3224 AIKLTENTFKVAIT
-3238 PADAAAGIGTTFA
+3238 TTAAAAGIGTTFT

-3264 ERNTKCIITVDELV
+3264 ERNTKCILTIDELV
-3278 QYPLAPTKTT
+3278 QYPIAPTKIT
-3288 HTLSGPLNSV
+3288 HTLSGNVGGSLNN
-3298 STIVSLS
+3298 STSIVSLS

-3312 SDILKVDDEYMGV
+3312 RDILKVDDEYMGV

-3330 GTTNVGPITNV
+3330 GTTNVGPITNN
-3341 GSINLVNVKR
+3341 GTINLVEVKR
-3351 GFVGSAASSHADST
+3351 GFVGSSASTHTDST

-3371 GAFNIED
+3371 GSFNIED
-3378 NEIYFAEAP
+3378 SEIYFTEAP

-3392 ISKTE
+3392 IAKTK

-3412 FKSNYDNNKVY
+3412 LKSNYDNNKVY

-3448 LGTEGASGLVF
+3448 IGTEGSSGLVF

-3483 SSVGIT
+3483 SSAGIT
-3489 TLEFSGIT
+3489 TVEFSGIT
-3497 RPGTDPL
+3497 SFNDPL
-3504 EYFVSDYDVNANEVP
+3504 QYIVSEYDVNLNEVP

-3544 AVVGAGGSFISVG
+3544 AVVGAGGSIVSVG
-3557 LGTTDNLGSGYNG
+3557 LGTTGHGSGYNG
-3570 LVSIGVTVLDI
+3570 LVSIGISVY
-3581 EYDHKFVSAGVNS
+3581 ESGHSGAA
-3594 ITDNTGGTHTATD
+3594 ATI
-3607 ATYNSR
+3607 
-3613 TGDLVLTVANH
+3613 
-3624 GLTTANTI
+3624 TAN
-3632 GIATEGLVFTC
+3632 
-3643 SKDDHATNH
+3643 
-3652 PYPRAVSKTKL
+3652 
-3663 RRGESGG
+3663 
-3670 DPIHNQQVAIAA
+3670 
-3682 TTLNTIQIGV
+3682 IGV
-3692 GSGGGA
+3692 
-3698 GTGAVVS
+3698 
-3705 VDSIGIGGTL
+3705 GGTL
-3715 SFNVGSAGTDYVNP
+3715 SFNVVGGGTGYSNP
-3729 EIFVSDPSYKNL
+3729 KIFVSDPSYKNL
-3741 PIVGVSRL
+3741 PVIGISRL

-3802 LVTDGFLSSPISDF
+3802 LVTDGSLSSPISDF
-3816 EITVIDTYSDN
+3816 EITVVDTYSDN

-3854 LNYNSALLSFEPE
+3854 LNYNSELLSFEPQE
-3867 SDSAIEKNINNVLV
+3867 NSPIEENINNVLI
-3881 IFVNGVIQKP
+3881 IFVNGVLQKP
-3891 IENYIFE
+3891 VENYIFE
-3898 GGTSFVFTRAP
+3898 GGTSFAFTRAP
-3909 LPQDEIEIYFYKG
+3909 LPEEEIEIYFYKG
-3922 VDGTD
+3922 VNGTD
-3927 SILIDNIIPTIE
+3927 SKIIDNIIPTIE

-3953 DTITQD
+3953 NTITQD

-3975 RYVGLG
+3975 RYIGLG
-3981 IDETNDKPL
+3981 VDETNYKPL

-4048 GYTDSSVPLDAVII
+4048 NYTDSSTPLDAVII
-4062 NGISTESTGSI
+4062 NGISTVSSGSI
-4073 EKITGFANIAG
+4073 EKITGFNNIKG
-4084 FSGIVTGITTASGI
+4084 FSGIVTGITTTTGI
-4098 GVPLALQFTVF
+4098 GVPLALEFKVQHNVTSSYF
-4109 DSNNFS
+4109 D
-4115 GLSTGYPIYIYDTQI
+4115 GLIVGYPIYIYDTQI

-4152 DNVYYVSDWSNSSTV
+4152 DNVYYVSAISNNDAI
-4167 GILTCNVD
+4167 GIITCNVD
-4175 SGSPIVGLGTTGNI
+4175 SGSPIVGLGTTGSI

-4197 WGRIYGATGR
+4197 WGLLEGGTR

>member
-12 VQDLIDNQLPEF
+12 VQDLIDHQLPEF

-60 KIDNLKP
+60 KLDNLKP

-76 SSSITSID
+76 SNSVSSTD

-94 FPNQYGLLKIDD
+94 FPNQYGLLKIDN
-106 EIITYTG
+106 EVITYTG

-135 LNKEELVFST
+135 LNRGELVFST
-145 STAAEHSDSSSVQ
+145 STAAEHSNDTSVQ

-176 TPGLENIKFSDQIDV
+176 TPGLENIKFADEIDV
-191 GNFIKRAKDFYSS
+191 GNFIRRAKDFYAS
-204 KGTDEAVKILFKV
+204 KGTDEAIKILFKV

-247 VELISGE
+247 AEVISGE

-292 FYIGNTE
+292 FYIGNTTD
-299 NSSSVVGNFEIT
+299 SSSVQGNFEIT

-321 VGSSI
+321 IGSSI
-326 LTVDSTVSFPQSGT
+326 LTVDSTLSFPQSGT
-340 LVSGNNTISYTG
+340 LISGSNTISYTG

-358 FGCTGI
+358 YGCTGI
-364 SDTISTASNIR
+364 NDIITTSSNIR
-375 SDDTYFS
+375 SKDTYFS

-417 IVVKNLG
+417 ITIKNLG
-424 NKIKNSNS
+424 DKIKNENS

-444 NTSARYKIL
+444 NTSTRYQIV
-453 DNTSVKLGSTIDRS
+453 NNSTNELGSTIDRS

-481 SEIVVSSANTPY
+481 SETIVFSSNTPY
-493 IQDIDTSVNSLSLIN
+493 IQNIDVSENSLTLIN
-508 KPTLEDSKEYDIRRK
+508 KPTLDSSKEYDVRRK

-529 SGSDFGSSSVLS
+529 SGSNFGSSSVLS
-541 DILNLYVDKDE
+541 DILNVYADKDE

-562 SEEKNVIVDEDDDKI
+562 SEEKNGIV
-577 IDYRLDIETNIKK
+577 DYRLDIETGIKK
-590 VSIASTNNLADF
+590 VSIASTFNIPEISGVNNF
-602 SGDVYNTI
+602 YNII
-610 EFNPSIPFLTGDKI
+610 EFNPSVPFLTGDKV
-624 YYFPQDE
+624 YYFPQNE
-631 PLVGLQT
+631 SLIGLQT

-643 KLISANKFKL
+643 KVISTNQFKL
-653 YATPSLLDSNSN
+653 YTTPSLLDSDSN
-665 VTFQIPNSGIGTHNF
+665 VTFQVPNSGIGTHTF
-680 VLNSQVE
+680 TLDSQRKN
-687 TDLGIQKLL
+687 DIGIQKLL

-706 NGSGTLTVPGTTGML
+706 NGSGTLTTPGTTGVL

-731 SKDVIYY
+731 SKDVVYY

-751 NFDVINPPLIEVSTG
+751 DFDIINPPLVEVSAGAG
-766 IGTTAKIQPVIS
+766 ITAKIQPVIS
-778 GSFEKVYV
+778 GGFEKVYV
-786 DTQNYNIDRIV
+786 DSQDYNIEEIT
-797 SIDISGGN
+797 SINISGGN

-815 IEKPREVLFNADE
+815 IEKPREVLFDADE

-842 IFLTDHNF
+842 LFLTDHNF
-850 VNGQEIIYNP
+850 VNGQEVIYNS

-875 DLPTNSTYFVG
+875 NLPTNSVYYVG
-886 VTNNKAIKLYNNL
+886 VTNNKAIKLYNTL
-899 SDQQSDTNVVGIY
+899 SDQQLDINVVGIY
-912 TGSIGSHKFSTL
+912 TGSVGTHKFSTL
-924 SSSKQISY
+924 SSSRQVSY
-932 VKIID
+932 IKVIN

-946 LIVKPTGISTTNNTV
+946 LIAPAIGISTTQNSIN
-961 TFKNH
+961 FKNH
-966 GFNDGEI
+966 GFNSGEI
-973 IEYDYESG
+973 IEYAGSVSGTLTFKKGGIAGKFFNGSWRSVISTGNIGSIPLTTANDSSNVTGTSGLPDPSYRFGVNFWSSVNFGNSIGDYYGWIGVGYFRPRVSGTYRFYTRSDDGSGIWIGDLALEGQTRTKANATLDNGMGSG
-981 QISGI
+981 QAATERSATIDLIAGVYYPFRVVMEETTGGDSFRISYEGPGI
-986 TTTNQYF
+986 TKTTDLSEDFYASATKDGTITGNFGAPIPIAGVETTNQYY
-993 VLKIDDSSFRIC
+993 VLKLDDDTFRIC
-1005 NAGVG
+1005 DAGIG
-1010 GTIIS
+1010 GTITS
-1015 NYERKDYVE
+1015 NFERQDYIK
-1024 FNSTGSGYQ
+1024 FSSSGAQ
-1033 YFKYPDISVTI
+1033 GQVFKYPDISVSI
-1044 NYNSVGFGTTTQT
+1044 KYNTVGFGTTTQQNN
-1057 LEDLV
+1057 DLI
-1062 VTPVVKGD
+1062 VTPVVKGSI
-1070 VIDAYVYENGTG
+1070 IDAYVYEAGTG
-1082 YGSTTLNLKK
+1082 YGSTILNLEKK
-1092 NPTISIKN
+1092 PLITIKN
-1100 GKFGQ
+1100 GKSAQ
-1105 VTPFI
+1105 LTPSI
-1110 VDGKITNVSISYVGI
+1110 VDGKIVNVFKSYVGS
-1125 EYYSVPDLVVSGSG
+1125 EYYSTPDLVVSGSG
-1139 TGAELRAIVSNGQIT
+1139 TGAELRAIINNGEIS
-1154 EVKILNTGIGYSAS
+1154 EVKVLNTGIGYSAS
-1168 NTKIEIV
+1168 NTKIEV
-1175 PSGKNVFIDP
+1175 VSSGKNAFIDP
-1185 QIRKLS
+1185 QIRKLT
-1191 LNNNTVRFTTGEVLL
+1191 LNDNIARFTTGEVLL
-1206 KGKDKLQYSVSE
+1206 EGKDKLQYSVSK
-1218 YFDNLRDSFKESP
+1218 YFENLRNSFKESE
-1231 VGSATTI
+1231 VGSGSTS
-1238 ISHII
+1238 ISNII

-1255 YGYIN
+1255 YGYSD
-1260 PNDTSSGLKSL
+1260 PNVPSGTRLL
-1271 ESGYSSNLSNIEDRP
+1271 ESGYILNTSNVEDRP
-1286 SGFDVGFFVEDYKFN
+1286 SGFNAGFFVEDYQFN
-1301 GDGDLDEY
+1301 GVGDLDEY

-1316 IEYPNGVYA
+1316 VEYPNGVYA
-1325 YHATINQFPY
+1325 YHATIDQFPY

-1342 SKLISDSDL
+1342 SKLISNSDL
-1351 NQSFDFNNSNLLR
+1351 DQSFDFNNSNLLR

-1376 NYDFINETSDV
+1376 DYDFISETSDV
-1387 LDQKIEVLS
+1387 LDQKIEVVS

-1410 GSDYKVGDKLI
+1410 GSNYKVGDKLT

-1434 SVASV
+1434 NIASI
-1439 EGNSIVELNTN
+1439 EGKNIVELNTN
-1450 STEYLNSIFTWDS
+1450 STEYLNSIFTWES
-1463 SDRIKVTI
+1463 SNKVKVSI
-1471 LPKHDL
+1471 LPKHNL
-1477 LNLDHVTISGFS
+1477 LNLDYVTISGFS
-1489 TNLSIL
+1489 TNLSSL

-1500 ITVPSY
+1500 IIVPSY
-1506 SNGRCISTIASA
+1506 ANGRCLSTITSA

-1529 PIPDQVSVG
+1529 PIPEQVSVG
-1538 SSINIG
+1538 SSISIG

-1551 EVFKNQNILRIERG
+1551 EVFKNQNIIRIERG

-1572 VGTAVTFSPD
+1572 VGTAVSFLPD
-1582 SFTISKSVDKFDSK
+1582 SFTIAKSVDKFDSK
-1596 VNDKAFFNP
+1596 VNDTVFFNP

-1634 IPTKG
+1634 IPSKG

-1651 PVVYTSDGT
+1651 SVGFNTNGGIDM
-1660 TLTVSTDGTSV
+1660 TVSPDGTSTS
-1671 PVNIPSNLFIVK
+1671 NLSSNSNLFIVK
-1683 KSPSI
+1683 KGPSL

-1695 TGEELFFHTNGVD
+1695 IGEELFFHTNGD
-1708 NDQYSFESNYTQILG
+1708 DSDKYSFDSNYTQILG

-1748 DVQPNLSVGT
+1748 DVQPNLSVGI

-1795 ISNHELVTGDKVLY
+1795 ITDHKLVTGDKVLY
-1809 EDDNFEYL
+1809 ED
-1817 IETSDQLNTNAQ
+1817 S
-1829 DSSLQSLRFKPD
+1829 
-1841 GTKMYALGSSADEVN
+1841 GHN
-1856 EYALSTPWSV
+1856 EY
-1866 STAVFT
+1866 F
-1872 DRFDVTSEDGS
+1872 
-1883 PTGLYIREDGLKFWI
+1883 
-1898 VANSSDTIYQ
+1898 
-1908 YSMTSAW
+1908 
-1915 DLTTASYD
+1915 
-1923 NVSLL
+1923 
-1928 VGSGNSIDGF
+1928 
-1938 SQQIVPTGLYFKYDG
+1938 
-1953 SVLYLIG
+1953 
-1960 GNGDFIHQFNLST
+1960 
-1973 SWDITTASYS
+1973 
-1983 GDSTGR
+1983 
-1989 LDVNPPDANPNDIH
+1989 
-2003 INSSGT
+2003 
-2009 LVYWVGAGSDN
+2009 
-2020 IYIYKLST
+2020 
-2028 PWDIV
+2028 
-2033 TGTELDRIDLGS
+2033 
-2045 PNTPTVMSVSPDEEN
+2045 
-2060 FYVGSSGNDVIRT
+2060 
-2073 FIRPSPLTNSEYYV
+2073 V
-2087 YKINRNKI
+2087 YKVNRNKI

-2114 ASTGSSSQSIA
+2114 ASTGGSSQTIS

-2143 SDSSLINY
+2143 SDSSLVNY

-2179 GTVGVTSTATLTL
+2179 GTVGVTSTAALTL
-2192 DYNSQIGELFYNLE
+2192 DYNSQIGELFYTLE
-2206 KDGVLVKSDTD
+2206 KDGALVKSDTD
-2217 VNNYSSIKYINSDY
+2217 ISNYSSIKYVNSDY

-2237 SGVASTTFNVN
+2237 SGVAATTFNVN
-2248 IDKKPEKLSYGS
+2248 INKKPEKLSYGS
-2260 TECDTLEYST
+2260 TECNILDYST
-2270 TSTSP
+2270 SSTSP

-2290 YKKLPTLK
+2290 YKKLPSLK
-2298 STNSTS
+2298 STNSVS
-2304 GIDLIVNAKSINVG
+2304 GIDLIVNAESINVG

-2333 SDKTLRPKI
+2333 PDKTLRPKV
-2342 NVSPNIIIKDSDT
+2342 NVSPNIVTKDSNT
-2355 LSQISIV
+2355 LSQISII

-2369 SPPTITLVNSTDG
+2369 SAPNITLVNSITR
-2382 SIIDSGFI
+2382 SVVNSGFI

-2399 SSLNIKVQPKGLPDE
+2399 SSLEIQVQPKGLPDE
-2414 TVKVFTTNN
+2414 TVEVFATNN

-2459 DGDEVFIEG
+2459 VGDEVFIEG
-2468 VSKFSSDGGG
+2468 IIKSSSDGDG
-2478 FNSSDYGFKFF
+2478 FNSSDYGYKFF
-2489 KVTGYDNTSL
+2489 KVRGYSTAGI
-2499 NDKVTINIGEFT
+2499 NDTVSIGVSEFT

-2545 LIGEMLSSN
+2545 FIGETLSSN
-2554 QIIRDL
+2554 QIIKDL
-2560 KVTGSDEDS
+2560 EVTESDGDS
-2569 LKVLGSYELSIGEV
+2569 LKVSGSYELSIGEV
-2583 VTGNDSGT
+2583 VTGNESGT

-2603 TFNVGYSNDKDIGW
+2603 TFGVGYSNIKDIGW
-2617 DTEIGKLNEDFQ
+2617 DTETGKLSEDFQ
-2629 VIPDNNYYQNLSY
+2629 VTPDNNYYQNLSY
-2642 SIKSSVTYEDQQSP
+2642 SVKSSITYRDQQSP

-2674 TSNTSAGLS
+2674 SSNTNVGL
-2683 TTKDGVTIVYDVIDE
+2683 TTTNDGITIIYDVIDE

-2713 DVLDSKSKFLKLKN
+2713 DVVDSKSKFLKLKT
-2727 KKLTNY
+2727 KKLTKY
-2733 TELKNLNVLSIDDL
+2733 TELKNINVLTIDDL

-2761 LLVEELENR
+2761 LLVDELDSR
-2770 TYFNYLLRVTS
+2770 TYFNYLLRVSS
-2781 EDDSEIQLTDVTIL
+2781 EDDTEFQLTDITIL
-2795 KDGNESFI
+2795 KNELESVI
-2803 VENESISGQ
+2803 IENESISGQ
-2812 EFNYGT
+2812 EFNYGI
-2818 FDLFTNNSEETFLR
+2818 FDLFTDGNEKTFLR

-2837 AFNTN
+2837 ALNTN
-2842 YNLKLIKQIFNTN
+2842 YDLKVIKQIFNTN
-2855 LSGVGTQSIGFIN
+2855 LSGVGTQSIGFVN

-2884 TTIISV
+2884 TTIISL
-2890 NSNTFE
+2890 NSNNFE
-2896 SLYINAQ
+2896 SLYVNAQ
-2903 VTNSVTQDMNY
+2903 VTNTVTNDMNY
-2914 VRLYVSVAGTNT
+2914 VRLYVSIAGTNS
-2926 YMSEYYSDSNVLN
+2926 YMSEYYIDSNVLS
-2939 SSTGNQIGTFYSNID
+2939 SSTGNQIGTFYSNVD

-2964 DESEEI
+2964 TSSDELKI
-2970 KIRTNIVGFGTT
+2970 KTNIVGFGTT
-2982 TTGIGT
+2982 STGIGT
-2988 YRFKSSDQFDG
+2988 YRFKSSSQFDG
-2999 QERSVIYDSRYY
+2999 QERSIIYDSRYY
-3011 STVSA
+3011 TTVGA
-3016 SSTTVQTLDRTLF
+3016 SSTTVQTLDKTLF
-3029 NASKSLVQVSIGSTK
+3029 NASKSLIQVSIGSTK
-3044 ALHQVMMVTDQTNVY
+3044 ALHQVMMVSDQTDVY
-3059 TQQLPFLSVSNDDI
+3059 TQQLPFLSASNDDV
-3073 LDDASGIGTFG
+3073 LDDAAGIGTFG
-3084 GEISGSDLI
+3084 GEISGSNLM
-3093 LKFYPDSNQ
+3093 LKFFPDANQ
-3102 TGLIDIEVF
+3102 TGQIDIEVF
-3111 SKSLYSDLD
+3111 SKSFYSEVD
-3120 TINEPLDL
+3120 TVNEPLDL

-3142 DAINLSRINKDS
+3142 NAINLSRINKDS
-3154 FALTDNGTPIFSK
+3154 FELTDNGIPIFSK
-3167 QFNPNSVAL
+3167 KFNPNSSAL
-3176 AATTG
+3176 DASTG
-3181 IFTIEDHFF
+3181 TFTIQNHFF

-3199 PNSTII
+3199 PNSTIV
-3205 GIGTSAMLTASG
+3205 GVGTSAVVTPGG

-3224 AIKIEENTFKVAIT
+3224 AIKLTENTFKVAIT
-3238 PADAAAGIGTTFA
+3238 TTAAAAGIGTTFT

-3264 ERNTKCIITVDELV
+3264 ERNTKCILTVDELV
-3278 QYPLAPTKTT
+3278 QYPIAPTKIT
-3288 HTLSGPLNSV
+3288 HTLSGNVGGSLNNSR
-3298 STIVSLS
+3298 SIVSLS

-3312 SDILKVDDEYMGV
+3312 RDILKVDDEYMGV
-3325 TNVGL
+3325 TSVGL
-3330 GTTNVGPITNV
+3330 GTTNVGPITNE
-3341 GSINLVNVKR
+3341 GSINLVEVKR
-3351 GFVGSAASSHADST
+3351 GFVGSSASTHTDST
-3365 LVRIHK
+3365 LVRIYK
-3371 GAFNIED
+3371 GSFNIED
-3378 NEIYFAEAP
+3378 SKIYFTEAP
-3387 RGNPQ
+3387 RGNSQ
-3392 ISKTE
+3392 ISKTK

-3402 ETSSFTGRVF
+3402 DTSSFSGRVF
-3412 FKSNYDNNKVY
+3412 FKSDYENNKVY

-3448 LGTEGASGLVF
+3448 IGTEGASGLVF

-3483 SSVGIT
+3483 SSAGIST
-3489 TLEFSGIT
+3489 VEFSGIT
-3497 RPGTDPL
+3497 RPETDPL
-3504 EYFVSDYDVNANEVP
+3504 EYFVSDYDINANEVP

-3544 AVVGAGGSFISVG
+3544 AVVGAGGSIVSVG
-3557 LGTTDNLGSGYNG
+3557 LGTTGHGSGYNG
-3570 LVSIGVTVLDI
+3570 LVSIGISVY
-3581 EYDHKFVSAGVNS
+3581 ESGHSGAA
-3594 ITDNTGGTHTATD
+3594 ATI
-3607 ATYNSR
+3607 
-3613 TGDLVLTVANH
+3613 
-3624 GLTTANTI
+3624 TAN
-3632 GIATEGLVFTC
+3632 
-3643 SKDDHATNH
+3643 
-3652 PYPRAVSKTKL
+3652 
-3663 RRGESGG
+3663 
-3670 DPIHNQQVAIAA
+3670 
-3682 TTLNTIQIGV
+3682 IGV
-3692 GSGGGA
+3692 
-3698 GTGAVVS
+3698 
-3705 VDSIGIGGTL
+3705 GGTL
-3715 SFNVGSAGTDYVNP
+3715 SFNVVGGGTGYSNP

-3741 PIVGVSRL
+3741 PVVGVSRL

-3776 LFEVSEVKFSRP
+3776 LFEVSEVKFSRS

-3802 LVTDGFLSSPISDF
+3802 LVTDGSLSSPISDF
-3816 EITVIDTYSDN
+3816 EITVVDTYSDN

-3854 LNYNSALLSFEPE
+3854 LNYNSELLSFEPKE
-3867 SDSAIEKNINNVLV
+3867 NSPIEKNINNILI
-3881 IFVNGVIQKP
+3881 IFVNGVLQKP

-3898 GGTSFVFTRAP
+3898 GGTSFAFTRAP
-3909 LPQDEIEIYFYKG
+3909 LPEEEIEIYFYKG

-3927 SILIDNIIPTIE
+3927 STLFDDIIPTIE
-3939 TGDIVQVISNNIYP
+3939 TGDVVQVISNNIYP
-3953 DTITQD
+3953 NTITQD

-3966 TTSDKFETN
+3966 TTSDKLETN
-3975 RYVGLG
+3975 RYAGLG
-3981 IDETNDKPL
+3981 VDESNYKPL
-3990 SWTKQKTDKKINGQY
+3990 YWTKQKTDKKINGQY

-4028 TTDTEIF
+4028 TTDTKIF

-4048 GYTDSSVPLDAVII
+4048 GYTDSSTPLDAVII
-4062 NGISTESTGSI
+4062 EDTNPVTALFTASIDGNGSVNGITTTNSGFGYLPNQTTINLKFVGIGTTTATATASITNGVVTGTTITNPGLGYTVAPTIFAETPNLNI
-4073 EKITGFANIAG
+4073 EKITGFSNIKG
-4084 FSGIVTGITTASGI
+4084 FSGIVTGITTASGV
-4098 GVPLALQFTVF
+4098 GVPLALQFTLI
-4109 DSNNFS
+4109 DSNNFT

-4130 GSGVTSIDNS
+4130 GSGVTSIDDS
-4140 NSAVVGIGTTFL
+4140 NSAVVGIGTNFL
-4152 DNVYYVSDWSNSSTV
+4152 DNVYYVSSWSNNTGAGTTI
-4167 GILTCNVD
+4167 GIITCNVD
-4175 SGSPIVGLGTTGNI
+4175 SNSNIVGLGTTGST

-4197 WGRIYGATGR
+4197 WGLLEGGTR

>member
-12 VQDLIDNQLPEF
+12 VQDLIDHQLPEF

-60 KIDNLKP
+60 KLDNLKP

-76 SSSITSID
+76 SNSVSSTD

-94 FPNQYGLLKIDD
+94 FPNQYGLLKIDN
-106 EIITYTG
+106 EVITYTG

-135 LNKEELVFST
+135 LNRGELVFST
-145 STAAEHSDSSSVQ
+145 STAAEHSNDTSVQ

-176 TPGLENIKFSDQIDV
+176 TPGLENIKFSDEIDV
-191 GNFIKRAKDFYSS
+191 GNFIKRAKDFYAS
-204 KGTDEAVKILFKV
+204 KGTDEAIKILFKV
-217 IFGETPSIVNL
+217 IFGETPSIINL

-247 VELISGE
+247 AEVISGE

-277 IEPFSRKGK
+277 IESFSRKGK
-286 TFHKIE
+286 TFYKIE
-292 FYIGNTE
+292 FYIGNTVD
-299 NSSSVVGNFEIT
+299 SSSVQGNFEIT

-326 LTVDSTVSFPQSGT
+326 LTVDSTLSFPQSGT
-340 LVSGNNTISYTG
+340 LISGTNTISYTG

-364 SDTISTASNIR
+364 NDIITTSSNIR
-375 SDDTYFS
+375 SKDTYFS

-417 IVVKNLG
+417 ITIKNLG
-424 NKIKNSNS
+424 DKIKNSNL

-444 NTSARYKIL
+444 NTSTRYQIV
-453 DNTSVKLGSTIDRS
+453 NNSSVKLGSTIDRS

-481 SEIVVSSANTPY
+481 SELVVSSANTPY

-508 KPTLEDSKEYDIRRK
+508 KPTLENNKEYDVRRK

-529 SGSDFGSSSVLS
+529 SGSNFESSSVLS
-541 DILNLYVDKDE
+541 DILNVYVDKDD

-562 SEEKNVIVDEDDDKI
+562 SEEKNGIV
-577 IDYRLDIETNIKK
+577 DYRLDIKTSIKK
-590 VSIASTNNLADF
+590 VSIASTFNIPEISGGNN
-602 SGDVYNTI
+602 VYNI
-610 EFNPSIPFLTGDKI
+610 IQFNPSIPFLTGDKI
-624 YYFPQDE
+624 YYLPQDE

-643 KLISANKFKL
+643 KVTSTNQFKL
-653 YATPSLLDSNSN
+653 YTTPSLLDSDSN
-665 VTFQIPNSGIGTHNF
+665 VSFQIPNSGIGTHTF
-680 VLNSQVE
+680 TLDSQRKN
-687 TDLGIQKLL
+687 DIGIQKLL

-706 NGSGTLTVPGTTGML
+706 NGSGTLTTPGTTGVL

-751 NFDVINPPLIEVSTG
+751 DFDVINPPLVEVSTG
-766 IGTTAKIQPVIS
+766 AGITAKIQPVIS
-778 GSFEKVYV
+778 GGFEKVYV
-786 DTQNYNIDRIV
+786 DSQDYNIGEIT
-797 SIDISGGN
+797 SINISGGN

-815 IEKPREVLFNADE
+815 IERPREVLFNADE

-842 IFLTDHNF
+842 VFLTDHNF
-850 VNGQEIIYNP
+850 INGQEVIYNP
-860 LGNNPIAIGTAGNNI
+860 LGNDPIAIGTAGNNI
-875 DLPTNSTYFVG
+875 NLPTNSTYFVG
-886 VTNNKAIKLYNNL
+886 VTNNKAIKLYNTL
-899 SDQQSDTNVVGIY
+899 SDQQSNANVVGIY
-912 TGSIGSHKFSTL
+912 TGSVGTHKFSTL
-924 SSSKQISY
+924 SSSRQVSY
-932 VKIID
+932 IKVIN

-946 LIVKPTGISTTNNTV
+946 LIVNSTGISTSNNTV

-993 VLKIDDSSFRIC
+993 VLKVDDDSFRLC
-1005 NAGVG
+1005 NAGIG
-1010 GTIIS
+1010 GTVVS
-1015 NYERKDYVE
+1015 NYERHDYE
-1024 FNSTGSGYQ
+1024 TIDSTGSGYQ
-1033 YFKYPDISVTI
+1033 YFKYPDISVSI
-1044 NYNSVGFGTTTQT
+1044 KYNTVGFGTTTQQNN
-1057 LEDLV
+1057 DLI
-1062 VTPVVKGD
+1062 VTPVVKGSI
-1070 VIDAYVYENGTG
+1070 IDAYVYEAGTG
-1082 YGSTTLNLKK
+1082 YGSTILNLEKK
-1092 NPTISIKN
+1092 PLITIKN
-1100 GKFGQ
+1100 SKSAQ
-1105 VTPFI
+1105 LTPSI
-1110 VDGKITNVSISYVGI
+1110 VDGKIINVFKSYVGS
-1125 EYYSVPDLVVSGSG
+1125 EYYSTPDLVVSGSG
-1139 TGAELRAIVSNGQIT
+1139 TGAELRAIINNGEIS
-1154 EVKILNTGIGYSAS
+1154 EVKVLNTGIGYSAS
-1168 NTKIEIV
+1168 NTKIEV
-1175 PSGKNVFIDP
+1175 VSSGKNVFIDP
-1185 QIRKLS
+1185 QIRKLT
-1191 LNNNTVRFTTGEVLL
+1191 LNDNIARFTTGEVLL
-1206 KGKDKLQYSVSE
+1206 EGKDKLQYSVSK
-1218 YFDNLRDSFKESP
+1218 YFENLRNSFKESK
-1231 VGSATTI
+1231 VGSGSTS
-1238 ISHII
+1238 ISNII

-1255 YGYIN
+1255 YGYSD
-1260 PNDTSSGLKSL
+1260 PNAPSGTRLL
-1271 ESGYSSNLSNIEDRP
+1271 ESGYILNTSNVEDRP
-1286 SGFDVGFFVEDYKFN
+1286 SGFNAGFFVEDYQFN
-1301 GDGDLDEY
+1301 GVGDLDEY

-1316 IEYPNGVYA
+1316 VEYPNGVYA
-1325 YHATINQFPY
+1325 YHATIDQFPY

-1342 SKLISDSDL
+1342 SKLISNSDL
-1351 NQSFDFNNSNLLR
+1351 DQSFDFNNSNLLR

-1376 NYDFINETSDV
+1376 DYDFINETSDV
-1387 LDQKIEVLS
+1387 LDQKIEVVS

-1410 GSDYKVGDKLI
+1410 GSNYKVGDKLI

-1434 SVASV
+1434 NIASIK
-1439 EGNSIVELNTN
+1439 GKSIVELNTN
-1450 STEYLNSIFTWDS
+1450 STEYLNSIFTWES
-1463 SDRIKVTI
+1463 TSRVKVSI
-1471 LPKHDL
+1471 LPNHDL
-1477 LNLDHVTISGFS
+1477 LNLDYVTISGFS
-1489 TNLSIL
+1489 TNLSTL

-1506 SNGRCISTIASA
+1506 ANGRCLSTITSA
-1518 SVGFTTEIYVS
+1518 GIATETTEIYVS
-1529 PIPDQVSVG
+1529 PIPEQVSVG
-1538 SSINIG
+1538 SSISIG

-1551 EVFKNQNILRIERG
+1551 EVFKNQNILRVERE
-1565 LAGVSHT
+1565 LVGVSHT

-1596 VNDKAFFNP
+1596 VNDKVFFNP
-1605 RESVG
+1605 KESVG

-1626 DISTVTRS
+1626 EISTVTRS

-1639 IYIENH
+1639 IYIESH

-1651 PVVYTSDGT
+1651 PVVYTSNGT
-1660 TLTVSTDGTSV
+1660 TITVSADGTST
-1671 PVNIPSNLFIVK
+1671 PINLPNNVFIVK
-1683 KSPSI
+1683 KGPSI

-1695 TGEELFFHTNGVD
+1695 AGEELFFHTNGVD

-1723 DVDKNVVTVSV
+1723 DVDKNIVTVSV

-1748 DVQPNLSVGT
+1748 DVQPNLSVGI
-1758 GTSTA
+1758 GTSTD

-1771 IDNIVVNP
+1771 IDNIVINP

-1795 ISNHELVTGDKVLY
+1795 ITDHKLVTGDKVLY

-1817 IETSDQLNTNAQ
+1817 IDANDQFDTTAQ
-1829 DSSLQSLRFKPD
+1829 DSSAESVFFKPD
-1841 GTKMYALGSSADEVN
+1841 GTKMYVVGRSADEVN
-1856 EYALSTPWSV
+1856 EYELSTPWSP
-1866 STAVFT
+1866 STATFT
-1872 DRFDVTSEDGS
+1872 NLIDITTEDINPSGI
-1883 PTGLYIREDGLKFWI
+1883 YIRDDGLKFW
-1898 VANSSDTIYQ
+1898 VCGYQNDRIYQ
-1908 YSMTSAW
+1908 YSMSTAW
-1915 DLTTASYD
+1915 DISTASYD
-1923 NVSLL
+1923 NVNLF
-1928 VGSGNSIDGF
+1928 VGSGNSLGLGF
-1938 SQQIVPTGLYFKYDG
+1938 VQSAIEGIYFKYDG
-1953 SVLYLIG
+1953 TVLYIIG
-1960 GNGDFIHQFNLST
+1960 RSGDFIHQVDLST
-1973 SWDITTASYS
+1973 PWDISTASYS

-1989 LDVNPPDANPNDIH
+1989 LDINPPEANPRDIG

-2009 LVYWVGAGSDN
+2009 LLYWVGTNTAQLF
-2020 IYIYKLST
+2020 IYKLST
-2028 PWDIV
+2028 PWDITSGV
-2033 TGTELDRIDLGS
+2033 EIDRFAYNNPTGLYVS
-2045 PNTPTVMSVSPDEEN
+2045 PNEDN
-2060 FYVGSSGNDVIRT
+2060 FYLVNSGDDIVSR
-2073 FIRPSPLTNSEYYV
+2073 FVRPSPLTGNEYYIHKV
-2087 YKINRNKI
+2087 NRNKI

-2114 ASTGSSSQSIA
+2114 ASTGGSSQTIS

-2143 SDSSLINY
+2143 SDSSLVNY

-2166 STGSTNTFSVSGV
+2166 STGSTNTFSISGV

-2192 DYNSQIGELFYNLE
+2192 DYTSQIEELFYTLE
-2206 KDGVLVKSDTD
+2206 KDGVLIKSDTD
-2217 VNNYSSIKYINSDY
+2217 VSNYSSIKYVNSDY
-2231 NNSYII
+2231 NNSYTI
-2237 SGVASTTFNVN
+2237 SGVAATTFNVN
-2248 IDKKPEKLSYGS
+2248 INKKPEKLSYGS
-2260 TECDTLEYST
+2260 TECDILDYST
-2270 TSTSP
+2270 LSTSA
-2275 SGPVKSLSIISSGTG
+2275 SGPVKSLSIISSGIG
-2290 YKKLPTLK
+2290 YKKLPSLK
-2298 STNSTS
+2298 STNSVS
-2304 GIDLIVNAKSINVG
+2304 GVDLIVNAKSIDVG

-2333 SDKTLRPKI
+2333 SDKTLRPKV
-2342 NVSPNIIIKDSDT
+2342 NVSPNIVTKDSNT
-2355 LSQISIV
+2355 LSQISII

-2369 SPPTITLVNSTDG
+2369 SAPFITFINPTTRNVINSG
-2382 SIIDSGFI
+2382 LI
-2390 EAKITGSAI
+2390 EPKITGSAI
-2399 SSLNIKVQPKGLPDE
+2399 SSLDIKIQPKGLPDE
-2414 TVKVFTTNN
+2414 TVEVFATNN

-2459 DGDEVFIEG
+2459 VGDEVFIEG
-2468 VSKFSSDGGG
+2468 IIKYSSDGDG
-2478 FNSSDYGFKFF
+2478 FNSSDYGYKFF
-2489 KVTGYDNTSL
+2489 KVRGYSTAGI
-2499 NDKVTINIGEFT
+2499 NDTVSIGVSEFT
-2511 TNTGIAKTIQDFSGV
+2511 TNTGIAKTIQNFSGV

-2545 LIGEMLSSN
+2545 FIGETLSSN
-2554 QIIRDL
+2554 QIIKDL
-2560 KVTGSDEDS
+2560 EVTESDGDS
-2569 LKVLGSYELSIGEV
+2569 LKVSGSYELSIGEV
-2583 VTGNDSGT
+2583 VTGNESGT

-2603 TFNVGYSNDKDIGW
+2603 TFGVGYSNIKDIGW
-2617 DTEIGKLNEDFQ
+2617 DTETGKLSEDFQ
-2629 VIPDNNYYQNLSY
+2629 VTPDNNYYQNLSY
-2642 SIKSSVTYEDQQSP
+2642 SVKSSITYRDQQSP

-2674 TSNTSAGLS
+2674 SSNTNAGL
-2683 TTKDGVTIVYDVIDE
+2683 TTTNDGITIIYDVIDE

-2713 DVLDSKSKFLKLKN
+2713 DVVDSKSKFLKLKT

-2733 TELKNLNVLSIDDL
+2733 TELKNINVLTIDDL

-2761 LLVEELENR
+2761 LLVDELDSR
-2770 TYFNYLLRVTS
+2770 TYFNYLLRVSS
-2781 EDDSEIQLTDVTIL
+2781 EDDTEFQLTDITIL
-2795 KDGNESFI
+2795 KNKLESVI
-2803 VENESISGQ
+2803 IENESISGQ
-2812 EFNYGT
+2812 EFNYGI
-2818 FDLFTNNSEETFLR
+2818 FDLFTDGNGKTFLR

-2837 AFNTN
+2837 ALNTN
-2842 YNLKLIKQIFNTN
+2842 YDLKVIKQIFNTN
-2855 LSGVGTQSIGFIN
+2855 LSGVGTQSIGFVN

-2884 TTIISV
+2884 TTIISL
-2890 NSNTFE
+2890 NSNNFE
-2896 SLYINAQ
+2896 SLYVNAQ
-2903 VTNSVTQDMNY
+2903 VTNTVTNDMNY
-2914 VRLYVSVAGTNT
+2914 VRLYVSIAGTNS
-2926 YMSEYYSDSNVLN
+2926 YMSEYYIDSNVLS
-2939 SSTGNQIGTFYSNID
+2939 SSTGNQIGTFYSNVD

-2964 DESEEI
+2964 TSSDELKI
-2970 KIRTNIVGFGTT
+2970 KTNIVGFGTT
-2982 TTGIGT
+2982 STGIGT
-2988 YRFKSSDQFDG
+2988 YRFKSSAQFDG
-2999 QERSVIYDSRYY
+2999 QERSIIYDSRYY
-3011 STVSA
+3011 TTVGA
-3016 SSTTVQTLDRTLF
+3016 SSTTVQTLDKTLF
-3029 NASKSLVQVSIGSTK
+3029 NASKSLIQVSIGSTK
-3044 ALHQVMMVTDQTNVY
+3044 ALHQVMMVSDQTDVY
-3059 TQQLPFLSVSNDDI
+3059 TQQLPFLSASNDDV
-3073 LDDASGIGTFG
+3073 LDDAAGIGTFG
-3084 GEISGSDLI
+3084 GEISGSNLM
-3093 LKFYPDSNQ
+3093 LKFFPDANQ
-3102 TGLIDIEVF
+3102 TGQIDIEVF
-3111 SKSLYSDLD
+3111 SKSFYSEVD
-3120 TINEPLDL
+3120 TVNEPLDL

-3142 DAINLSRINKDS
+3142 NAINLSRINKDS
-3154 FALTDNGTPIFSK
+3154 FELTDNGIPIFSK
-3167 QFNPNSVAL
+3167 KFNPNSSAL
-3176 AATTG
+3176 DASTG
-3181 IFTIEDHFF
+3181 TFTIQNHFF

-3199 PNSTII
+3199 PNSTIV
-3205 GIGTSAMLTASG
+3205 GVGTSAVVTPGG

-3224 AIKIEENTFKVAIT
+3224 AIKLTENTFKVAIT
-3238 PADAAAGIGTTFA
+3238 TTAAAAGIGTTFT

-3264 ERNTKCIITVDELV
+3264 ERNTKCILTVDELV
-3278 QYPLAPTKTT
+3278 QYPIAPTKIT
-3288 HTLSGPLNSV
+3288 HTLSGNVGGSLNNSR
-3298 STIVSLS
+3298 SIVSLS

-3312 SDILKVDDEYMGV
+3312 RDILKVDDEYMGV
-3325 TNVGL
+3325 TSVGL
-3330 GTTNVGPITNV
+3330 GTTNVGPITNE
-3341 GSINLVNVKR
+3341 GSINLVEVKR
-3351 GFVGSAASSHADST
+3351 GFVGSSASTHTDST
-3365 LVRIHK
+3365 LVRIYK
-3371 GAFNIED
+3371 GSFNIED
-3378 NEIYFAEAP
+3378 SEIYFTEAP
-3387 RGNPQ
+3387 RGNSQ
-3392 ISKTE
+3392 ISKTK

-3402 ETSSFTGRVF
+3402 DTSSFSGRVF
-3412 FKSNYDNNKVY
+3412 FKSDYENNKVY

-3448 LGTEGASGLVF
+3448 IGTEGASGLVF

-3483 SSVGIT
+3483 SSAGIST
-3489 TLEFSGIT
+3489 VEFSGIT
-3497 RPGTDPL
+3497 RLDNPL
-3504 EYFVSDYDVNANEVP
+3504 QYVTSDYDVNVNEVP

-3544 AVVGAGGSFISVG
+3544 AVVGAGGSIVSVG
-3557 LGTTDNLGSGYNG
+3557 LGTTGHGSGYNG
-3570 LVSIGVTVLDI
+3570 LVSIGISVY
-3581 EYDHKFVSAGVNS
+3581 ESGHSGAA
-3594 ITDNTGGTHTATD
+3594 ATI
-3607 ATYNSR
+3607 
-3613 TGDLVLTVANH
+3613 
-3624 GLTTANTI
+3624 TAN
-3632 GIATEGLVFTC
+3632 
-3643 SKDDHATNH
+3643 
-3652 PYPRAVSKTKL
+3652 
-3663 RRGESGG
+3663 
-3670 DPIHNQQVAIAA
+3670 
-3682 TTLNTIQIGV
+3682 IGV
-3692 GSGGGA
+3692 
-3698 GTGAVVS
+3698 
-3705 VDSIGIGGTL
+3705 GGTL
-3715 SFNVGSAGTDYVNP
+3715 SFNVVGGGTGYSNP

-3741 PIVGVSRL
+3741 PVVGVSRL

-3802 LVTDGFLSSPISDF
+3802 LVTDGSLSSPISDF
-3816 EITVIDTYSDN
+3816 EITVVDTYSDN

-3854 LNYNSALLSFEPE
+3854 LNYNSELLSFEPKE
-3867 SDSAIEKNINNVLV
+3867 NSPIEKNINNILI
-3881 IFVNGVIQKP
+3881 IFVNGILQKP
-3891 IENYIFE
+3891 VENYIFE

-3909 LPQDEIEIYFYKG
+3909 SPEEEIEIYFYRG

-3927 SILIDNIIPTIE
+3927 TIHNIIPTIE
-3939 TGDIVQVISNNIYP
+3939 TGDVVQVISNNIYP
-3953 DTITQD
+3953 NTITQD

-3966 TTSDKFETN
+3966 TTSDKLETN
-3975 RYVGLG
+3975 RYAGLG
-3981 IDETNDKPL
+3981 VDETNNKPL

-4028 TTDTEIF
+4028 TTDTKIF

-4048 GYTDSSVPLDAVII
+4048 GYTDSSTPLDAVII
-4062 NGISTESTGSI
+4062 EDTNPVTALFTASIDGNGSVNGITTTNSGFGYLPNQTTINLKFVGIGTTTATATASITNGVVTGTTITNPGLGYTVAPTIFAETPNLNI
-4073 EKITGFANIAG
+4073 EKITGFSNIEG
-4084 FSGIVTGITTASGI
+4084 FSGIVTGITTASGV
-4098 GVPLALQFTVF
+4098 GVPLALQFTLI
-4109 DSNNFS
+4109 DSNNFT

-4130 GSGVTSIDNS
+4130 GSGVTSIDDS
-4140 NSAVVGIGTTFL
+4140 NSAVVGIGTNFL
-4152 DNVYYVSDWSNSSTV
+4152 DNVYYVSSWSNNTGAGTTI
-4167 GILTCNVD
+4167 GIITCNVD
-4175 SGSPIVGLGTTGNI
+4175 SNSNIVGLGTTGSA

-4197 WGRIYGATGR
+4197 WGLLEGGTR